1 MDRND
6 DRRHRLL
13 EPLKRG
19 LAALLCC
26 TVTWTSLPLYAQ
38 VAPVANPD
46 GRQPGQQAAA
56 NGVPVVDIVAPN
68 ARGVSHN
75 RYSRFD
81 VGSNGLILNNSAQIS
96 KTELGGY
103 IAGND
108 NLKNSG
114 AATLIL
120 NEVTS
125 TTSRLQGY
133 TEIAGAKAQLVIA
146 NPNGIVCDG
155 CGFLNTSRVTLATGT
170 PLLGAD
176 GALNGFSITGGA
188 LSIGSNGL
196 DAYNVDRLDLLSR
209 QLSVGG
215 SVWAKDLLASAGAQ
229 RIGYDGMLLE
239 VLPGSDGAPP
249 AIGIDVAYL
258 GGMYAD
264 RIRLI
269 ATEAGVGVVS
279 RGTLSAQSGSL
290 QIDSAGQLS
299 LAGTAVARD
308 DVDLRAA
315 GALSQQGVLGSQQAG
330 VRLRAAQLA
339 LSGDTIAHGLLDAAA
354 SGALAHSGRSSAGAI
369 TLFGSELDA
378 GGSLYS
384 GGDLALSASG
394 ELRSSGSAYAG
405 GAAQLQAGAAW
416 LQQGGTVQ
424 SAGSLAVQ
432 AARIDAA
439 GVLDAGAGLRLRSD
453 ADMRLSGLAQSWQD
467 ASAQAGGRL
476 DTLGQLSAGG
486 RLDLGAAAIGNA
498 AGAVVSAG
506 GDVALATPG
515 ALDNAGTLYAGR
527 DLRIDAASVG
537 NSGGSYAGRNATLAS
552 TAALNNSGS
561 LVAGAAL
568 SVDAAQLR
576 SSGELGSQGGD
587 VALRSRGDLALAGQV
602 AAKGALTAQAG
613 GALLQSGTL
622 GAGSAQLQAAGD
634 ATLDGVVR
642 TDGDLQLSA
651 DGQLRSS
658 ATLAAGGNAT
668 LHAQGALL
676 QSGQVQT
683 GGALALDGASIAQA
697 GVLDAGT
704 TLALRSVGDLSLA
717 GTVQSRGD
725 LALSSAAALQNQ
737 AQVVAGGALSAD
749 ASSLSNAAGASLSA
763 LGDAS
768 LSSATVLS
776 NDGHLYAG
784 GALGLRAASLTQTGS
799 ANAGTTL
806 TLSVDGAVANQG
818 DLVGGGDV
826 QIDAGSLASSGQ
838 LGSQHGQ
845 VVLNSRGDVQL
856 DGVVVAAGALNAQAL
871 GDLQQRGSL
880 RAAGVQLAAAG
891 DLGVAGTVQSTDALQ
906 LQAQRALRVD
916 GQASASGA
924 VGVNAASVA
933 LGNGAILQSAT
944 ALQVDTAA
952 LDSQGT
958 LDAGTDLRLHS
969 TGDIHLAGIAQAGR
983 DVAVLV
989 GGTLDNQAKVFAGRA
1004 LQLTAASAR
1013 NQAQGQW
1020 LAQTT
1025 LDANVQGNVDNAGL
1039 LQAGQAATLT
1049 VGSLQQSGRSYA
1061 GDTLTV
1067 QAATALTNSGDLIG
1081 KHDVAIS
1088 AGSVTSSGQLGSQD
1102 GQLGVV
1108 SAGDLQVTG
1117 TQIAGT
1123 VLRLQAAGDLLHA
1136 GTSKAQ
1142 SVQLEAGRDLSM
1154 AGTVQSASTLQ
1165 AQAQHALQLDG
1176 QALAGG
1182 SVQLRGAS
1190 VGTGSAAV
1198 LQSTA
1203 AIAVDGGSIDSR
1215 GALDAGTDLTLHSQ
1229 DALRLAGIAQ
1239 GGNDVR
1245 LTAAGAFDN
1254 SARVVAGRDLQVQ
1267 AASAVNR
1274 AAGTL
1279 AAGRGLD
1286 LHVDGLL
1293 DNAGLL
1299 RGEQSLQLQAGSV
1312 QHGGTLSTG
1321 QALTLRSSGAM
1332 DNRGNV
1338 IAGGDLLVDVG
1349 SLSNSGQLGSQNG
1362 QVTLTSQGDLQLGG
1376 SVIAAQALNAT
1387 ALGDLRL
1394 DGVAKARAIALS
1406 GRDVGVAG
1414 GLQSATNATLQAQR
1428 ALRIDGQALTTGDL
1442 QLQGASVA
1450 TGNAAVLQSTAGAI
1464 TLQGGSLDSRGT
1476 LDAATD
1482 LALRSDGT
1490 LAVAGVAQAGR
1501 DVALAAGTQ
1510 LTNAAQVLA
1519 GRDLS
1524 VAATGIANAQG
1535 GSLAA
1540 KGALALTTAGTLANA
1555 GTLQSGQAMT
1565 LQVGDL
1571 QHSGQAYAGD
1581 TLSLRASGAIDS
1593 QGELIAKRDLQLDA
1607 GRIASTGQLGSQS
1620 GQVALTSQGDL
1631 TLGGTVAAASEL
1643 SAQAQGD
1650 LLQTGTLS
1658 AQALDL
1664 RAGRDLSLG
1673 GQLATTQELQAQAQR
1688 DLQVNGSVS
1697 AGRDAT
1703 LQAGGTLRGGSQSV
1717 LHSAGALQLNGTA
1730 IDSQGTVDAGT
1741 TLAMT
1746 STGDLALGGLVQ
1758 AASTLDLR
1766 ATGALTNAAQLV
1778 AGSDLSLTAASA
1790 TNSGSGTLAAL
1801 GNATFTVSGLLSNA
1815 GALRARQR
1823 LQLDVGSLQQTGR
1836 SYGVQRLALT
1846 ANGAVDNRGDLIAGS
1861 ALRVQAASVA
1871 SSGQLG
1877 SETGDVAL
1885 VSQGDL
1891 NLGGTLASAG
1901 GFSAQ
1906 AGGALNQSGALSA
1919 ATTLQLQAHGDLTV
1933 AGTLNANQVVLGSD
1947 AAVLQRG
1954 VVSGADIALQG
1965 QRIDNAGQ
1973 TLSSGN
1979 LRLSGGNVA
1988 IGGVAAAGVRA
1999 DGSLGN
2005 SGALT
2010 LHADGTLSASG
2021 RLIAAGNL
2029 AADAAQLALAGS
2041 TARVGGNATLTASGD
2056 VDHRGADL
2064 LAGGLLTVR
2073 AGGAL
2078 DNSALNGVGG
2088 TLQAAGLDLGAATLR
2103 NGSGSLVQSGSGTT
2117 RIAVTRAFDNGGGR
2131 LVSNGSDLQLGA
2143 ASINNAQ
2150 GRIEHAGSGTL
2161 TVSSTGALGNAGGR
2175 ILTQGHLQ
2183 LSTGNTLDNQGGAIA
2198 AAGDASVTAAGLG
2211 NIGGSVSARGLNVQL
2226 GNGALD
2232 NRLGVVQATGGSL
2245 VLRADSL
2252 ENRGGT
2258 MQALSS
2264 GGAGGDLRVDLAHT
2278 LNNDAGVI
2286 GASTDLTLN
2295 AENASN
2301 SGGTLQAGRDL
2312 ALTARGQLDNH
2323 QSGRIGAARDLSVA
2337 VTGALLNSGGQLD
2350 SGNAMTLSGGRIDN
2364 SQGSVVNNGGG
2375 LTRLTTGGELR
2386 NVGSSLGGRGSVVLD
2401 AASIA
2406 NGSGQ
2411 LVAGGDLVANT
2422 NALDNQGGSVYAGAS
2437 MLLQRS
2443 GATLDNRNGKIKAEQ
2458 AVRLNL
2464 QSLSNSGG
2472 QIGAGSSAGGAGDVV
2487 IDTVGFDGGGSILGQ
2502 NLLDLTI
2509 RSDYTHRAGADI
2521 TSNGDFRLAVGGN
2534 FVNASALQ
2542 AGRSLG
2548 INASSINNVAG
2559 ASMRSGNVQLNT
2571 GGSVSNAGDLSASGN
2586 LQVTAGSVSN
2596 TGSLVGGNVLVD
2608 TGTLVNGADLGGA
2621 TDNAAYGSALIG
2633 ATSGMTLL
2641 VRDQLVNRDAKIFS
2655 LGNIAIGAARDG
2667 NGTLTAR
2674 TGTLDNV
2681 SGSIEADGSILVA
2694 ANQINNRRRVLSTQT
2709 GPLSDADKAAA
2720 NAAMPSELIEGRG
2733 IIYPNQP
2740 YYIRVPYQGPSPGVY
2755 REYSVEQRERLIA
2768 ASAEGRIAA
2777 GGNIALSGSVTNN
2790 ASTIAAA
2797 GALMVNQR
2805 GVAGL
2810 YDGMVTGSE
2819 SVANQALALKQQVV
2833 QRDVEHKVIAYI
2845 DDCAMTQVSGP
2856 NARKSPIC
2864 GYNREN
2870 NVLSTTTVDSSYI
2883 ALAANMT
2890 GGQGVSISG
2899 ATISNGAVGS
2909 DGRSIGGASFN
2920 ATQGGALNRYGT
2932 MSADGA
2938 GGIAVQAQTAATP
2951 TKANVGNRIATA
2963 SLGAIRIDDGQATL
2977 VGGSSATASQVQASG
2992 VQAQLGGAGSGGRSQ
3007 VQAGTAQAV
3016 LTAGSVPTQY
3026 QQIDPGTG
3034 QVPQVVGGV
3043 GAPLGNIVLPMGGL
3057 YRLVGS
3063 SGASVNTLGRAANGL
3078 GGVKANNSAPG
3089 RRYLIETDPRF
3100 VDYNNFISSDYL
3112 LDKLGVDP
3120 QWTQTRL
3127 GDGFYEQR
3135 LVLDQ
3140 ITQLT
3145 GRRYLGNYAD
3155 GVAQYRAL
3163 LDGGVAEAGTLH
3175 LSVGVALTADQVAA
3189 LTHDIVWMV
3198 EQEYQGQKVLVP
3210 VVYLSSKT
3218 ALTLRSDGALL
3229 ASDNGD
3235 VSLNATAGLSNTGT
3249 IGGANVSAN
3258 VGNLLNQGRIVSS
3271 GTVQL
3276 QANQD
3281 LLNLGGQIAGRD
3293 VLLSAGRDLTSTTRD
3308 ALAGGDLRSG
3318 ITADN
3323 NLLLQ
3328 AGRDLSLTGTT
3339 VQAGN
3344 SAALLA
3350 GNNLTLQP
3358 TALRNDGGLMRGG
3371 DGTSLTIG
3379 NNLSL
3384 QAGNDLQLH
3393 GVAIAAGGDAALQ
3406 AGHDLSLLTPV
3417 TDANGKATVRTSI
3430 ATGGSLQLAAGNDLT
3445 IRQAQIKAD
3454 GNLIAAAGHDLNVTS
3469 VLGDSRTVTD
3479 QSRQGKTRVVTTTT
3493 TQDIDQQALT
3503 AGGNLVL
3510 SAGHDVNLTAAKLDA
3525 GSGLAVV
3532 AGNDLNST
3540 TLTTVDSSS
3549 TLETRKR
3556 FKQTTSTRDETV
3568 HGTEFTAGG
3577 DIALQSGRDVNLT
3590 AANLFT
3596 DKGALAVSAGNDVNL
3611 LTEQEQHDAVQD
3623 MQKKK
3628 KGFLSSKTTTTHD
3641 EWHDSLAVGTSLD
3654 AGSVQIKAGND
3665 IAVVGSTVLA
3675 QQDARLVAGND
3686 VAIVSA
3692 QDQSSE
3698 AHSSAQ
3704 KKSGFSASFSGGVAS
3719 LGYGKSR
3726 SSSDSSTESTTQVAS
3741 AVGAKN
3747 GNLLISAGDQLTI
3760 GASDVAAGK
3769 DLTLAAKDIALL
3781 AAQDTVDNQSNQSSK
3796 SSGFSIGVTYDPAA
3810 AYRSARDAATS
3821 NMPDS
3826 GSTMGKLSRR
3836 AEGDT
3841 AGTAAALTPVVIQ
3854 AGSHRSNANQNDS
3867 TSTARV
3873 SQVSAGGNLTLLASD
3888 GSITSQGTQLSAEG
3902 NALLLASQNIDLG
3915 VAHTTESSGN
3925 DSRGKGWSFNNA
3937 AGLPFGNYNQKGNGT
3952 GQTDTITGT
3961 QLSVGGNASLSTTQG
3976 DITLTASN
3984 IAAQGDVTMHAAGD
3998 LTIQSGQDTAG
4009 NANVSDNKAIGTVVI
4024 SDTERFSGYHTEK
4037 HRDDNATVTQVAS
4050 SVGSLGGNV
4059 NLSAGG
4065 TYTQSASNV
4074 VAAKDVDVT
4083 AASIQLLT
4091 ANDSHAASSQDDTLK
4106 IGAFAR
4112 VKSPLIDL
4120 INNVDAAR
4128 NSDGR
4133 LSAMQGMAALA
4144 NGYQTA
4150 SAISGVAQKGG
4161 SGVLVQAEAG
4171 VGYATSTEA
4180 YKAGSQ
4186 TAQASTISG
4195 GGNVSLTS
4203 TKGDLHVVQGNLKAG
4218 DTLRLDAARDLVLE
4232 AGNSTATEQSKGSNA
4247 GVEVGVG
4254 VSVGAKTGYYAY
4266 LQANFG
4272 SHSSNVDGATWK
4284 NTELAAQNIS
4294 LTSKGDTTLRGA
4306 VAKADRIDVQTGGDL
4321 TIESLQDTANV
4332 QSKESGYGG
4341 RIQVAIG
4348 SAWDLSGYASTAK
4361 ANGNSTGVTE
4371 QSGLFAGKGGYHV
4384 DAGNV
4389 NLVGG
4394 AIASTNAGNSELTA
4408 TSLTFSD
4415 LQNRMGYSA
4424 SSGSVSG
4431 GFGSSGDGGKDANGN
4446 PTSTPSAGDQL
4457 KDIKNTVATGNYGS
4471 VNNGGLGGGLPMS
4484 ESGKDSTTTRATL
4497 TEGKLVIGG
4506 KTTTAAQTG
4515 INTDA
4520 SKANEA
4526 LATLPDV
4533 RKVLAEQ
4540 QAMGAAA
4547 GTVLETSRQVA
4558 GDIAASAAKKTAE
4571 ARDAY
4576 LKGLNSDEQE
4586 AFAKLDP
4593 TAQQNV
4599 LLSQSTAYSDAYAK
4613 EKQWGTGGEYNRA
4626 LQAVTT
4632 ALVGG
4637 VSGQGGT
4644 QVASNALAPYAAQLI
4659 GQTFDTNHGS
4669 DPNKSLQLL
4678 SHALLGAVLAEA
4690 NGSSAVGGALT
4701 GAGGEAAAQYLTKT
4715 LYGADT
4721 KPSDLSEQDKQT
4733 ILALSQAVGALVGG
4747 MTGGSLSDTA
4757 VGSTV
4762 ARNAVENNFLG
4773 DEQKKQLDALRA
4785 KSKTDGLNAQEAR
4798 DLVILDV
4805 SDQVSDGLLQKYRS
4819 GEQLTPAQMQ
4829 DLRIYLGAYAAQNG
4843 ADAAWGLIKNG
4854 SNPNYGFPYAGLS
4867 ADERAYGDA
4876 NFTWRET
4883 LFGHDKSSNE
4893 QAFVDARNKSGLYYN
4908 TAPNESLTPSGLQFS
4923 SNMAILDT
4931 LGNSVAAGLVY
4942 IGASYFG
4949 ASDRTRD
4956 ALTFTVGQLAE
4967 IGSSFVLPKTGI
4979 SPIFGQTSIDALPIK
4994 NLPPISAVVDD
5005 EIGSL
5010 NRIGQNNTNAWA
5022 NYFHQ
5027 RINERAND
5035 VPLQTRTTNGVDLD
5049 YRLPD
5054 PAAGLDYTP
5063 KLLSSNNPS
5072 IANSHQNGYVEEL
5085 RLANTVANLPDQVVV
5100 KYGDAVGAHGA
5111 DVVSVNVATGEVTL
5125 WDNKFRSG
5133 SSRVGS
5139 SPTFSENS
5147 SALEGA
5153 IDGSIRDIRNSNL
5166 PLEVKEKAVQNLL
5179 SGNFT
5184 ANTVG
5189 SGSAKNSETAVFR
5202 GNKVIN
5208 KGRK

>member
-1 MDRND
+1 MDRTD

-13 EPLKRG
+13 EPLKRS

-209 QLSVGG
+209 QLSVNG

-299 LAGTAVARD
+299 LGGTAVARD

-315 GALSQQGVLGSQQAG
+315 GTLSQQGVLGSQQAG

-354 SGALAHSGRSSAGAI
+354 GGALAHSGRSSAGAI

-416 LQQGGTVQ
+416 LQRGGTVQ

-432 AARIDAA
+432 AARIEAA
-439 GVLDAGAGLRLRSD
+439 GVLDAGAGLSLRSD

-467 ASAQAGGRL
+467 ASVQAGGRL

-537 NSGGSYAGRNATLAS
+537 NTGGSYAGRNATLAT
-552 TAALNNSGS
+552 TATLRNSGS

-568 SVDAAQLR
+568 SVDAAQLL
-576 SSGELGSQGGD
+576 SSGELGSQGGN

-622 GAGSAQLQAAGD
+622 GAGSAQLQAVGD
-634 ATLDGVVR
+634 ATLDGVIR

-683 GGALALDGASIAQA
+683 GGALALDGASIAEA

-704 TLALRSVGDLSLA
+704 TLALRSAGDLSLA

-725 LALSSAAALQNQ
+725 LALSSAGALQNQ
-737 AQVVAGGALSAD
+737 AQVVAGGALSVSAGN
-749 ASSLSNAAGASLSA
+749 LSNAAGASLSA

-784 GALGLRAASLTQTGS
+784 GALGLRAGSLAQTGS

-806 TLSVDGAVANQG
+806 TVNVDGAVANQG
-818 DLVGGGDV
+818 DLVGGDDV
-826 QIDAGSLASSGQ
+826 RLDAGSLASSGQ
-838 LGSQHGQ
+838 LGSQRGQ

-880 RAAGVQLAAAG
+880 RAAGVQLAAGG
-891 DLGVAGTVQSTDALQ
+891 DLGVAGTVQSTDSLQ

-924 VGVNAASVA
+924 VDVNAASVA
-933 LGNGAILQSAT
+933 LGSGAIVQSAT
-944 ALQVDTAA
+944 ALQLDTAA

-969 TGDIHLAGIAQAGR
+969 TGDMHLAGLAQAGR
-983 DVAVLV
+983 DVAVLAD
-989 GGTLDNQAKVFAGRA
+989 GTLANQAKVFAGRA
-1004 LQLTAASAR
+1004 LQLTAASAS

-1025 LDANVQGNVDNAGL
+1025 LDANVRGIFDNAGL
-1039 LQAGQAATLT
+1039 VQAGQAATLT
-1049 VGSLQQSGRSYA
+1049 VGSLQQSGRTYA
-1061 GDTLTV
+1061 GDALTV
-1067 QAATALTNSGDLIG
+1067 QAANALTNSGDLIG
-1081 KHDVAIS
+1081 KHDVAIT

-1117 TQIAGT
+1117 IQIAGT
-1123 VLRLQAAGDLLHA
+1123 ALRVQAAGDLLLG

-1142 SVQLEAGRDLSM
+1142 SVQLDAGRDLSM

-1165 AQAQHALQLDG
+1165 AQALRTLQLDG

-1182 SVQLRGAS
+1182 SVQLRAAS

-1203 AIAVDGGSIDSR
+1203 DIAVDGGSIDSQ

-1229 DALRLAGIAQ
+1229 GALRLAGIAQ
-1239 GGNDVR
+1239 AGNDV
-1245 LTAAGAFDN
+1245 LLSAAGAFDN
-1254 SARVVAGRDLQVQ
+1254 RARVVAGRDLQVQ
-1267 AASAVNR
+1267 AGSAVNR
-1274 AAGTL
+1274 VAGTL

-1299 RGEQSLQLQAGSV
+1299 RGEQALTLQAGSL
-1312 QHGGTLSTG
+1312 QQSGTLSTG
-1321 QALTLRSSGAM
+1321 QALTLRSSGAV

-1349 SLSNSGQLGSQNG
+1349 NLNNSGQLGSQNG

-1414 GLQSATNATLQAQR
+1414 ALQSATSATLQAQR
-1428 ALRIDGQALTTGDL
+1428 ALRVDGQALTTGDL

-1450 TGNAAVLQSTAGAI
+1450 TGNAAVLQSAAGAI

-1482 LALRSDGT
+1482 LALRSDGA

-1510 LTNAAQVLA
+1510 LANAAQVLA
-1519 GRDLS
+1519 GRDLTIN
-1524 VAATGIANAQG
+1524 AAGIANAQG

-1593 QGELIAKRDLQLDA
+1593 QGELIARHDLQLDA
-1607 GRIASTGQLGSQS
+1607 ARIASTGQLGSQS
-1620 GQVALTSQGDL
+1620 GQVTLTSQGDL
-1631 TLGGTVAAASEL
+1631 TLGGTVAAATQL

-1664 RAGRDLSLG
+1664 RAGRDLTLG
-1673 GQLATTQELQAQAQR
+1673 GQLATTQGLQAQAQR
-1688 DLQVNGSVS
+1688 DLQVNASVS
-1697 AGRDAT
+1697 AGQDAT
-1703 LQAGGTLRGGSQSV
+1703 LQAGGALRGGSQSV
-1717 LHSAGALQLNGTA
+1717 LHSAGALRLNGAA

-1758 AASTLDLR
+1758 SASTLDLR
-1766 ATGALTNAAQLV
+1766 ATGAFDNAAQVV

-1790 TNSGSGTLAAL
+1790 TNSGSGLLAAL
-1801 GNATFTVSGLLSNA
+1801 GNGTFTVSGLLSNA

-1901 GFSAQ
+1901 AFSAQ

-1933 AGTLNANQVVLGSD
+1933 AGTLNANQVLLGSD
-1947 AAVLQRG
+1947 AGVLQQG
-1954 VVSGADIALQG
+1954 TVSGADIALQG

-1979 LRLSGGNVA
+1979 LRLSGDNVA

-2005 SGALT
+2005 SGVLT

-2029 AADAAQLALAGS
+2029 AADATQLALAGS
-2041 TARVGGNATLTASGD
+2041 TARVGGDVALTASGD

-2117 RIAVTRAFDNGGGR
+2117 RIAVTGAFDNGSGR

-2161 TVSSTGALGNAGGR
+2161 TVSSSGALGNAGGR
-2175 ILTQGHLQ
+2175 ILTQGQLQ
-2183 LSTGNTLDNQGGAIA
+2183 LSTGNTLDNQGGVIA

-2211 NIGGSVSARGLNVQL
+2211 NVGGSVSARGLNLQL
-2226 GNGALD
+2226 GSGALD
-2232 NRLGVVQATGGSL
+2232 NRSGVLQAAGGSL
-2245 VLRADSL
+2245 VLRADSVD
-2252 ENRGGT
+2252 NRGGT
-2258 MQALSS
+2258 LQAVSVN
-2264 GGAGGDLRVDLAHT
+2264 GAGGDLRADLAHALT
-2278 LNNDAGVI
+2278 NDGGLL
-2286 GASTDLTLN
+2286 GASSDLTLG
-2295 AENASN
+2295 AENVSN
-2301 SGGTLQAGRDL
+2301 AAGTVQAGRDL

-2364 SQGSVVNNGGG
+2364 SQGSIVNNGGG
-2375 LTRLTTGGELR
+2375 LIRLTTGGDLR
-2386 NVGSSLGGRGSVVLD
+2386 NVGGSLGGRGSVVLD

-2411 LVAGGDLVANT
+2411 LVAGGDLIANT
-2422 NALDNQGGSVYAGAS
+2422 NALDNQGGSVYAGGS
-2437 MLLQRS
+2437 MLLQRG

-2521 TSNGDFRLAVGGN
+2521 SSNGDFRLAVGGN
-2534 FVNASALQ
+2534 FVNASTLQ

-2548 INASSINNVAG
+2548 VNASNISNLAG

-2571 GGSVSNAGDLSASGN
+2571 GGSVSNAGDISASGN
-2586 LQVTAGSVSN
+2586 LQVTAGSVAN

-2621 TDNAAYGSALIG
+2621 TDNATYGSALIG

-2667 NGTLTAR
+2667 SGTLIAR

-2681 SGSIEADGSILVA
+2681 SGSIEADGSILIG
-2694 ANQINNRRRVLSTQT
+2694 ANQINNRRRVLNTKT

-2720 NAAMPSELIEGRG
+2720 NAAMPSELIEARS
-2733 IIYPNQP
+2733 IKMPANTSA
-2740 YYIRVPYQGPSPGVY
+2740 RFPYQGKQPGVY
-2755 REYSVEQRERLIA
+2755 REYSVEERESLLA
-2768 ASAEGRIAA
+2768 ASAEGRIVA

-2790 ASTIAAA
+2790 VSTIAAA

-2805 GVAGL
+2805 GVGGMA
-2810 YDGMVTGSE
+2810 DGMITGGE
-2819 SVANQALALKQQVV
+2819 SVANQALALKQVV
-2833 QRDVEHKVIAYI
+2833 KQSDVEYVVKGVV
-2845 DDCAMTQVSGP
+2845 DDCAQTSNGKRMVCYYDTEE
-2856 NARKSPIC
+2856 KPI
-2864 GYNREN
+2864 
-2870 NVLSTTTVDSSYI
+2870 SSTTVDSSYI

-2890 GGQGVSISG
+2890 GGQGVAISG

-2932 MSADGA
+2932 MSADSA

-2951 TKANVGNRIATA
+2951 TKANVGNHIATA

-2977 VGGSSATASQVQASG
+2977 AGGSNANASQVQASG
-2992 VQAQLGGAGSGGRSQ
+2992 VQAQLGGAGSGSRSQ

-3063 SGASVNTLGRAANGL
+3063 NGASVNTLGRAANGL
-3078 GGVKANNSAPG
+3078 GGVKANTSAPG

-3100 VDYNNFISSDYL
+3100 VDYDNFISSDYL

-3249 IGGANVSAN
+3249 ISGANVSAN

-3318 ITADN
+3318 ITAGN

-3358 TALRNDGGLMRGG
+3358 TALRNEGGLMRGG
-3371 DGTSLTIG
+3371 DGTSLTVG

-3406 AGHDLSLLTPV
+3406 AGHDLSLTPV

-3445 IRQAQIKAD
+3445 IRQAQVKAD

-3469 VLGDSRTVTD
+3469 VLGDSRSVTD
-3479 QSRQGKTRVVTTTT
+3479 QTRQGKTRVVTTTT

-3525 GSGLAVV
+3525 GNGLAVV

-3540 TLTTVDSSS
+3540 TLTTVDSST

-3556 FKQTTSTRDETV
+3556 FKQTTRTRDETV
-3568 HGTEFTAGG
+3568 HGSEFTAGG
-3577 DIALQSGRDVNLT
+3577 DIALQSGHDVNLT
-3590 AANLFT
+3590 AAKAFT
-3596 DKGALAVSAGNDVNL
+3596 ETGALAVSAGNDVNL
-3611 LTEQEQHDAVQD
+3611 LAEQEQHDAVQD

-3628 KGFLSSKTTTTHD
+3628 TGFLSSKTTTTHD
-3641 EWHDSLAVGTSLD
+3641 EWHDSTAVATTLSGDT
-3654 AGSVQIKAGND
+3654 VQIAAGHDLLSQGAQVAGTGNVVVAAGND
-3665 IAVVGSTVLA
+3665 LTLETAQNTHSEEHDKKVKKTGLYSGGGFSVTLGASKQTNTLDTTEVSQSGSLVGST
-3675 QQDARLVAGND
+3675 
-3686 VAIVSA
+3686 
-3692 QDQSSE
+3692 
-3698 AHSSAQ
+3698 
-3704 KKSGFSASFSGGVAS
+3704 
-3719 LGYGKSR
+3719 
-3726 SSSDSSTESTTQVAS
+3726 
-3741 AVGAKN
+3741 
-3747 GNLLISAGDQLTI
+3747 
-3760 GASDVAAGK
+3760 
-3769 DLTLAAKDIALL
+3769 
-3781 AAQDTVDNQSNQSSK
+3781 
-3796 SSGFSIGVTYDPAA
+3796 
-3810 AYRSARDAATS
+3810 
-3821 NMPDS
+3821 
-3826 GSTMGKLSRR
+3826 
-3836 AEGDT
+3836 
-3841 AGTAAALTPVVIQ
+3841 
-3854 AGSHRSNANQNDS
+3854 
-3867 TSTARV
+3867 
-3873 SQVSAGGNLTLLASD
+3873 D
-3888 GSITSQGTQLSAEG
+3888 GS
-3902 NALLLASQNIDLG
+3902 
-3915 VAHTTESSGN
+3915 V
-3925 DSRGKGWSFNNA
+3925 
-3937 AGLPFGNYNQKGNGT
+3937 
-3952 GQTDTITGT
+3952 
-3961 QLSVGGNASLSTTQG
+3961 
-3976 DITLTASN
+3976 TL
-3984 IAAQGDVTMHAAGD
+3984 
-3998 LTIQSGQDTAG
+3998 TAG
-4009 NANVSDNKAIGTVVI
+4009 NAVAITGSDVLSKAGTAIVGKDVTI
-4024 SDTERFSGYHTEK
+4024 AAVENRVDTVQTSK
-4037 HRDDNATVTQVAS
+4037 QQ
-4050 SVGSLGGNV
+4050 
-4059 NLSAGG
+4059 SAGITLG
-4065 TYTQSASNV
+4065 
-4074 VAAKDVDVT
+4074 
-4083 AASIQLLT
+4083 LT
-4091 ANDSHAASSQDDTLK
+4091 GGL
-4106 IGAFAR
+4106 
-4112 VKSPLIDL
+4112 
-4120 INNVDAAR
+4120 VDAAQTAYGAVKR
-4128 NSDGR
+4128 GSDVDDDRLKALYAAKAGYAIGDAAGLASNGLKGYNGEAVAGNMTKTGEASADGAQGAANATGVSLRIGIGASSSSSKTTTHEETTGGSRILSDGNVTIAATGGD
-4133 LSAMQGMAALA
+4133 LNVIGSKIAGDNVALA
-4144 NGYQTA
+4144 AANN
-4150 SAISGVAQKGG
+4150 
-4161 SGVLVQAEAG
+4161 LNLL
-4171 VGYATSTEA
+4171 
-4180 YKAGSQ
+4180 SQ
-4186 TAQASTISG
+4186 QETNTTRSE
-4195 GGNVSLTS
+4195 N
-4203 TKGDLHVVQGNLKAG
+4203 K
-4218 DTLRLDAARDLVLE
+4218 
-4232 AGNSTATEQSKGSNA
+4232 NA
-4247 GVEVGVG
+4247 GGEIG
-4254 VSVGAKTGYYAY
+4254 VSVGATTGYYLTVSAGKGNAKGNSNLHTESVVTANDTLTLASGNDTTIKGAQAIGDTVLAKVGGDLLIQSEQDTNDY
-4266 LQANFG
+4266 KSKQQQASLTLATGSGSGGSYSQQKVNSSYTSVKEQSGIQAGNGGFDITVGGDTHLIGAAIASAADADKNRLSTNGLTVEDLQNKAEYKSSGVSVGGGTGSSMVSVAARTGLSMLGNSSDSSSSTTKSDIAAGTVEVRNGDTAALSGLDRKATELQQSGLKEIFDEKKLAEQKELAAVAGEVGFRAAGDVASAMQLKAQQDLINAPDEETRKAAQARLESWSDGGANKILLHGLTGAAVAALGGDGALQGAAAAAGAEAAKSAMSDYLVAHGVTDKETYNALMELGSAAIGGVLGRQDGANTALSGDRFNRQLHPEEVTWIRQNAAAFAFQEGISEEEAKRRLTVEAAARVDAKINGLIGNTNVDESAQAFLSTNTNDYAGERAFQATDAEYNNFHFYGNELASSPDNFLTVYNSLYQAGIRKDTLQANYNPELLTFAQTQIG
-4272 SHSSNVDGATWK
+4272 ASGRGALAVPGAGMLLGVAVEAVPALVTACLSNPYACNLMGIGAVEIASGGATGGH
-4284 NTELAAQNIS
+4284 S
-4294 LTSKGDTTLRGA
+4294 LTPVLPSGG
-4306 VAKADRIDVQTGGDL
+4306 VATVVEEGI
-4321 TIESLQDTANV
+4321 
-4332 QSKESGYGG
+4332 G
-4341 RIQVAIG
+4341 RTIG
-4348 SAWDLSGYASTAK
+4348 STLSRAE
-4361 ANGNSTGVTE
+4361 TGIE
-4371 QSGLFAGKGGYHV
+4371 WGKGIKGQGMPWENY
-4384 DAGNV
+4384 
-4389 NLVGG
+4389 L
-4394 AIASTNAGNSELTA
+4394 A
-4408 TSLTFSD
+4408 TQLPAESRLPQNFKTFD
-4415 LQNRMGYSA
+4415 FFDDVTGFAMSA
-4424 SSGSVSG
+4424 
-4431 GFGSSGDGGKDANGN
+4431 K
-4446 PTSTPSAGDQL
+4446 
-4457 KDIKNTVATGNYGS
+4457 
-4471 VNNGGLGGGLPMS
+4471 
-4484 ESGKDSTTTRATL
+4484 TL
-4497 TEGKLVIGG
+4497 D
-4506 KTTTAAQTG
+4506 TTTAAKVANPAQVYSSLKSNIDAIKDFSKYGLSGVSLKSSQIATRELQVA
-4515 INTDA
+4515 IPSNT
-4520 SKANEA
+4520 
-4526 LATLPDV
+4526 T
-4533 RKVLAEQ
+4533 AEQ
-4540 QAMGAAA
+4540 W
-4547 GTVLETSRQVA
+4547 TEISRA
-4558 GDIAASAAKKTAE
+4558 I
-4571 ARDAY
+4571 
-4576 LKGLNSDEQE
+4576 
-4586 AFAKLDP
+4586 
-4593 TAQQNV
+4593 
-4599 LLSQSTAYSDAYAK
+4599 
-4613 EKQWGTGGEYNRA
+4613 EY
-4626 LQAVTT
+4626 
-4632 ALVGG
+4632 G
-4637 VSGQGGT
+4637 
-4644 QVASNALAPYAAQLI
+4644 
-4659 GQTFDTNHGS
+4659 
-4669 DPNKSLQLL
+4669 
-4678 SHALLGAVLAEA
+4678 
-4690 NGSSAVGGALT
+4690 
-4701 GAGGEAAAQYLTKT
+4701 
-4715 LYGADT
+4715 
-4721 KPSDLSEQDKQT
+4721 
-4733 ILALSQAVGALVGG
+4733 
-4747 MTGGSLSDTA
+4747 
-4757 VGSTV
+4757 
-4762 ARNAVENNFLG
+4762 
-4773 DEQKKQLDALRA
+4773 
-4785 KSKTDGLNAQEAR
+4785 
-4798 DLVILDV
+4798 
-4805 SDQVSDGLLQKYRS
+4805 
-4819 GEQLTPAQMQ
+4819 
-4829 DLRIYLGAYAAQNG
+4829 
-4843 ADAAWGLIKNG
+4843 KN
-4854 SNPNYGFPYAGLS
+4854 
-4867 ADERAYGDA
+4867 
-4876 NFTWRET
+4876 
-4883 LFGHDKSSNE
+4883 
-4893 QAFVDARNKSGLYYN
+4893 
-4908 TAPNESLTPSGLQFS
+4908 
-4923 SNMAILDT
+4923 
-4931 LGNSVAAGLVY
+4931 
-4942 IGASYFG
+4942 
-4949 ASDRTRD
+4949 
-4956 ALTFTVGQLAE
+4956 
-4967 IGSSFVLPKTGI
+4967 
-4979 SPIFGQTSIDALPIK
+4979 
-4994 NLPPISAVVDD
+4994 
-5005 EIGSL
+5005 
-5010 NRIGQNNTNAWA
+5010 
-5022 NYFHQ
+5022 
-5027 RINERAND
+5027 
-5035 VPLQTRTTNGVDLD
+5035 NGV
-5049 YRLPD
+5049 
-5054 PAAGLDYTP
+5054 
-5063 KLLSSNNPS
+5063 
-5072 IANSHQNGYVEEL
+5072 I
-5085 RLANTVANLPDQVVV
+5085 V
-5100 KYGDAVGAHGA
+5100 KI
-5111 DVVSVNVATGEVTL
+5111 
-5125 WDNKFRSG
+5125 F
-5133 SSRVGS
+5133 
-5139 SPTFSENS
+5139 
-5147 SALEGA
+5147 
-5153 IDGSIRDIRNSNL
+5153 
-5166 PLEVKEKAVQNLL
+5166 EVK
-5179 SGNFT
+5179 
-5184 ANTVG
+5184 
-5189 SGSAKNSETAVFR
+5189 
-5202 GNKVIN
+5202 
-5208 KGRK
+5208 

>member
-1 MDRND
+1 MDRTD

-369 TLFGSELDA
+369 SLFGSELDA

-416 LQQGGTVQ
+416 LQRAGTVQ

-439 GVLDAGAGLRLRSD
+439 GVLDAGAGLSLRSD

-467 ASAQAGGRL
+467 ASVQAGGRL

-506 GDVALATPG
+506 GYIALATPG

-622 GAGSAQLQAAGD
+622 GAGRVQLQAAGD

-676 QSGQVQT
+676 QSGQVQS

-725 LALSSAAALQNQ
+725 LALSSAGALQNQ
-737 AQVVAGGALSAD
+737 AQVVAGGALSAN

-776 NDGHLYAG
+776 NDGQLYAG

-799 ANAGTTL
+799 ANAGRTL

-826 QIDAGSLASSGQ
+826 QLDVGSLASSGQ
-838 LGSQHGQ
+838 LGSQRGQ

-924 VGVNAASVA
+924 AGVNAASVA

-969 TGDIHLAGIAQAGR
+969 TGGMHLAGLAQAGR
-983 DVAVLV
+983 DVAVLA

-1020 LAQTT
+1020 LAQAA
-1025 LDANVQGNVDNAGL
+1025 LDASVQGNVDNAGL
-1039 LQAGQAATLT
+1039 VQAGQAAKLT

-1123 VLRLQAAGDLLHA
+1123 ALRLQAAGDLLHA

-1142 SVQLEAGRDLSM
+1142 SLQLEAGRDLSM

-1165 AQAQHALQLDG
+1165 AQALRALQLDG

-1203 AIAVDGGSIDSR
+1203 GIAVEGGSVDSQ

-1239 GGNDVR
+1239 GGNDVL

-1267 AASAVNR
+1267 AGSAVNR

-1299 RGEQSLQLQAGSV
+1299 RGEQALTLQVGSLQHS
-1312 QHGGTLSTG
+1312 GTLSTG
-1321 QALTLRSSGAM
+1321 QALTLRSSGAL

-1387 ALGDLRL
+1387 AQGDLRL
-1394 DGVAKARAIALS
+1394 AGVAKARAIALS
-1406 GRDVGVAG
+1406 GRDVGIAG

-1450 TGNAAVLQSTAGAI
+1450 TGNAAVLQSAAGAI

-1482 LALRSDGT
+1482 LALRSDGA

-1524 VAATGIANAQG
+1524 VAAAGIANAQG

-1581 TLSLRASGAIDS
+1581 TLNLRASGAIDS

-1607 GRIASTGQLGSQS
+1607 ARIASTGQLGSQS
-1620 GQVALTSQGDL
+1620 GQVTLTSQGDL
-1631 TLGGTVAAASEL
+1631 TLGGTVAAATAL

-1658 AQALDL
+1658 AQSLDL

-1673 GQLATTQELQAQAQR
+1673 GQLATTQGVQAQAQR

-1697 AGRDAT
+1697 AGQDAA
-1703 LQAGGTLRGGSQSV
+1703 LQAGRTLRSGSQSV
-1717 LHSAGALQLNGTA
+1717 LHSAGALQLNGAA

-1746 STGDLALGGLVQ
+1746 STGALALGGLVQ
-1758 AASTLDLR
+1758 AASTVDLQ
-1766 ATGALTNAAQLV
+1766 ATGAFNNAAQVV
-1778 AGSDLSLTAASA
+1778 AGTDLSVTAASV
-1790 TNSGSGTLAAL
+1790 TNSSSGLLAAL
-1801 GNATFTVSGLLSNA
+1801 GNGTFTVSGLLSNA

-1901 GFSAQ
+1901 AFSAQ

-1919 ATTLQLQAHGDLTV
+1919 ATTLQLQVHGDLTV
-1933 AGTLNANQVVLGSD
+1933 AGTLNANQVLLGSD
-1947 AAVLQRG
+1947 ASVLQNG
-1954 VVSGADIALQG
+1954 TVSGADIALQG

-2029 AADAAQLALAGS
+2029 AADAAQLTLAGS

-2078 DNSALNGVGG
+2078 DNSTLNGVGG

-2103 NGSGSLVQSGSGTT
+2103 NGSGSLVQSGGGTT
-2117 RIAVTRAFDNGGGR
+2117 RIAVTGAFDNGSGR

-2161 TVSSTGALGNAGGR
+2161 TVSSSGALGNAGGR
-2175 ILTQGHLQ
+2175 ILTQGQLQ

-2226 GNGALD
+2226 GSGALD
-2232 NRLGVVQATGGSL
+2232 NRSGGVLQAAGGSL

-2252 ENRGGT
+2252 DNRGGT
-2258 MQALSS
+2258 LQAVSVN
-2264 GGAGGDLRVDLAHT
+2264 GVGGDLRADLAHALT
-2278 LNNDAGVI
+2278 NDGGLL
-2286 GASTDLTLN
+2286 GASTDLTLG
-2295 AENASN
+2295 AENISN
-2301 SGGTLQAGRDL
+2301 SAGTLQAGRDL

-2364 SQGSVVNNGGG
+2364 SQGSIVNNGGG

-2386 NVGSSLGGRGSVVLD
+2386 NVGGSLGGRGSVVLD

-2411 LVAGGDLVANT
+2411 LVAGGDLIANT

-2458 AVRLNL
+2458 AVRLAL

-2472 QIGAGSSAGGAGDVV
+2472 QIGAGSSTGGAGDVV

-2548 INASSINNVAG
+2548 INASNISNLAG

-2571 GGSVSNAGDLSASGN
+2571 GGSVTNAGDLSASGN
-2586 LQVTAGSVSN
+2586 LQVTSGSVSN

-2608 TGTLVNGADLGGA
+2608 TGTLVNGADLGSA

-2681 SGSIEADGSILVA
+2681 SGSIEADGSILIA

-2709 GPLSDADKAAA
+2709 GPLSAQEQASA
-2720 NAAMPSELIEGRG
+2720 NAGMPDEQLTHTKIRNADGASAQ
-2733 IIYPNQP
+2733 QP
-2740 YYIRVPYQGPSPGVY
+2740 YTGKSPGVWRSY
-2755 REYSVEQRERLIA
+2755 NVIEQERLLA

-2777 GGNIALSGSVTNN
+2777 GGNIFLSGSVSNN
-2790 ASTIAAA
+2790 VSTIAAA
-2797 GALMVNQR
+2797 GVLGVNQR
-2805 GVAGL
+2805 SVGGL
-2810 YDGMVTGSE
+2810 SDGMIVGNE
-2819 SVANQALALKQQVV
+2819 SVLNQALALNRK
-2833 QRDVEHKVIAYI
+2833 VEQKDYEHIVTAITNDCMHPAGKKVICYYEESSE
-2845 DDCAMTQVSGP
+2845 DKGSST
-2856 NARKSPIC
+2856 
-2864 GYNREN
+2864 
-2870 NVLSTTTVDSSYI
+2870 STTSYI

-2977 VGGSSATASQVQASG
+2977 ADGSSATASQVQASG
-2992 VQAQLGGAGSGGRSQ
+2992 VQAQLGGAGSGSRSQ

-3016 LTAGSVPTQY
+3016 LTAGSVPGQY
-3026 QQIDPGTG
+3026 QRIDPGTG

-3063 SGASVNTLGRAANGL
+3063 NGASVNALGRAANGL
-3078 GGVKANNSAPG
+3078 GGVKANTSAPG

-3100 VDYNNFISSDYL
+3100 VDHDNFISSDYL

-3175 LSVGVALTADQVAA
+3175 LSVGVALTADQVAT

-3229 ASDNGD
+3229 ASDSGD

-3249 IGGANVSAN
+3249 ISGANVSAN

-3271 GTVQL
+3271 GTVAL

-3318 ITADN
+3318 ITAGN

-3358 TALRNDGGLMRGG
+3358 TALRNEGGLMRGG
-3371 DGTSLTIG
+3371 DGTSLTVG

-3406 AGHDLSLLTPV
+3406 AGHDLSLTPV

-3445 IRQAQIKAD
+3445 IRQAQVKAD

-3479 QSRQGKTRVVTTTT
+3479 QTRQGKTRVVTTTT

-3510 SAGHDVNLTAAKLDA
+3510 SAGHDVNLNAAKLDA
-3525 GSGLAVV
+3525 GNGLAVV

-3540 TLTTVDSSS
+3540 TLTTVDSST

-3568 HGTEFTAGG
+3568 HGSEFTAGG
-3577 DIALQSGRDVNLT
+3577 DIALQSGHDVNLT
-3590 AANLFT
+3590 AAKAFT

-4074 VAAKDVDVT
+4074 VAAKDVDIT
-4083 AASIQLLT
+4083 AATIQLLT

-4133 LSAMQGMAALA
+4133 LSAMQGMAAVA

-4150 SAISGVAQKGG
+4150 SAISSIAQNGG
-4161 SGVLVQAEAG
+4161 SGALVSVEAG
-4171 VGYATSTEA
+4171 VGYATSTEK

-4186 TAQASTISG
+4186 TAQGSTISG

-4203 TKGDLHVVQGNLKAG
+4203 TSGDLHVVQGNLKAG
-4218 DTLRLDAARDLVLE
+4218 DTLSLDAARDLVLE
-4232 AGNSTATEQSKGSNA
+4232 AGKSSGSEQSKGSNA
-4247 GVEVGVG
+4247 GLEVGVG
-4254 VSVGAKTGYYAY
+4254 ASVGAQTGVYAY
-4266 LQANFG
+4266 AQASVG
-4272 SHSSNVDGATWK
+4272 SHSSNADSATWK
-4284 NTELAAQNIS
+4284 NTELAAQNIA

-4321 TIESLQDTANV
+4321 TIESLQDTSNI

-4341 RIQVAIG
+4341 RIQVSFG
-4348 SAWDLSGYASTAK
+4348 TAWDASGYASTAK
-4361 ANGNSTGVTE
+4361 ANGNSSGVTE

-4389 NLVGG
+4389 NLIGG
-4394 AIASTNAGNSELTA
+4394 AIASTNADNSDLTA
-4408 TSLTFSD
+4408 NSLTFSD

-4424 SSGSVSG
+4424 SSGSLAG
-4431 GFGSSGDGGKDANGN
+4431 GFGSSGTPATDANGN
-4446 PTSTPSAGDQL
+4446 PVAVSAGDQA
-4457 KDIKNTVATGNYGS
+4457 KNIGSNIANGNYGAANS
-4471 VNNGGLGGGLPMS
+4471 GGLGGSLPMY
-4484 ESGKDSTTTRATL
+4484 ESGNDSTTTRATL
-4497 TEGKLVIGG
+4497 TEGNITIGG
-4506 KTTTAAQTG
+4506 KRTTAAETG
-4515 INTDA
+4515 INNDA

-4558 GDIAASAAKKTAE
+4558 GDIAANAAKKTAE
-4571 ARDAY
+4571 AGDAY
-4576 LKGLNSDEQE
+4576 LQELAKNDPDQAKIVAGMSGPDKQAYLLANSADYR
-4586 AFAKLDP
+4586 A
-4593 TAQQNV
+4593 
-4599 LLSQSTAYSDAYAK
+4599 AYTTQT
-4613 EKQWGTGGEYNRA
+4613 QWGTGGDYSRA

-4637 VSGQGGT
+4637 VSGQSGT
-4644 QVASNALAPYAAQLI
+4644 QVASNTLAPYAAQLI
-4659 GQTFDTNHGS
+4659 GQTFDANHGS

-4690 NGSSAVGGALT
+4690 NGSSAGGGALA
-4701 GAGGEAAAQYLTKT
+4701 GASGEVAAQVLTKT
-4715 LYGADT
+4715 LYGANA
-4721 KPSDLSEQDKQT
+4721 KPSDLSEQEKQT

-4747 MTGGSLSDTA
+4747 MTGGSLSDVD
-4757 VGSTV
+4757 VGSV
-4762 ARNAVENNFLG
+4762 IARNAVENNYLNPQEIIALQKEMTRCAQGG
-4773 DEQKKQLDALRA
+4773 DDQCEKRIAEKYSKISQENDAALKSACASDASGSVCQNGIKDAL
-4785 KSKTDGLNAQEAR
+4785 N
-4798 DLVILDV
+4798 
-4805 SDQVSDGLLQKYRS
+4805 
-4819 GEQLTPAQMQ
+4819 
-4829 DLRIYLGAYAAQNG
+4829 
-4843 ADAAWGLIKNG
+4843 
-4854 SNPNYGFPYAGLS
+4854 YAG
-4867 ADERAYGDA
+4867 
-4876 NFTWRET
+4876 
-4883 LFGHDKSSNE
+4883 
-4893 QAFVDARNKSGLYYN
+4893 
-4908 TAPNESLTPSGLQFS
+4908 
-4923 SNMAILDT
+4923 DT
-4931 LGNSVAAGLVY
+4931 SWKEY
-4942 IGASYFG
+4942 PFF
-4949 ASDRTRD
+4949 DR
-4956 ALTFTVGQLAE
+4956 
-4967 IGSSFVLPKTGI
+4967 P
-4979 SPIFGQTSIDALPIK
+4979 
-4994 NLPPISAVVDD
+4994 VVDMKLYQMD
-5005 EIGSL
+5005 GDIDRSRNLVLGTVF
-5010 NRIGQNNTNAWA
+5010 NN
-5022 NYFHQ
+5022 
-5027 RINERAND
+5027 
-5035 VPLQTRTTNGVDLD
+5035 
-5049 YRLPD
+5049 
-5054 PAAGLDYTP
+5054 
-5063 KLLSSNNPS
+5063 K
-5072 IANSHQNGYVEEL
+5072 
-5085 RLANTVANLPDQVVV
+5085 VA
-5100 KYGDAVGAHGA
+5100 Y
-5111 DVVSVNVATGEVTL
+5111 
-5125 WDNKFRSG
+5125 
-5133 SSRVGS
+5133 
-5139 SPTFSENS
+5139 
-5147 SALEGA
+5147 GA
-5153 IDGSIRDIRNSNL
+5153 IDDIESRADFFGAMYQQTGAIWF
-5166 PLEVKEKAVQNLL
+5166 KAAENQSRTNL
-5179 SGNFT
+5179 SGTLFDLGATYNWAAGKGDVMTDWRSAAGNQIMKNGFESFKDIYVDKSMDSLKWSLMQLGNEQRDPVLQKIHEKYLNEMAPGT
-5184 ANTVG
+5184 VTGMQKIGGVDDLLDPEQRVNTG
-5189 SGSAKNSETAVFR
+5189 CRNMGLKNGCAS
-5202 GNKVIN
+5202 K
-5208 KGRK
+5208 

>member
-1 MDRND
+1 M
-6 DRRHRLL
+6 
-13 EPLKRG
+13 
-19 LAALLCC
+19 
-26 TVTWTSLPLYAQ
+26 
-38 VAPVANPD
+38 
-46 GRQPGQQAAA
+46 
-56 NGVPVVDIVAPN
+56 
-68 ARGVSHN
+68 
-75 RYSRFD
+75 
-81 VGSNGLILNNSAQIS
+81 
-96 KTELGGY
+96 
-103 IAGND
+103 
-108 NLKNSG
+108 
-114 AATLIL
+114 
-120 NEVTS
+120 
-125 TTSRLQGY
+125 
-133 TEIAGAKAQLVIA
+133 
-146 NPNGIVCDG
+146 
-155 CGFLNTSRVTLATGT
+155 
-170 PLLGAD
+170 
-176 GALNGFSITGGA
+176 
-188 LSIGSNGL
+188 
-196 DAYNVDRLDLLSR
+196 
-209 QLSVGG
+209 
-215 SVWAKDLLASAGAQ
+215 
-229 RIGYDGMLLE
+229 
-239 VLPGSDGAPP
+239 
-249 AIGIDVAYL
+249 
-258 GGMYAD
+258 
-264 RIRLI
+264 
-269 ATEAGVGVVS
+269 
-279 RGTLSAQSGSL
+279 
-290 QIDSAGQLS
+290 
-299 LAGTAVARD
+299 
-308 DVDLRAA
+308 
-315 GALSQQGVLGSQQAG
+315 
-330 VRLRAAQLA
+330 
-339 LSGDTIAHGLLDAAA
+339 
-354 SGALAHSGRSSAGAI
+354 
-369 TLFGSELDA
+369 
-378 GGSLYS
+378 
-384 GGDLALSASG
+384 
-394 ELRSSGSAYAG
+394 
-405 GAAQLQAGAAW
+405 
-416 LQQGGTVQ
+416 
-424 SAGSLAVQ
+424 
-432 AARIDAA
+432 
-439 GVLDAGAGLRLRSD
+439 
-453 ADMRLSGLAQSWQD
+453 
-467 ASAQAGGRL
+467 
-476 DTLGQLSAGG
+476 
-486 RLDLGAAAIGNA
+486 
-498 AGAVVSAG
+498 
-506 GDVALATPG
+506 
-515 ALDNAGTLYAGR
+515 
-527 DLRIDAASVG
+527 
-537 NSGGSYAGRNATLAS
+537 
-552 TAALNNSGS
+552 
-561 LVAGAAL
+561 
-568 SVDAAQLR
+568 
-576 SSGELGSQGGD
+576 
-587 VALRSRGDLALAGQV
+587 
-602 AAKGALTAQAG
+602 
-613 GALLQSGTL
+613 
-622 GAGSAQLQAAGD
+622 
-634 ATLDGVVR
+634 
-642 TDGDLQLSA
+642 
-651 DGQLRSS
+651 
-658 ATLAAGGNAT
+658 
-668 LHAQGALL
+668 
-676 QSGQVQT
+676 
-683 GGALALDGASIAQA
+683 
-697 GVLDAGT
+697 
-704 TLALRSVGDLSLA
+704 
-717 GTVQSRGD
+717 
-725 LALSSAAALQNQ
+725 
-737 AQVVAGGALSAD
+737 
-749 ASSLSNAAGASLSA
+749 
-763 LGDAS
+763 
-768 LSSATVLS
+768 
-776 NDGHLYAG
+776 
-784 GALGLRAASLTQTGS
+784 
-799 ANAGTTL
+799 
-806 TLSVDGAVANQG
+806 
-818 DLVGGGDV
+818 
-826 QIDAGSLASSGQ
+826 
-838 LGSQHGQ
+838 
-845 VVLNSRGDVQL
+845 
-856 DGVVVAAGALNAQAL
+856 
-871 GDLQQRGSL
+871 
-880 RAAGVQLAAAG
+880 
-891 DLGVAGTVQSTDALQ
+891 
-906 LQAQRALRVD
+906 
-916 GQASASGA
+916 
-924 VGVNAASVA
+924 
-933 LGNGAILQSAT
+933 
-944 ALQVDTAA
+944 
-952 LDSQGT
+952 
-958 LDAGTDLRLHS
+958 
-969 TGDIHLAGIAQAGR
+969 
-983 DVAVLV
+983 
-989 GGTLDNQAKVFAGRA
+989 
-1004 LQLTAASAR
+1004 
-1013 NQAQGQW
+1013 
-1020 LAQTT
+1020 
-1025 LDANVQGNVDNAGL
+1025 
-1039 LQAGQAATLT
+1039 
-1049 VGSLQQSGRSYA
+1049 
-1061 GDTLTV
+1061 
-1067 QAATALTNSGDLIG
+1067 
-1081 KHDVAIS
+1081 
-1088 AGSVTSSGQLGSQD
+1088 
-1102 GQLGVV
+1102 
-1108 SAGDLQVTG
+1108 
-1117 TQIAGT
+1117 
-1123 VLRLQAAGDLLHA
+1123 
-1136 GTSKAQ
+1136 
-1142 SVQLEAGRDLSM
+1142 
-1154 AGTVQSASTLQ
+1154 
-1165 AQAQHALQLDG
+1165 
-1176 QALAGG
+1176 
-1182 SVQLRGAS
+1182 
-1190 VGTGSAAV
+1190 
-1198 LQSTA
+1198 
-1203 AIAVDGGSIDSR
+1203 
-1215 GALDAGTDLTLHSQ
+1215 
-1229 DALRLAGIAQ
+1229 
-1239 GGNDVR
+1239 
-1245 LTAAGAFDN
+1245 
-1254 SARVVAGRDLQVQ
+1254 
-1267 AASAVNR
+1267 
-1274 AAGTL
+1274 
-1279 AAGRGLD
+1279 
-1286 LHVDGLL
+1286 
-1293 DNAGLL
+1293 
-1299 RGEQSLQLQAGSV
+1299 
-1312 QHGGTLSTG
+1312 
-1321 QALTLRSSGAM
+1321 
-1332 DNRGNV
+1332 
-1338 IAGGDLLVDVG
+1338 
-1349 SLSNSGQLGSQNG
+1349 
-1362 QVTLTSQGDLQLGG
+1362 
-1376 SVIAAQALNAT
+1376 
-1387 ALGDLRL
+1387 
-1394 DGVAKARAIALS
+1394 
-1406 GRDVGVAG
+1406 
-1414 GLQSATNATLQAQR
+1414 
-1428 ALRIDGQALTTGDL
+1428 
-1442 QLQGASVA
+1442 
-1450 TGNAAVLQSTAGAI
+1450 
-1464 TLQGGSLDSRGT
+1464 
-1476 LDAATD
+1476 
-1482 LALRSDGT
+1482 
-1490 LAVAGVAQAGR
+1490 
-1501 DVALAAGTQ
+1501 
-1510 LTNAAQVLA
+1510 
-1519 GRDLS
+1519 
-1524 VAATGIANAQG
+1524 
-1535 GSLAA
+1535 
-1540 KGALALTTAGTLANA
+1540 
-1555 GTLQSGQAMT
+1555 
-1565 LQVGDL
+1565 
-1571 QHSGQAYAGD
+1571 
-1581 TLSLRASGAIDS
+1581 
-1593 QGELIAKRDLQLDA
+1593 
-1607 GRIASTGQLGSQS
+1607 
-1620 GQVALTSQGDL
+1620 
-1631 TLGGTVAAASEL
+1631 
-1643 SAQAQGD
+1643 
-1650 LLQTGTLS
+1650 
-1658 AQALDL
+1658 
-1664 RAGRDLSLG
+1664 
-1673 GQLATTQELQAQAQR
+1673 
-1688 DLQVNGSVS
+1688 
-1697 AGRDAT
+1697 
-1703 LQAGGTLRGGSQSV
+1703 
-1717 LHSAGALQLNGTA
+1717 
-1730 IDSQGTVDAGT
+1730 
-1741 TLAMT
+1741 
-1746 STGDLALGGLVQ
+1746 
-1758 AASTLDLR
+1758 
-1766 ATGALTNAAQLV
+1766 
-1778 AGSDLSLTAASA
+1778 
-1790 TNSGSGTLAAL
+1790 
-1801 GNATFTVSGLLSNA
+1801 
-1815 GALRARQR
+1815 
-1823 LQLDVGSLQQTGR
+1823 
-1836 SYGVQRLALT
+1836 
-1846 ANGAVDNRGDLIAGS
+1846 
-1861 ALRVQAASVA
+1861 
-1871 SSGQLG
+1871 
-1877 SETGDVAL
+1877 
-1885 VSQGDL
+1885 
-1891 NLGGTLASAG
+1891 
-1901 GFSAQ
+1901 
-1906 AGGALNQSGALSA
+1906 
-1919 ATTLQLQAHGDLTV
+1919 
-1933 AGTLNANQVVLGSD
+1933 
-1947 AAVLQRG
+1947 
-1954 VVSGADIALQG
+1954 
-1965 QRIDNAGQ
+1965 
-1973 TLSSGN
+1973 
-1979 LRLSGGNVA
+1979 
-1988 IGGVAAAGVRA
+1988 
-1999 DGSLGN
+1999 
-2005 SGALT
+2005 
-2010 LHADGTLSASG
+2010 
-2021 RLIAAGNL
+2021 
-2029 AADAAQLALAGS
+2029 
-2041 TARVGGNATLTASGD
+2041 
-2056 VDHRGADL
+2056 
-2064 LAGGLLTVR
+2064 
-2073 AGGAL
+2073 
-2078 DNSALNGVGG
+2078 
-2088 TLQAAGLDLGAATLR
+2088 
-2103 NGSGSLVQSGSGTT
+2103 QSGSGTT
-2117 RIAVTRAFDNGGGR
+2117 RIAVTGAFDNTSGR
-2131 LVSNGSDLQLGA
+2131 LVSNGGDLQLGA

-2161 TVSSTGALGNAGGR
+2161 TVSSSGALGNAGGR
-2175 ILTQGHLQ
+2175 ILTQGQLQ
-2183 LSTGNTLDNQGGAIA
+2183 LSTGNTFDNQGGAIA

-2226 GNGALD
+2226 GSGALD

-2301 SGGTLQAGRDL
+2301 SAGTLQAGRDL

-2364 SQGSVVNNGGG
+2364 SQGSIVNNGGG

-2386 NVGSSLGGRGSVVLD
+2386 NVGGSLGGRGSVVLD
-2401 AASIA
+2401 AANIA

-2411 LVAGGDLVANT
+2411 LVAGGDLIANT
-2422 NALDNQGGSVYAGAS
+2422 NALDNQGGSVYAGGS

-2443 GATLDNRNGKIKAEQ
+2443 GATLDNRNGRIKAEQ

-2681 SGSIEADGSILVA
+2681 SGSIEADGSILIA
-2694 ANQINNRRRVLSTQT
+2694 ANQINNRRRVVNTALHQLSASEQEAAGKPREDVRVGDSPST
-2709 GPLSDADKAAA
+2709 GGGTGGNGPCTPNNLNGCTKPSN
-2720 NAAMPSELIEGRG
+2720 NASTTAGNTSSSGGRTGIWNSYKTTAIEKVNSASVEGRIVAG
-2733 IIYPNQP
+2733 GTI
-2740 YYIRVPYQGPSPGVY
+2740 GLSG
-2755 REYSVEQRERLIA
+2755 SLIN
-2768 ASAEGRIAA
+2768 STSTIAA
-2777 GGNIALSGSVTNN
+2777 GGAL
-2790 ASTIAAA
+2790 
-2797 GALMVNQR
+2797 LVNQSST
-2805 GVAGL
+2805 GGL
-2810 YDGMVTGSE
+2810 NSGMINGAETVE
-2819 SVANQALALKQQVV
+2819 NRALALSRTLLETTTDYKNG
-2833 QRDVEHKVIAYI
+2833 EPGKVTGTRQI
-2845 DDCAMTQVSGP
+2845 DD
-2856 NARKSPIC
+2856 
-2864 GYNREN
+2864 
-2870 NVLSTTTVDSSYI
+2870 SYI

-2890 GGQGVSISG
+2890 GGQGVAISG

-2920 ATQGGALNRYGT
+2920 ATQGGALSRYGT

-2951 TKANVGNRIATA
+2951 TKANVGNHIATA

-2977 VGGSSATASQVQASG
+2977 ADGSSATASQVQASG
-2992 VQAQLGGAGSGGRSQ
+2992 VQAQLGGSGSGSRSQ

-3063 SGASVNTLGRAANGL
+3063 NGASVNTLGRAANGL
-3078 GGVKANNSAPG
+3078 GGVKASNSAPG

-3198 EQEYQGQKVLVP
+3198 EQEVQGQKVLVP

-3249 IGGANVSAN
+3249 ISGANVSAN

-3318 ITADN
+3318 ITAGN

-3358 TALRNDGGLMRGG
+3358 TALRNEGGLMRGG
-3371 DGTSLTIG
+3371 DGTSLTVG

-3406 AGHDLSLLTPV
+3406 AGHDLSLTPV

-3445 IRQAQIKAD
+3445 IRQAQVKAD

-3479 QSRQGKTRVVTTTT
+3479 QTRQGKTRVVTTTT

-3525 GSGLAVV
+3525 GNGLAVV

-3540 TLTTVDSSS
+3540 TLTTVDSST

-3568 HGTEFTAGG
+3568 HGSEFTAGG
-3577 DIALQSGRDVNLT
+3577 DVALQAGNDVNLT
-3590 AANLFT
+3590 AAKAFT
-3596 DKGALAVSAGNDVNL
+3596 ETGALAVSAGNDVNL
-3611 LTEQEQHDAVQD
+3611 LAAQEQHDAVQD

-3665 IAVVGSTVLA
+3665 IAVVGSIVLA

-3810 AYRSARDAATS
+3810 AYRSARDSATS

-3854 AGSHRSNANQNDS
+3854 AGSHSSTAGQNDS

-3937 AGLPFGNYNQKGNGT
+3937 AGLPFGNYNQKGNGN

-3961 QLSVGGNASLSTTQG
+3961 QLSVGGNANLSTTKG

-3984 IAAQGDVTMHAAGD
+3984 IAATGDVTMHAAGD

-4284 NTELAAQNIS
+4284 NTELAAQNIAF
-4294 LTSKGDTTLRGA
+4294 TSKGDTTLRGA

-4361 ANGNSTGVTE
+4361 ANGSFAGVTE

-4394 AIASTNAGNSELTA
+4394 AIASTNADNSELTA
-4408 TSLTFSD
+4408 ASLTFSD

-4424 SSGSVSG
+4424 SSGSLAG
-4431 GFGSSGDGGKDANGN
+4431 GFGSSGTPATDANGN
-4446 PTSTPSAGDQL
+4446 PVAVSAGDQA
-4457 KDIKNTVATGNYGS
+4457 KNIGSNIANGNYGAANS
-4471 VNNGGLGGGLPMS
+4471 GGLGGGLPMS
-4484 ESGKDSTTTRATL
+4484 QSGNDSTTTRATL
-4497 TEGKLVIGG
+4497 TEGNITIGG
-4506 KTTTAAQTG
+4506 KRTTAAETG

-4558 GDIAASAAKKTAE
+4558 GDIAANAAKKTAE
-4571 ARDAY
+4571 AGDAY
-4576 LKGLNSDEQE
+4576 LQELAKNDPDQAKIVAGMSGPDKQAYLLANSADYR
-4586 AFAKLDP
+4586 A
-4593 TAQQNV
+4593 
-4599 LLSQSTAYSDAYAK
+4599 AYTTQT
-4613 EKQWGTGGEYNRA
+4613 QWGTGGDYSRA

-4637 VSGQGGT
+4637 VSGQSGT

-4669 DPNKSLQLL
+4669 DPNETAQLL

-4690 NGSSAVGGALT
+4690 NGSSAAGGALA

-4715 LYGADT
+4715 LYGADA
-4721 KPSDLSEQDKQT
+4721 KPSDLSEQEKQT

-4747 MTGGSLSDTA
+4747 ITGGSLNDAA
-4757 VGSTV
+4757 VGSTI
-4762 ARNAVENNFLG
+4762 ARNAVENNYL
-4773 DEQKKQLDALRA
+4773 
-4785 KSKTDGLNAQEAR
+4785 SYQEAAR
-4798 DLVILDV
+4798 KALLEKKE
-4805 SDQVSDGLLQKYRS
+4805 SDGSISESEK
-4819 GEQLTPAQMQ
+4819 
-4829 DLRIYLGAYAAQNG
+4829 
-4843 ADAAWGLIKNG
+4843 
-4854 SNPNYGFPYAGLS
+4854 
-4867 ADERAYGDA
+4867 
-4876 NFTWRET
+4876 RE
-4883 LFGHDKSSNE
+4883 
-4893 QAFVDARNKSGLYYN
+4893 
-4908 TAPNESLTPSGLQFS
+4908 
-4923 SNMAILDT
+4923 
-4931 LGNSVAAGLVY
+4931 
-4942 IGASYFG
+4942 
-4949 ASDRTRD
+4949 
-4956 ALTFTVGQLAE
+4956 LAE
-4967 IGSSFVLPKTGI
+4967 IKLKDSARDTAITDACNQGNKGSSACVSLAQGALDAFAGYQSGPNWMISYKDLYPKDAANAEKIASGLDLESRI
-4979 SPIFGQTSIDALPIK
+4979 WDTSIARIAKDSGRSYEGVASDLGYAMATQTLVATLAGVGYSK
-4994 NLPPISAVVDD
+4994 GASLDGVVD
-5005 EIGSL
+5005 
-5010 NRIGQNNTNAWA
+5010 
-5022 NYFHQ
+5022 
-5027 RINERAND
+5027 
-5035 VPLQTRTTNGVDLD
+5035 
-5049 YRLPD
+5049 LP
-5054 PAAGLDYTP
+5054 GLTV
-5063 KLLSSNNPS
+5063 KANNPS
-5072 IANSHQNGYVEEL
+5072 GNAVPSQYVYEPPFDPSGSFGAARAWSKKGRVNYVQLPTQGRIRYVPPEGYNPSNPLPRGPSNGYMDRFGNEWTKGPSRTEGQ
-5085 RLANTVANLPDQVVV
+5085 AFEW
-5100 KYGDAVGAHGA
+5100 
-5111 DVVSVNVATGEVTL
+5111 DVQLSRTGKSQLGWAT
-5125 WDNKFRSG
+5125 R
-5133 SSRVGS
+5133 
-5139 SPTFSENS
+5139 
-5147 SALEGA
+5147 
-5153 IDGSIRDIRNSNL
+5153 DGSHLNVSLDGKITH
-5166 PLEVKEKAVQNLL
+5166 K
-5179 SGNFT
+5179 
-5184 ANTVG
+5184 
-5189 SGSAKNSETAVFR
+5189 
-5202 GNKVIN
+5202 
-5208 KGRK
+5208 

>member
-1 MDRND
+1 MDRTD
-6 DRRHRLL
+6 DRRHCLL

-369 TLFGSELDA
+369 SLFGSELDA

-467 ASAQAGGRL
+467 ASVQAGGRL

-506 GDVALATPG
+506 GDIALATPG

-568 SVDAAQLR
+568 SVEAAQLR
-576 SSGELGSQGGD
+576 SSGELGSQGGN

-622 GAGSAQLQAAGD
+622 GAGSAQLRAAGD

-676 QSGQVQT
+676 QSGQVQA

-704 TLALRSVGDLSLA
+704 TLALRSAGDLSLA

-725 LALSSAAALQNQ
+725 LALSSAGALQNQ
-737 AQVVAGGALSAD
+737 AQVVAGSALSAN
-749 ASSLSNAAGASLSA
+749 AVSLSNAAGASLSA

-776 NDGHLYAG
+776 NDGQLYAG
-784 GALGLRAASLTQTGS
+784 GALGLRAGSLAQTGS

-806 TLSVDGAVANQG
+806 TLTVDGAVANQG
-818 DLVGGGDV
+818 DLVGGSDV

-838 LGSQHGQ
+838 LGSQRGQ
-845 VVLNSRGDVQL
+845 VALNSRGDVQL

-891 DLGVAGTVQSTDALQ
+891 SLGVAGTVQSTDTLQ

-952 LDSQGT
+952 LDSQGA

-983 DVAVLV
+983 DVAVLA

-1025 LDANVQGNVDNAGL
+1025 LDASVQGNVDNAGL
-1039 LQAGQAATLT
+1039 VQAGQAAKLT
-1049 VGSLQQSGRSYA
+1049 VGSLQQTGRSYA

-1088 AGSVTSSGQLGSQD
+1088 AGSVASSGQLGSQD

-1123 VLRLQAAGDLLHA
+1123 ALRLQAAGDLLHG

-1165 AQAQHALQLDG
+1165 AQALRALQLDG

-1182 SVQLRGAS
+1182 NVQLRGAS

-1203 AIAVDGGSIDSR
+1203 AIAVDGGSIDSQ

-1239 GGNDVR
+1239 GGNDVL

-1286 LHVDGLL
+1286 LHIDGLL

-1299 RGEQSLQLQAGSV
+1299 RGEQALTLQAGSL
-1312 QHGGTLSTG
+1312 QHSGTLSTG
-1321 QALTLRSSGAM
+1321 RALTLRSSGAM

-1414 GLQSATNATLQAQR
+1414 ALQSATGATLQAQR
-1428 ALRIDGQALTTGDL
+1428 ALSVDGQALATGDL
-1442 QLQGASVA
+1442 QLQGASVT
-1450 TGNAAVLQSTAGAI
+1450 TGNAAVLQSAAGAI

-1482 LALRSDGT
+1482 LALRSDGALT
-1490 LAVAGVAQAGR
+1490 VAGVAQAGR

-1535 GSLAA
+1535 GSLAP

-1607 GRIASTGQLGSQS
+1607 ARIASTGQLGSQS
-1620 GQVALTSQGDL
+1620 GQVTLTSQGDL
-1631 TLGGTVAAASEL
+1631 TLGGTVAAATAL

-1664 RAGRDLSLG
+1664 RAGRDLTLG
-1673 GQLATTQELQAQAQR
+1673 GQLATTQGLQAQAQR
-1688 DLQVNGSVS
+1688 DLQVNGTVS
-1697 AGRDAT
+1697 AGQSAT
-1703 LQAGGTLRGGSQSV
+1703 LQAGGTLRSGSQSV
-1717 LHSAGALQLNGTA
+1717 LHSAGALQLNGAA

-1758 AASTLDLR
+1758 AASTIDLR

-1933 AGTLNANQVVLGSD
+1933 AGTLNANQVLLGSD
-1947 AAVLQRG
+1947 ASVLQHG
-1954 VVSGADIALQG
+1954 TVSGADIALQG

-1979 LRLSGGNVA
+1979 LRLSGGDVA
-1988 IGGVAAAGVRA
+1988 IDGVAAAGVRA

-2117 RIAVTRAFDNGGGR
+2117 RIAVTGAFDNGGGR

-2150 GRIEHAGSGTL
+2150 GRIEHAGGGTL
-2161 TVSSTGALGNAGGR
+2161 MVSSSGALGNAGGR
-2175 ILTQGHLQ
+2175 ILTQGQLQ

-2211 NIGGSVSARGLNVQL
+2211 NIGGSVSGRGLNVQL
-2226 GNGALD
+2226 GSGALD

-2386 NVGSSLGGRGSVVLD
+2386 NVGGSLGGRGSVVLD
-2401 AASIA
+2401 AVSIA

-2411 LVAGGDLVANT
+2411 LVAGGDLIANT

-2443 GATLDNRNGKIKAEQ
+2443 GATLDNRNGRIKAEQ
-2458 AVRLNL
+2458 AVRLTL

-2548 INASSINNVAG
+2548 INASNISNLAG

-2571 GGSVSNAGDLSASGN
+2571 GGSVSNAGDISASGN
-2586 LQVTAGSVSN
+2586 LQVTSGSVSN

-2608 TGTLVNGADLGGA
+2608 TGTLVNGADLGSA

-2694 ANQINNRRRVLSTQT
+2694 ANQINNRRRVVNAQT
-2709 GPLSDADKAAA
+2709 TPLSDAERDAINATTPPEVLYVGQPMPEQNGPNVGDRVGLGATRTYDVISRDK
-2720 NAAMPSELIEGRG
+2720 LI
-2733 IIYPNQP
+2733 
-2740 YYIRVPYQGPSPGVY
+2740 SA
-2755 REYSVEQRERLIA
+2755 SV
-2768 ASAEGRIAA
+2768 EGRIVA
-2777 GGNIALSGSVTNN
+2777 GGNISMSGGVNN
-2790 ASTIAAA
+2790 YASTIAAA
-2797 GALMVNQR
+2797 GLLSVNRR
-2805 GVAGL
+2805 GTSGL
-2810 YDGMVTGSE
+2810 SDGLISGQEVVS
-2819 SVANQALALKQQVV
+2819 NNALALS
-2833 QRDVEHKVIAYI
+2833 QRTKYTDVEQVAVLQ
-2845 DDCAMTQVSGP
+2845 DGDCARGYRADGCTYEVQENETGSGILD
-2856 NARKSPIC
+2856 N
-2864 GYNREN
+2864 
-2870 NVLSTTTVDSSYI
+2870 SYI

-2899 ATISNGAVGS
+2899 ATIRNGAVGS

-2977 VGGSSATASQVQASG
+2977 ADGGSATASQVQASG
-2992 VQAQLGGAGSGGRSQ
+2992 VQAQLGGAGSGSRSQ

-3016 LTAGSVPTQY
+3016 LTAGTVPGQY

-3063 SGASVNTLGRAANGL
+3063 NGASVNTLGRAANGL
-3078 GGVKANNSAPG
+3078 GGVKANTSAPG

-3210 VVYLSSKT
+3210 VVYLASKT

-3229 ASDNGD
+3229 AGGAGD
-3235 VSLNATAGLSNTGT
+3235 TVLNATAGLSNTGT
-3249 IGGANVSAN
+3249 IGGANVSATA
-3258 VGNLLNQGRIVSS
+3258 GNLLNQGRIVSS

-3318 ITADN
+3318 ITAGN

-3339 VQAGN
+3339 LQAGN
-3344 SAALLA
+3344 NAALQA
-3350 GNNLTLQP
+3350 GNNLLLQP
-3358 TALRNDGGLMRGG
+3358 TALRDESGLMRGG
-3371 DGTSLTIG
+3371 DTSSLTVGG
-3379 NNLSL
+3379 N
-3384 QAGNDLQLH
+3384 
-3393 GVAIAAGGDAALQ
+3393 
-3406 AGHDLSLLTPV
+3406 
-3417 TDANGKATVRTSI
+3417 
-3430 ATGGSLQLAAGNDLT
+3430 LQLAAGNDLI
-3445 IRQAQIKAD
+3445 IRQAQVKAGGD
-3454 GNLIAAAGHDLNVTS
+3454 LMAAAGHDLDVTS
-3469 VLGDSRTVTD
+3469 VLGDSHTTTD
-3479 QSRQGKTRVVTTTT
+3479 ETRQGKTKVVTASNI
-3493 TQDIDQQALT
+3493 QVIDQQALT

-3525 GSGLAVV
+3525 GKGLAVV

-3540 TLTTVDSSS
+3540 TLTTVDTS
-3549 TLETRKR
+3549 TTVETRNR
-3556 FKQTTSTRDETV
+3556 FKQTTRTRDETV

-3577 DIALQSGRDVNLT
+3577 DIALQSGHDVNLT
-3590 AANLFT
+3590 AAKAFT
-3596 DKGALAVSAGNDVNL
+3596 EAGALAVSAGNDVNL
-3611 LTEQEQHDAVQD
+3611 LAAQEQHDAVQD

-3628 KGFLSSKTTTTHD
+3628 TGFLSSKTTTTHD
-3641 EWHDSLAVGTSLD
+3641 EWHDSTAVATTLSGDT
-3654 AGSVQIKAGND
+3654 VQIAAGHDLLSQGAQVAGTGNVVVAAGND
-3665 IAVVGSTVLA
+3665 LTLETAQNTHSEEHDKKVKKTGLYSGGGFSVTLGASKQTNTLDTTEVSQSGSLVGST
-3675 QQDARLVAGND
+3675 
-3686 VAIVSA
+3686 
-3692 QDQSSE
+3692 
-3698 AHSSAQ
+3698 
-3704 KKSGFSASFSGGVAS
+3704 
-3719 LGYGKSR
+3719 
-3726 SSSDSSTESTTQVAS
+3726 
-3741 AVGAKN
+3741 
-3747 GNLLISAGDQLTI
+3747 
-3760 GASDVAAGK
+3760 
-3769 DLTLAAKDIALL
+3769 
-3781 AAQDTVDNQSNQSSK
+3781 
-3796 SSGFSIGVTYDPAA
+3796 
-3810 AYRSARDAATS
+3810 
-3821 NMPDS
+3821 
-3826 GSTMGKLSRR
+3826 
-3836 AEGDT
+3836 
-3841 AGTAAALTPVVIQ
+3841 
-3854 AGSHRSNANQNDS
+3854 
-3867 TSTARV
+3867 
-3873 SQVSAGGNLTLLASD
+3873 D
-3888 GSITSQGTQLSAEG
+3888 GS
-3902 NALLLASQNIDLG
+3902 
-3915 VAHTTESSGN
+3915 V
-3925 DSRGKGWSFNNA
+3925 
-3937 AGLPFGNYNQKGNGT
+3937 
-3952 GQTDTITGT
+3952 
-3961 QLSVGGNASLSTTQG
+3961 
-3976 DITLTASN
+3976 TL
-3984 IAAQGDVTMHAAGD
+3984 
-3998 LTIQSGQDTAG
+3998 TAG
-4009 NANVSDNKAIGTVVI
+4009 NAVAITGSDVLSKTGTAIVGKDVTIAAVENRVDTVQTSKQQSAGITLGLTGGLVDAVQTAYGAVKRGSDVDDDRLKALYAAKAGYAIGDAAGLA
-4024 SDTERFSGYHTEK
+4024 SNGLKGYNGEAVAGNMTRTGEASA
-4037 HRDDNATVTQVAS
+4037 DGAQGAANATGVSLRIGIGAS
-4050 SVGSLGGNV
+4050 SASSKTTTHEETTGGSRILSDGNV
-4059 NLSAGG
+4059 TIAATGGDLNVIGSKIAGDNVALAAANNLNLLSQQETNTTKSENKNAGG
-4065 TYTQSASNV
+4065 E
-4074 VAAKDVDVT
+4074 
-4083 AASIQLLT
+4083 I
-4091 ANDSHAASSQDDTLK
+4091 
-4106 IGAFAR
+4106 
-4112 VKSPLIDL
+4112 
-4120 INNVDAAR
+4120 
-4128 NSDGR
+4128 
-4133 LSAMQGMAALA
+4133 
-4144 NGYQTA
+4144 
-4150 SAISGVAQKGG
+4150 
-4161 SGVLVQAEAG
+4161 
-4171 VGYATSTEA
+4171 
-4180 YKAGSQ
+4180 
-4186 TAQASTISG
+4186 
-4195 GGNVSLTS
+4195 
-4203 TKGDLHVVQGNLKAG
+4203 
-4218 DTLRLDAARDLVLE
+4218 
-4232 AGNSTATEQSKGSNA
+4232 
-4247 GVEVGVG
+4247 G
-4254 VSVGAKTGYYAY
+4254 VSVGATTGYYLTVSAGKGNAKGNSN
-4266 LQANFG
+4266 LHTESVVTANDTLTLASGNDTTIKGAQA
-4272 SHSSNVDGATWK
+4272 
-4284 NTELAAQNIS
+4284 I
-4294 LTSKGDTTLRGA
+4294 GDTVL
-4306 VAKADRIDVQTGGDL
+4306 AKVGGDL
-4321 TIESLQDTANV
+4321 LIQSEQDTNDYK
-4332 QSKESGYGG
+4332 SKQQQASLTLATGSGSGG
-4341 RIQVAIG
+4341 SYSQQKV
-4348 SAWDLSGYASTAK
+4348 
-4361 ANGNSTGVTE
+4361 NSNYISVKE
-4371 QSGLFAGKGGYHV
+4371 QSGIQ
-4384 DAGNV
+4384 AGNGGFDITV
-4389 NLVGG
+4389 GGDTHLIGG
-4394 AIASTNAGNSELTA
+4394 AIASTADAEKNRLSTNGLTVE
-4408 TSLTFSD
+4408 D
-4415 LQNRMGYSA
+4415 LQNKAEYK
-4424 SSGSVSG
+4424 SSGVSVG
-4431 GFGSSGDGGKDANGN
+4431 GGTGSSMVSVAARTGLSMLGN
-4446 PTSTPSAGDQL
+4446 SSD
-4457 KDIKNTVATGNYGS
+4457 S
-4471 VNNGGLGGGLPMS
+4471 S
-4484 ESGKDSTTTRATL
+4484 SSTT
-4497 TEGKLVIGG
+4497 KSDI
-4506 KTTTAAQTG
+4506 
-4515 INTDA
+4515 
-4520 SKANEA
+4520 
-4526 LATLPDV
+4526 
-4533 RKVLAEQ
+4533 
-4540 QAMGAAA
+4540 AA
-4547 GTVLETSRQVA
+4547 GTVEVRNGDTAALSGLDRKTTELQQSGLKEIFDEKKLAEQKELAAVAGEVGFRVA
-4558 GDIAASAAKKTAE
+4558 GDVASAMQ
-4571 ARDAY
+4571 
-4576 LKGLNSDEQE
+4576 LK
-4586 AFAKLDP
+4586 
-4593 TAQQNV
+4593 AQQNLINAPDEETRKAAQARLESWSDGGVNKILLHGLTGAAVAALGGDGALQGAAAAAGAEAAKSAMSDYLVAHGVTDKETYNALMELGSAAIGGV
-4599 LLSQSTAYSDAYAK
+4599 LGGQDGANTALSGDRFNRQLHPEEVTWIRQNAATFALQEGISEEEATRRLTVEAAARVDAKINGLIGNTKVDESAQAFLSTNTNDYAGERAFQATDA
-4613 EKQWGTGGEYNRA
+4613 EYNNFHLYGNELA
-4626 LQAVTT
+4626 SSPDNFLTVYNSLYQAGIHKDTLQANYSPELLTFADTQIGSSGRGVLAVPAAGLVLGGGAAVGVVATPAAIT
-4632 ALVGG
+4632 ACFGNPI
-4637 VSGQGGT
+4637 
-4644 QVASNALAPYAAQLI
+4644 ACNALAVGAADVVLGDATGGHSIGTAASVAERKAAQVIADATEKVALKEGAKLEGAPLELALTSDAARSAKLLEKDAEIAKAGNGEGLFLKENI
-4659 GQTFDTNHGS
+4659 GPYEPPSKVMGQSTEISCVAASCRMAANLEDIPEFYVRGAINTDHSGAWLSDVPNGLRDLGFKGS
-4669 DPNKSLQLL
+4669 AEYL
-4678 SHALLGAVLAEA
+4678 SGASIDRIAEAA
-4690 NGSSAVGGALT
+4690 NGSSSVIVNVRTSGGGLHAIVVDSIDSGRAYIRDPWPLGT
-4701 GAGGEAAAQYLTKT
+4701 GSSYSV
-4715 LYGADT
+4715 
-4721 KPSDLSEQDKQT
+4721 PVNDLRD
-4733 ILALSQAVGALVGG
+4733 V
-4747 MTGGSLSDTA
+4747 
-4757 VGSTV
+4757 
-4762 ARNAVENNFLG
+4762 LG
-4773 DEQKKQLDALRA
+4773 KA
-4785 KSKTDGLNAQEAR
+4785 SKT
-4798 DLVILDV
+4798 
-4805 SDQVSDGLLQKYRS
+4805 
-4819 GEQLTPAQMQ
+4819 GE
-4829 DLRIYLGAYAAQNG
+4829 
-4843 ADAAWGLIKNG
+4843 
-4854 SNPNYGFPYAGLS
+4854 
-4867 ADERAYGDA
+4867 
-4876 NFTWRET
+4876 
-4883 LFGHDKSSNE
+4883 
-4893 QAFVDARNKSGLYYN
+4893 
-4908 TAPNESLTPSGLQFS
+4908 
-4923 SNMAILDT
+4923 
-4931 LGNSVAAGLVY
+4931 
-4942 IGASYFG
+4942 
-4949 ASDRTRD
+4949 
-4956 ALTFTVGQLAE
+4956 
-4967 IGSSFVLPKTGI
+4967 
-4979 SPIFGQTSIDALPIK
+4979 
-4994 NLPPISAVVDD
+4994 
-5005 EIGSL
+5005 
-5010 NRIGQNNTNAWA
+5010 
-5022 NYFHQ
+5022 
-5027 RINERAND
+5027 
-5035 VPLQTRTTNGVDLD
+5035 
-5049 YRLPD
+5049 
-5054 PAAGLDYTP
+5054 
-5063 KLLSSNNPS
+5063 KL
-5072 IANSHQNGYVEEL
+5072 
-5085 RLANTVANLPDQVVV
+5085 
-5100 KYGDAVGAHGA
+5100 
-5111 DVVSVNVATGEVTL
+5111 
-5125 WDNKFRSG
+5125 
-5133 SSRVGS
+5133 
-5139 SPTFSENS
+5139 
-5147 SALEGA
+5147 
-5153 IDGSIRDIRNSNL
+5153 GSIVIIT
-5166 PLEVKEKAVQNLL
+5166 PEVKK
-5179 SGNFT
+5179 
-5184 ANTVG
+5184 
-5189 SGSAKNSETAVFR
+5189 
-5202 GNKVIN
+5202 
-5208 KGRK
+5208 

>member
-1 MDRND
+1 MHMDRTD

-188 LSIGSNGL
+188 LSVGSNGL

-308 DVDLRAA
+308 DIDLRAA

-369 TLFGSELDA
+369 SLFGSELDA

-439 GVLDAGAGLRLRSD
+439 GVLDAGAGLSLRSD

-467 ASAQAGGRL
+467 ASVQAGGRL

-506 GDVALATPG
+506 GDIALATPG

-704 TLALRSVGDLSLA
+704 SLALRSAGDLSLA

-725 LALSSAAALQNQ
+725 LALSSAGALQNQ

-776 NDGHLYAG
+776 NDGQLYAG
-784 GALGLRAASLTQTGS
+784 GALGLRAGSLAQTGS

-818 DLVGGGDV
+818 DLVGGDAVQLDV
-826 QIDAGSLASSGQ
+826 GSLASSGQ
-838 LGSQHGQ
+838 LGSQRGQ

-891 DLGVAGTVQSTDALQ
+891 DLGVAGAVQSTDTLQ

-952 LDSQGT
+952 LDSQGA

-983 DVAVLV
+983 DVAL
-989 GGTLDNQAKVFAGRA
+989 LADDHFDNQAKVFAGRA
-1004 LQLTAASAR
+1004 LQLTAASAS

-1039 LQAGQAATLT
+1039 VQAGQAATLT

-1088 AGSVTSSGQLGSQD
+1088 AGSVASSGQLGSQD

-1123 VLRLQAAGDLLHA
+1123 ALHLQAAGDLLHA

-1165 AQAQHALQLDG
+1165 AQAQRALQLDG

-1182 SVQLRGAS
+1182 NVQLRGAS

-1203 AIAVDGGSIDSR
+1203 AIAVDGGSIDSQ

-1239 GGNDVR
+1239 GGNDVL

-1286 LHVDGLL
+1286 LHIDGLL
-1293 DNAGLL
+1293 NNAGLL
-1299 RGEQSLQLQAGSV
+1299 RGEQSLQLQAGSL
-1312 QHGGTLSTG
+1312 QHSGTLSTG
-1321 QALTLRSSGAM
+1321 RALTLRSSGAM

-1376 SVIAAQALNAT
+1376 SVIAAQVLNAT

-1406 GRDVGVAG
+1406 GRDVDVAG
-1414 GLQSATNATLQAQR
+1414 GLQSATGATLQAQR

-1535 GSLAA
+1535 SSLAA

-1581 TLSLRASGAIDS
+1581 ALSLHASGAIDS

-1607 GRIASTGQLGSQS
+1607 ARIASTGQLGSQS
-1620 GQVALTSQGDL
+1620 GQVTLTSQGDL
-1631 TLGGTVAAASEL
+1631 TLGGTVAAATAL

-1703 LQAGGTLRGGSQSV
+1703 LQAGGTLRSGSQSV
-1717 LHSAGALQLNGTA
+1717 LHSAGALQLNGAA

-1766 ATGALTNAAQLV
+1766 ATGALTNAAQVV

-1901 GFSAQ
+1901 AFSAQ

-2117 RIAVTRAFDNGGGR
+2117 RIAVTGAFDNGGGR

-2161 TVSSTGALGNAGGR
+2161 TVGSSGALGNAGGR
-2175 ILTQGHLQ
+2175 ILTQGQLQ
-2183 LSTGNTLDNQGGAIA
+2183 LSTGSTLDNQGGAIA

-2226 GNGALD
+2226 GSGALD
-2232 NRLGVVQATGGSL
+2232 NRLGVVQAAGGSL

-2286 GASTDLTLN
+2286 GASTDLTVN

-2375 LTRLTTGGELR
+2375 LTRLTTGGDLR
-2386 NVGSSLGGRGSVVLD
+2386 NVGGSLGGRGSVVLD

-2443 GATLDNRNGKIKAEQ
+2443 GATLDNRNGRIKAEQ
-2458 AVRLNL
+2458 AVRLTL

-2571 GGSVSNAGDLSASGN
+2571 GGSVTNAGDLSASGN

-2681 SGSIEADGSILVA
+2681 SGSIEADGSILIA

-2709 GPLSDADKAAA
+2709 GPLSAQEQASA
-2720 NAAMPSELIEGRG
+2720 NAGMPDEQLTHTKIRNADGASAPR
-2733 IIYPNQP
+2733 P
-2740 YYIRVPYQGPSPGVY
+2740 YTGKSPGVWRSY
-2755 REYSVEQRERLIA
+2755 NVIEQERLLA
-2768 ASAEGRIAA
+2768 ASAEGKIAA
-2777 GGNIALSGSVTNN
+2777 GGNIFLSGSVANN

-2797 GALMVNQR
+2797 GALGINQR
-2805 GVAGL
+2805 SVGGL
-2810 YDGMVTGSE
+2810 SDAMLTGNE
-2819 SVANQALALKQQVV
+2819 SVLNQALALNRK
-2833 QRDVEHKVIAYI
+2833 VEQKDYEHIVTAITNDCMQPVGKKVICYYEESSE
-2845 DDCAMTQVSGP
+2845 DKGSST
-2856 NARKSPIC
+2856 
-2864 GYNREN
+2864 
-2870 NVLSTTTVDSSYI
+2870 STTSYI

-2977 VGGSSATASQVQASG
+2977 ANGSSATAPQVQASG
-2992 VQAQLGGAGSGGRSQ
+2992 VQVQLGGAGSGSRSQ

-3016 LTAGSVPTQY
+3016 LTAGSVPGQY

-3078 GGVKANNSAPG
+3078 GGVKANTSAPG

-3189 LTHDIVWMV
+3189 
-3198 EQEYQGQKVLVP
+3198 
-3210 VVYLSSKT
+3210 
-3218 ALTLRSDGALL
+3218 
-3229 ASDNGD
+3229 
-3235 VSLNATAGLSNTGT
+3235 
-3249 IGGANVSAN
+3249 
-3258 VGNLLNQGRIVSS
+3258 
-3271 GTVQL
+3271 
-3276 QANQD
+3276 
-3281 LLNLGGQIAGRD
+3281 
-3293 VLLSAGRDLTSTTRD
+3293 
-3308 ALAGGDLRSG
+3308 
-3318 ITADN
+3318 
-3323 NLLLQ
+3323 
-3328 AGRDLSLTGTT
+3328 
-3339 VQAGN
+3339 
-3344 SAALLA
+3344 
-3350 GNNLTLQP
+3350 
-3358 TALRNDGGLMRGG
+3358 
-3371 DGTSLTIG
+3371 
-3379 NNLSL
+3379 
-3384 QAGNDLQLH
+3384 
-3393 GVAIAAGGDAALQ
+3393 
-3406 AGHDLSLLTPV
+3406 
-3417 TDANGKATVRTSI
+3417 
-3430 ATGGSLQLAAGNDLT
+3430 
-3445 IRQAQIKAD
+3445 
-3454 GNLIAAAGHDLNVTS
+3454 
-3469 VLGDSRTVTD
+3469 
-3479 QSRQGKTRVVTTTT
+3479 
-3493 TQDIDQQALT
+3493 
-3503 AGGNLVL
+3503 
-3510 SAGHDVNLTAAKLDA
+3510 
-3525 GSGLAVV
+3525 
-3532 AGNDLNST
+3532 
-3540 TLTTVDSSS
+3540 
-3549 TLETRKR
+3549 
-3556 FKQTTSTRDETV
+3556 
-3568 HGTEFTAGG
+3568 
-3577 DIALQSGRDVNLT
+3577 
-3590 AANLFT
+3590 
-3596 DKGALAVSAGNDVNL
+3596 
-3611 LTEQEQHDAVQD
+3611 
-3623 MQKKK
+3623 
-3628 KGFLSSKTTTTHD
+3628 
-3641 EWHDSLAVGTSLD
+3641 
-3654 AGSVQIKAGND
+3654 
-3665 IAVVGSTVLA
+3665 
-3675 QQDARLVAGND
+3675 
-3686 VAIVSA
+3686 
-3692 QDQSSE
+3692 
-3698 AHSSAQ
+3698 
-3704 KKSGFSASFSGGVAS
+3704 
-3719 LGYGKSR
+3719 
-3726 SSSDSSTESTTQVAS
+3726 
-3741 AVGAKN
+3741 
-3747 GNLLISAGDQLTI
+3747 
-3760 GASDVAAGK
+3760 
-3769 DLTLAAKDIALL
+3769 
-3781 AAQDTVDNQSNQSSK
+3781 
-3796 SSGFSIGVTYDPAA
+3796 
-3810 AYRSARDAATS
+3810 
-3821 NMPDS
+3821 
-3826 GSTMGKLSRR
+3826 
-3836 AEGDT
+3836 
-3841 AGTAAALTPVVIQ
+3841 
-3854 AGSHRSNANQNDS
+3854 
-3867 TSTARV
+3867 
-3873 SQVSAGGNLTLLASD
+3873 
-3888 GSITSQGTQLSAEG
+3888 
-3902 NALLLASQNIDLG
+3902 
-3915 VAHTTESSGN
+3915 
-3925 DSRGKGWSFNNA
+3925 
-3937 AGLPFGNYNQKGNGT
+3937 
-3952 GQTDTITGT
+3952 
-3961 QLSVGGNASLSTTQG
+3961 
-3976 DITLTASN
+3976 
-3984 IAAQGDVTMHAAGD
+3984 
-3998 LTIQSGQDTAG
+3998 
-4009 NANVSDNKAIGTVVI
+4009 
-4024 SDTERFSGYHTEK
+4024 
-4037 HRDDNATVTQVAS
+4037 
-4050 SVGSLGGNV
+4050 
-4059 NLSAGG
+4059 
-4065 TYTQSASNV
+4065 
-4074 VAAKDVDVT
+4074 
-4083 AASIQLLT
+4083 
-4091 ANDSHAASSQDDTLK
+4091 
-4106 IGAFAR
+4106 
-4112 VKSPLIDL
+4112 
-4120 INNVDAAR
+4120 
-4128 NSDGR
+4128 
-4133 LSAMQGMAALA
+4133 
-4144 NGYQTA
+4144 
-4150 SAISGVAQKGG
+4150 
-4161 SGVLVQAEAG
+4161 
-4171 VGYATSTEA
+4171 
-4180 YKAGSQ
+4180 
-4186 TAQASTISG
+4186 
-4195 GGNVSLTS
+4195 
-4203 TKGDLHVVQGNLKAG
+4203 
-4218 DTLRLDAARDLVLE
+4218 
-4232 AGNSTATEQSKGSNA
+4232 
-4247 GVEVGVG
+4247 
-4254 VSVGAKTGYYAY
+4254 
-4266 LQANFG
+4266 
-4272 SHSSNVDGATWK
+4272 
-4284 NTELAAQNIS
+4284 
-4294 LTSKGDTTLRGA
+4294 
-4306 VAKADRIDVQTGGDL
+4306 
-4321 TIESLQDTANV
+4321 
-4332 QSKESGYGG
+4332 
-4341 RIQVAIG
+4341 
-4348 SAWDLSGYASTAK
+4348 
-4361 ANGNSTGVTE
+4361 
-4371 QSGLFAGKGGYHV
+4371 
-4384 DAGNV
+4384 
-4389 NLVGG
+4389 
-4394 AIASTNAGNSELTA
+4394 
-4408 TSLTFSD
+4408 
-4415 LQNRMGYSA
+4415 
-4424 SSGSVSG
+4424 
-4431 GFGSSGDGGKDANGN
+4431 
-4446 PTSTPSAGDQL
+4446 
-4457 KDIKNTVATGNYGS
+4457 
-4471 VNNGGLGGGLPMS
+4471 
-4484 ESGKDSTTTRATL
+4484 
-4497 TEGKLVIGG
+4497 
-4506 KTTTAAQTG
+4506 
-4515 INTDA
+4515 
-4520 SKANEA
+4520 
-4526 LATLPDV
+4526 
-4533 RKVLAEQ
+4533 
-4540 QAMGAAA
+4540 
-4547 GTVLETSRQVA
+4547 
-4558 GDIAASAAKKTAE
+4558 
-4571 ARDAY
+4571 
-4576 LKGLNSDEQE
+4576 
-4586 AFAKLDP
+4586 
-4593 TAQQNV
+4593 
-4599 LLSQSTAYSDAYAK
+4599 
-4613 EKQWGTGGEYNRA
+4613 
-4626 LQAVTT
+4626 
-4632 ALVGG
+4632 
-4637 VSGQGGT
+4637 
-4644 QVASNALAPYAAQLI
+4644 
-4659 GQTFDTNHGS
+4659 
-4669 DPNKSLQLL
+4669 
-4678 SHALLGAVLAEA
+4678 
-4690 NGSSAVGGALT
+4690 
-4701 GAGGEAAAQYLTKT
+4701 
-4715 LYGADT
+4715 
-4721 KPSDLSEQDKQT
+4721 
-4733 ILALSQAVGALVGG
+4733 
-4747 MTGGSLSDTA
+4747 
-4757 VGSTV
+4757 
-4762 ARNAVENNFLG
+4762 
-4773 DEQKKQLDALRA
+4773 
-4785 KSKTDGLNAQEAR
+4785 
-4798 DLVILDV
+4798 
-4805 SDQVSDGLLQKYRS
+4805 
-4819 GEQLTPAQMQ
+4819 
-4829 DLRIYLGAYAAQNG
+4829 
-4843 ADAAWGLIKNG
+4843 
-4854 SNPNYGFPYAGLS
+4854 
-4867 ADERAYGDA
+4867 
-4876 NFTWRET
+4876 
-4883 LFGHDKSSNE
+4883 
-4893 QAFVDARNKSGLYYN
+4893 
-4908 TAPNESLTPSGLQFS
+4908 
-4923 SNMAILDT
+4923 
-4931 LGNSVAAGLVY
+4931 
-4942 IGASYFG
+4942 
-4949 ASDRTRD
+4949 
-4956 ALTFTVGQLAE
+4956 
-4967 IGSSFVLPKTGI
+4967 
-4979 SPIFGQTSIDALPIK
+4979 
-4994 NLPPISAVVDD
+4994 
-5005 EIGSL
+5005 
-5010 NRIGQNNTNAWA
+5010 
-5022 NYFHQ
+5022 
-5027 RINERAND
+5027 
-5035 VPLQTRTTNGVDLD
+5035 
-5049 YRLPD
+5049 
-5054 PAAGLDYTP
+5054 
-5063 KLLSSNNPS
+5063 
-5072 IANSHQNGYVEEL
+5072 
-5085 RLANTVANLPDQVVV
+5085 
-5100 KYGDAVGAHGA
+5100 
-5111 DVVSVNVATGEVTL
+5111 
-5125 WDNKFRSG
+5125 
-5133 SSRVGS
+5133 
-5139 SPTFSENS
+5139 
-5147 SALEGA
+5147 
-5153 IDGSIRDIRNSNL
+5153 
-5166 PLEVKEKAVQNLL
+5166 
-5179 SGNFT
+5179 
-5184 ANTVG
+5184 
-5189 SGSAKNSETAVFR
+5189 
-5202 GNKVIN
+5202 
-5208 KGRK
+5208 

>member
-1 MDRND
+1 MDRTD

-13 EPLKRG
+13 DPLKRG

-188 LSIGSNGL
+188 LSVGSNGL

-239 VLPGSDGAPP
+239 VLPGTDGAPP

-308 DVDLRAA
+308 DVDLHAA
-315 GALSQQGVLGSQQAG
+315 GTLSQQGVLGSQQAG
-330 VRLRAAQLA
+330 VRLRAAQLTM
-339 LSGDTIAHGLLDAAA
+339 SGDTIAHDLLDAAA

-369 TLFGSELDA
+369 TLFGSELDV

-384 GGDLALSASG
+384 GGTLALSASG

-416 LQQGGTVQ
+416 LQRGGTVQ

-439 GVLDAGAGLRLRSD
+439 GVLDAGAGLSLRSD
-453 ADMRLSGLAQSWQD
+453 TDMRLSGLAQSWQD

-486 RLDLGAAAIGNA
+486 RMDLGAAAIGNA
-498 AGAVVSAG
+498 AGAVISAG
-506 GDVALATPG
+506 GDIALATPG

-537 NSGGSYAGRNATLAS
+537 NTGGSYAGRNATLAT
-552 TAALNNSGS
+552 TAALSNSGS

-587 VALRSRGDLALAGQV
+587 VALRSRGDLALDGQV

-683 GGALALDGASIAQA
+683 GGALALDGASIGQA

-704 TLALRSVGDLSLA
+704 SLTLRSAGDLSLA

-725 LALSSAAALQNQ
+725 LALSSAGALQNQ

-749 ASSLSNAAGASLSA
+749 ASSLSNVAGASLSA

-806 TLSVDGAVANQG
+806 TLTVDGAVANQG
-818 DLVGGGDV
+818 DLVGGDDV
-826 QIDAGSLASSGQ
+826 RFDVGSLASSGQ
-838 LGSQHGQ
+838 LGSQRGQ

-856 DGVVVAAGALNAQAL
+856 DGVVVAAGALSAQAL

-891 DLGVAGTVQSTDALQ
+891 SLGVAGTVQSTDTLQ

-916 GQASASGA
+916 GQASASGT
-924 VGVNAASVA
+924 VGVNAASVT
-933 LGNGAILQSAT
+933 LGSGAILQSAT

-983 DVAVLV
+983 DVALLAD
-989 GGTLDNQAKVFAGRA
+989 GTLDNQAKVFAGRA
-1004 LQLTAASAR
+1004 LQLTAASAS

-1025 LDANVQGNVDNAGL
+1025 LDANVQGNFDNAGL
-1039 LQAGQAATLT
+1039 VQAGQAASLR
-1049 VGSLQQSGRSYA
+1049 VGSLQQRGRTYA

-1081 KHDVAIS
+1081 KRDVAIS
-1088 AGSVTSSGQLGSQD
+1088 AGSVASSGQLGSQD
-1102 GQLGVV
+1102 GQLGIV
-1108 SAGDLQVTG
+1108 SAGDLQLTG

-1123 VLRLQAAGDLLHA
+1123 ALRLQAAGDLLHG

-1142 SVQLEAGRDLSM
+1142 SVQMEAGRDLSM

-1165 AQAQHALQLDG
+1165 AQAQRALQLDG

-1203 AIAVDGGSIDSR
+1203 DIAVDGGSIDSQ

-1239 GGNDVR
+1239 GGNDVL

-1267 AASAVNR
+1267 AGSAANR

-1299 RGEQSLQLQAGSV
+1299 RGEQALMLQAGSL
-1312 QHGGTLSTG
+1312 QHSGTLSTG
-1321 QALTLRSSGAM
+1321 QALTLRSSGAV

-1362 QVTLTSQGDLQLGG
+1362 QVTLSSQGDLQLGG

-1414 GLQSATNATLQAQR
+1414 ALQSATNATLQAQR

-1450 TGNAAVLQSTAGAI
+1450 TGNAAVLQSAAGAI
-1464 TLQGGSLDSRGT
+1464 TLQGGSLDSRGM

-1581 TLSLRASGAIDS
+1581 TLSLRTSGAIDS

-1607 GRIASTGQLGSQS
+1607 ARIASTGQLGSQS
-1620 GQVALTSQGDL
+1620 GQVTLTSQGDL
-1631 TLGGTVAAASEL
+1631 QLGGTVAAGTGL

-1650 LLQTGTLS
+1650 LLQAGMLN

-1664 RAGRDLSLG
+1664 RAGRDLTLG
-1673 GQLATTQELQAQAQR
+1673 GQLATTQGLQAQAQR

-1697 AGRDAT
+1697 AGQDAT
-1703 LQAGGTLRGGSQSV
+1703 LQAGGTLRSGSQSV
-1717 LHSAGALQLNGTA
+1717 LHSAGALQLNGAA

-1758 AASTLDLR
+1758 SASTLDLR
-1766 ATGALTNAAQLV
+1766 ATGALTNAAQVV

-1947 AAVLQRG
+1947 AGVLQRG
-1954 VVSGADIALQG
+1954 TVSGADIALQG

-1979 LRLSGGNVA
+1979 LRLSGGDVA
-1988 IGGVAAAGVRA
+1988 IGGVAAAGVRS
-1999 DGSLGN
+1999 DGSLGT

-2029 AADAAQLALAGS
+2029 TADATQLALAGS
-2041 TARVGGNATLTASGD
+2041 TTRVGGNATLTASGD

-2088 TLQAAGLDLGAATLR
+2088 TLQAAGLDLGAAALR
-2103 NGSGSLVQSGSGTT
+2103 NGNGSLVQSGSGIT
-2117 RIAVTRAFDNGGGR
+2117 RIAVTGAFDNTSGR
-2131 LVSNGSDLQLGA
+2131 LVSNGGDLQLGA
-2143 ASINNAQ
+2143 ASINNTQ

-2161 TVSSTGALGNAGGR
+2161 TVGSSGALGNAGGR
-2175 ILTQGHLQ
+2175 ILTQGQLQ

-2211 NIGGSVSARGLNVQL
+2211 NVGGNVSARGLNVQL
-2226 GNGALD
+2226 GSGALD

-2264 GGAGGDLRVDLAHT
+2264 GGAGGDMRVDLAHT

-2286 GASTDLTLN
+2286 GASTDLTVG

-2337 VTGALLNSGGQLD
+2337 VNGALLNSGGQLD

-2364 SQGSVVNNGGG
+2364 SQGSIVNNGGG

-2386 NVGSSLGGRGSVVLD
+2386 NVGGSLGGRGSVVLD

-2422 NALDNQGGSVYAGAS
+2422 NSLDNQGGSVYAGGS

-2443 GATLDNRNGKIKAEQ
+2443 GATLDNRNGRIKAEQ
-2458 AVRLNL
+2458 AVRLSL
-2464 QSLSNSGG
+2464 QNLSNSGG
-2472 QIGAGSSAGGAGDVV
+2472 QIGAGSSVGGAGDVV

-2571 GGSVSNAGDLSASGN
+2571 GGSVTNAGDLSASGN

-2655 LGNIAIGAARDG
+2655 LGSIAIGAARDG

-2681 SGSIEADGSILVA
+2681 SGSIEADGSILIA
-2694 ANQINNRRRVLSTQT
+2694 ANQINNRRRVLNTQT

-2720 NAAMPSELIEGRG
+2720 NAAMPSELIEARS
-2733 IIYPNQP
+2733 IKMPANTSARFP
-2740 YYIRVPYQGPSPGVY
+2740 YKGKQPGVY
-2755 REYSVEQRERLIA
+2755 REYSVEQRESLLA
-2768 ASAEGRIAA
+2768 ASAEGRIVA
-2777 GGNIALSGSVTNN
+2777 GGNIALSGSVTNTT
-2790 ASTIAAA
+2790 STIAAA
-2797 GALMVNQR
+2797 GALLVNQR
-2805 GVAGL
+2805 GVGGMA
-2810 YDGMVTGSE
+2810 DGMITGGE
-2819 SVANQALALKQQVV
+2819 SVANQALSLKQVV
-2833 QRDVEHKVIAYI
+2833 KQSDVEYVVTGVV
-2845 DDCAMTQVSGP
+2845 DDCAQTANGKRMVCYYDTEE
-2856 NARKSPIC
+2856 KPIS
-2864 GYNREN
+2864 
-2870 NVLSTTTVDSSYI
+2870 STTIDSSYT

-2890 GGQGVSISG
+2890 GGQGVSING
-2899 ATISNGAVGS
+2899 ASISNGAVGS
-2909 DGRSIGGASFN
+2909 DGRSISGATFN
-2920 ATQGGALNRYGT
+2920 ATQGGALNRRGT
-2932 MSADGA
+2932 QSAAGA

-2951 TKANVGNRIATA
+2951 TKANVGNHIATA

-2977 VGGSSATASQVQASG
+2977 VGGSNTNASQVQASG

-3016 LTAGSVPTQY
+3016 LTAGTVPGQY

-3063 SGASVNTLGRAANGL
+3063 NGASVNTLGRAANGL

-3089 RRYLIETDPRF
+3089 RRYLIETDTRF
-3100 VDYNNFISSDYL
+3100 VDYDNFISSDYL

-3229 ASDNGD
+3229 AGGAGD
-3235 VSLNATAGLSNTGT
+3235 TVLNATANLSNSGT
-3249 IGGANVSAN
+3249 ISGANVSATA
-3258 VGNLLNQGRIVSS
+3258 GNLLNQGRIVSS
-3271 GTVQL
+3271 GTVAL
-3276 QANQD
+3276 QAKQD

-3308 ALAGGDLRSG
+3308 AIAGGDLRSG
-3318 ITADN
+3318 ITASN

-3358 TALRNDGGLMRGG
+3358 TALRDESGLMRGG

-3406 AGHDLSLLTPV
+3406 AGHDLSLTPV
-3417 TDANGKATVRTSI
+3417 TDANGKATVRTSL

-3445 IRQAQIKAD
+3445 IRQAQVKAGGD
-3454 GNLIAAAGHDLNVTS
+3454 LIAAAGHDLDVTS

-3479 QSRQGKTRVVTTTT
+3479 QTRQGKTKVVTTTT
-3493 TQDIDQQALT
+3493 TQDLDQQALT

-3525 GSGLAVV
+3525 GNGLAVV

-3540 TLTTVDSSS
+3540 TLTTVDSST

-3577 DIALQSGRDVNLT
+3577 DIALQASNDVNLT
-3590 AANLFT
+3590 AAKAFT

-3611 LTEQEQHDAVQD
+3611 LAEQEQHDAVQD

-3628 KGFLSSKTTTTHD
+3628 TGFLSSKTTTTHD
-3641 EWHDSLAVGTSLD
+3641 EWHDSTAVATTLSGDT
-3654 AGSVQIKAGND
+3654 VQIAAGHDLLSQGAQVAGTGNVVVAAGND
-3665 IAVVGSTVLA
+3665 LTLETAQNTHSEEHEKKTKKSGMFGSGGIGVTFGTQKIQNNADTADVTHVGSTVGSVA
-3675 QQDARLVAGND
+3675 GDVTLVAGNRYAQTGSD
-3686 VAIVSA
+3686 VLA
-3692 QDQSSE
+3692 
-3698 AHSSAQ
+3698 
-3704 KKSGFSASFSGGVAS
+3704 
-3719 LGYGKSR
+3719 
-3726 SSSDSSTESTTQVAS
+3726 
-3741 AVGAKN
+3741 N
-3747 GNLLISAGDQLTI
+3747 AGDIT
-3760 GASDVAAGK
+3760 VK
-3769 DLTLAAKDIALL
+3769 AKDIAITEVHDTTDAEQRSKFSQGGLSITLSSAALNLAQSAYDTAKAGSKVSGDARMQALAAGSAAYSAYGAASSLSQTGSALASGSAASAAQGANISIAVTVGGSKSESKSTQSADQAKGSKLQAGGDVNLIATGGGDASNLLVRGSDVTAGHDLLL
-3781 AAQDTVDNQSNQSSK
+3781 AADHDVTIEAAKNTAEQHSTSK
-3796 SSGFSIGVTYDPAA
+3796 SSSAAVGVAITYGADGFAAGVTLSASGARGKANGEDVSYTNSHVAA
-3810 AYRSARDAATS
+3810 GNNATII
-3821 NMPDS
+3821 S
-3826 GSTMGKLSRR
+3826 GN
-3836 AEGDT
+3836 DT
-3841 AGTAAALTPVVIQ
+3841 TLKGA
-3854 AGSHRSNANQNDS
+3854 
-3867 TSTARV
+3867 
-3873 SQVSAGGNLTLLASD
+3873 QVSADKVIADVGGNL
-3888 GSITSQGTQLSAEG
+3888 
-3902 NALLLASQNIDLG
+3902 N
-3915 VAHTTESSGN
+3915 
-3925 DSRGKGWSFNNA
+3925 
-3937 AGLPFGNYNQKGNGT
+3937 
-3952 GQTDTITGT
+3952 
-3961 QLSVGGNASLSTTQG
+3961 
-3976 DITLTASN
+3976 
-3984 IAAQGDVTMHAAGD
+3984 
-3998 LTIQSGQDTAG
+3998 
-4009 NANVSDNKAIGTVVI
+4009 
-4024 SDTERFSGYHTEK
+4024 
-4037 HRDDNATVTQVAS
+4037 
-4050 SVGSLGGNV
+4050 
-4059 NLSAGG
+4059 
-4065 TYTQSASNV
+4065 
-4074 VAAKDVDVT
+4074 
-4083 AASIQLLT
+4083 
-4091 ANDSHAASSQDDTLK
+4091 
-4106 IGAFAR
+4106 
-4112 VKSPLIDL
+4112 
-4120 INNVDAAR
+4120 
-4128 NSDGR
+4128 
-4133 LSAMQGMAALA
+4133 
-4144 NGYQTA
+4144 
-4150 SAISGVAQKGG
+4150 
-4161 SGVLVQAEAG
+4161 
-4171 VGYATSTEA
+4171 
-4180 YKAGSQ
+4180 
-4186 TAQASTISG
+4186 
-4195 GGNVSLTS
+4195 
-4203 TKGDLHVVQGNLKAG
+4203 
-4218 DTLRLDAARDLVLE
+4218 
-4232 AGNSTATEQSKGSNA
+4232 
-4247 GVEVGVG
+4247 
-4254 VSVGAKTGYYAY
+4254 
-4266 LQANFG
+4266 
-4272 SHSSNVDGATWK
+4272 
-4284 NTELAAQNIS
+4284 
-4294 LTSKGDTTLRGA
+4294 
-4306 VAKADRIDVQTGGDL
+4306 
-4321 TIESLQDTANV
+4321 IESLQDT
-4332 QSKESGYGG
+4332 ST
-4341 RIQVAIG
+4341 
-4348 SAWDLSGYASTAK
+4348 YASKDKSIGGSVTFGMGFSASASYSSNK
-4361 ANGNSTGVTE
+4361 VNGDYASVTE
-4371 QSGLFAGKGGYHV
+4371 QSGIQAGKGGF
-4384 DAGNV
+4384 DIT
-4389 NLVGG
+4389 VGG
-4394 AIASTNAGNSELTA
+4394 NTDLKGAVIASSQDAIDQGKNRLSTGTLTYSDIA
-4408 TSLTFSD
+4408 NTSSYDAKGISLSG
-4415 LQNRMGYSA
+4415 GYSVGTDDDKSKGSEGQTPSTTNNGSNWSWQNYNTGA
-4424 SSGSVSG
+4424 NGSAAGYGHESGDAQSTTHSGISG
-4431 GFGSSGDGGKDANGN
+4431 GALVITDEAGQQAKTGKSVADALAGLKRDVVTGDDANG
-4446 PTSTPSAGDQL
+4446 
-4457 KDIKNTVATGNYGS
+4457 
-4471 VNNGGLGGGLPMS
+4471 
-4484 ESGKDSTTTRATL
+4484 L
-4497 TEGKLVIGG
+4497 TKQWDGQKLQEQV
-4506 KTTTAAQTG
+4506 AAQAEIT
-4515 INTDA
+4515 
-4520 SKANEA
+4520 
-4526 LATLPDV
+4526 ATFG
-4533 RKVLAEQ
+4533 Q
-4540 QAMGAAA
+4540 QAGQF
-4547 GTVLETSRQVA
+4547 V
-4558 GDIAASAAKKTAE
+4558 
-4571 ARDAY
+4571 
-4576 LKGLNSDEQE
+4576 
-4586 AFAKLDP
+4586 
-4593 TAQQNV
+4593 
-4599 LLSQSTAYSDAYAK
+4599 
-4613 EKQWGTGGEYNRA
+4613 GEYA
-4626 LQAVTT
+4626 
-4632 ALVGG
+4632 
-4637 VSGQGGT
+4637 
-4644 QVASNALAPYAAQLI
+4644 
-4659 GQTFDTNHGS
+4659 
-4669 DPNKSLQLL
+4669 
-4678 SHALLGAVLAEA
+4678 
-4690 NGSSAVGGALT
+4690 
-4701 GAGGEAAAQYLTKT
+4701 TKK
-4715 LYGADT
+4715 A
-4721 KPSDLSEQDKQT
+4721 
-4733 ILALSQAVGALVGG
+4733 
-4747 MTGGSLSDTA
+4747 
-4757 VGSTV
+4757 
-4762 ARNAVENNFLG
+4762 
-4773 DEQKKQLDALRA
+4773 
-4785 KSKTDGLNAQEAR
+4785 
-4798 DLVILDV
+4798 
-4805 SDQVSDGLLQKYRS
+4805 
-4819 GEQLTPAQMQ
+4819 
-4829 DLRIYLGAYAAQNG
+4829 
-4843 ADAAWGLIKNG
+4843 
-4854 SNPNYGFPYAGLS
+4854 
-4867 ADERAYGDA
+4867 
-4876 NFTWRET
+4876 
-4883 LFGHDKSSNE
+4883 
-4893 QAFVDARNKSGLYYN
+4893 
-4908 TAPNESLTPSGLQFS
+4908 
-4923 SNMAILDT
+4923 
-4931 LGNSVAAGLVY
+4931 
-4942 IGASYFG
+4942 
-4949 ASDRTRD
+4949 
-4956 ALTFTVGQLAE
+4956 
-4967 IGSSFVLPKTGI
+4967 
-4979 SPIFGQTSIDALPIK
+4979 
-4994 NLPPISAVVDD
+4994 
-5005 EIGSL
+5005 
-5010 NRIGQNNTNAWA
+5010 
-5022 NYFHQ
+5022 
-5027 RINERAND
+5027 
-5035 VPLQTRTTNGVDLD
+5035 
-5049 YRLPD
+5049 
-5054 PAAGLDYTP
+5054 
-5063 KLLSSNNPS
+5063 
-5072 IANSHQNGYVEEL
+5072 EEL
-5085 RLANTVANLPDQVVV
+5085 RLAGREDEAAKWDEGGAYRVAAHAVVGLLGGQAEGAIGAAGAAIAAPALNRLTADLPDGVRE
-5100 KYGDAVGAHGA
+5100 AVGLAVAAGIGSVAGEGGVAAAINEDANNRLLHPAEAKTIADYSEAFARYLNDGKDPSPEQVEEAKRRLTERALYQIDSGFADNASAKSDIQAASFINTLSKRLGA
-5111 DVVSVNVATGEVTL
+5111 NVGDVGGGMLFDARGTDAFDNHIINSAYIVDNLSLYNSINTENLGKKYLPGYSGAYLAYANAVTDRRWAEDGTTLQEAAQLVNQGNFLKHFATNGVEAPM
-5125 WDNKFRSG
+5125 
-5133 SSRVGS
+5133 VGS
-5139 SPTFSENS
+5139 LNGILFSNLEHAGKLDPLNGKSVLENWVITQTIVD
-5147 SALEGA
+5147 ALEGPVGVGEVGGRGRLSREPESPKDLTDSVA
-5153 IDGSIRDIRNSNL
+5153 VKTSLGKNVENPLDEPQILTNQRIGSEFERQVIDAFNHVDGVKNMDTITVTLPNGKQVTTIPDMWGRNVGGKI
-5166 PLEVKEKAVQNLL
+5166 EVKNVIKLDMSDQLRAQLQHSKVTGEPMNIIVSDRTKRISKILQKEVRGTGGDIYVYDPKTGNLTK
-5179 SGNFT
+5179 F
-5184 ANTVG
+5184 
-5189 SGSAKNSETAVFR
+5189 
-5202 GNKVIN
+5202 
-5208 KGRK
+5208 

>member
-1 MDRND
+1 MGFAAVCGTRETTMHMDRND

-81 VGSNGLILNNSAQIS
+81 VGSNGLILNNNAQIS

-188 LSIGSNGL
+188 LSVGSNGL

-209 QLSVGG
+209 QLSVNG

-384 GGDLALSASG
+384 AGDLALSATG

-416 LQQGGTVQ
+416 LQRAGTVQ

-439 GVLDAGAGLRLRSD
+439 GVLDAGAGLSLRSD

-467 ASAQAGGRL
+467 ASVQAGGRL

-506 GDVALATPG
+506 GDIALATPG

-537 NSGGSYAGRNATLAS
+537 NSGGSYAGRNATLAT

-561 LVAGAAL
+561 LVAGAVL

-576 SSGELGSQGGD
+576 SSGELGSQGGN

-622 GAGSAQLQAAGD
+622 GAGSAHLQAAGD

-676 QSGQVQT
+676 QGGQVQT

-704 TLALRSVGDLSLA
+704 TLALRSAGDLSLA

-799 ANAGTTL
+799 ANAGRTL

-826 QIDAGSLASSGQ
+826 QLDVGSLASSGQ
-838 LGSQHGQ
+838 LGSQRGQ

-891 DLGVAGTVQSTDALQ
+891 DLGVAGAVQSTDTLQ

-952 LDSQGT
+952 LDSQGA

-983 DVAVLV
+983 DVALLAD
-989 GGTLDNQAKVFAGRA
+989 GHFDNQAKVFAGRA
-1004 LQLTAASAR
+1004 LQLTAASAS

-1039 LQAGQAATLT
+1039 VQAGQAATLT

-1088 AGSVTSSGQLGSQD
+1088 AGSVASSGQLGSQD

-1123 VLRLQAAGDLLHA
+1123 ALHLQAAGDLLHA

-1165 AQAQHALQLDG
+1165 AQAQRALQLDG

-1182 SVQLRGAS
+1182 NVQLRGAS

-1203 AIAVDGGSIDSR
+1203 AIAVDGGSIDSQ

-1239 GGNDVR
+1239 GGNDVL

-1299 RGEQSLQLQAGSV
+1299 RGEQTLTLQAGSL
-1312 QHGGTLSTG
+1312 QHSGTLSTG

-1349 SLSNSGQLGSQNG
+1349 SLSSSGQLGSQNG

-1428 ALRIDGQALTTGDL
+1428 ALRIDGQALTSGDL

-1555 GTLQSGQAMT
+1555 GNLQSGQAMT

-1607 GRIASTGQLGSQS
+1607 ARIASTGQLGSQS
-1620 GQVALTSQGDL
+1620 GQVTLTSQSDL
-1631 TLGGTVAAASEL
+1631 TLGGTVAAATGL

-1650 LLQTGTLS
+1650 LLQAGTLS

-1703 LQAGGTLRGGSQSV
+1703 LQAGGTLRSGSQSV
-1717 LHSAGALQLNGTA
+1717 LHSAGALQLNGAA

-1758 AASTLDLR
+1758 AASTIDLR
-1766 ATGALTNAAQLV
+1766 ATGVLTNAAQVV
-1778 AGSDLSLTAASA
+1778 AGSDLTLTAASA
-1790 TNSGSGTLAAL
+1790 TNGSSGLLAAL
-1801 GNATFTVSGLLSNA
+1801 GNGTFTVSGLLSNA

-1933 AGTLNANQVVLGSD
+1933 AGTLNANQVLLGSD
-1947 AAVLQRG
+1947 ASVLQHG
-1954 VVSGADIALQG
+1954 TVSGADVALQG

-1979 LRLSGGNVA
+1979 LRLSGGDVA

-2005 SGALT
+2005 SGVLT

-2117 RIAVTRAFDNGGGR
+2117 RIAVTGAFDNTSGR
-2131 LVSNGSDLQLGA
+2131 LVSNGGDLQLGA

-2161 TVSSTGALGNAGGR
+2161 TVSSSGALGNAGGR
-2175 ILTQGHLQ
+2175 ILTQGQLQ
-2183 LSTGNTLDNQGGAIA
+2183 LSTGNTFDNQGGAIA

-2226 GNGALD
+2226 GSGALD

-2301 SGGTLQAGRDL
+2301 SAGTLQAGRDL

-2364 SQGSVVNNGGG
+2364 SQGSIVNNGGG

-2386 NVGSSLGGRGSVVLD
+2386 NVGGSLGGRGSVVLD
-2401 AASIA
+2401 AANIA

-2411 LVAGGDLVANT
+2411 LVAGGDLIANT
-2422 NALDNQGGSVYAGAS
+2422 NALDNQGGSVYAGGS

-2443 GATLDNRNGKIKAEQ
+2443 GATLDNRNGRIKAEQ

-2571 GGSVSNAGDLSASGN
+2571 GGSVTNAGDLSASGN

-2596 TGSLVGGNVLVD
+2596 TGSVVGGNVLVD

-2681 SGSIEADGSILVA
+2681 SGSIEADGSILIA
-2694 ANQINNRRRVLSTQT
+2694 ANQINNRRRVVNTALHQLSASEQEAAGKPREDVRVGDSPST
-2709 GPLSDADKAAA
+2709 GGGTGGNGPCTPNNLNGCTKPSN
-2720 NAAMPSELIEGRG
+2720 NASTTAGNTSSSGGRTGIWNSYKTTAIEKVNSASVEGRIVAG
-2733 IIYPNQP
+2733 GTI
-2740 YYIRVPYQGPSPGVY
+2740 GLSG
-2755 REYSVEQRERLIA
+2755 SLIN
-2768 ASAEGRIAA
+2768 STSTIAA
-2777 GGNIALSGSVTNN
+2777 GGAL
-2790 ASTIAAA
+2790 
-2797 GALMVNQR
+2797 LVNQSST
-2805 GVAGL
+2805 GGL
-2810 YDGMVTGSE
+2810 NSGMINGAETVE
-2819 SVANQALALKQQVV
+2819 NRALALSRTLLETTTDYKNG
-2833 QRDVEHKVIAYI
+2833 EPGKVTGTRQI
-2845 DDCAMTQVSGP
+2845 DD
-2856 NARKSPIC
+2856 
-2864 GYNREN
+2864 
-2870 NVLSTTTVDSSYI
+2870 SYI

-2890 GGQGVSISG
+2890 GGQGVAISG

-2920 ATQGGALNRYGT
+2920 ATQGGALSRYGT

-2951 TKANVGNRIATA
+2951 TKANVGNHIATA

-2977 VGGSSATASQVQASG
+2977 ADGSSATASQVQASG
-2992 VQAQLGGAGSGGRSQ
+2992 VQAQLGGSGSGSRSQ

-3063 SGASVNTLGRAANGL
+3063 NGASVNTLGRAANGL
-3078 GGVKANNSAPG
+3078 GGVKASNSAPG

-3198 EQEYQGQKVLVP
+3198 EQEVQGQKVLVP

-3249 IGGANVSAN
+3249 ISGANVSAN

-3318 ITADN
+3318 ITAGN

-3358 TALRNDGGLMRGG
+3358 TALRNEGGLMRGG
-3371 DGTSLTIG
+3371 DGTSLTVG

-3406 AGHDLSLLTPV
+3406 AGHDLSLTPV

-3445 IRQAQIKAD
+3445 IRQAQVKAD

-3479 QSRQGKTRVVTTTT
+3479 QTRQGKTRVVSTTT

-3525 GSGLAVV
+3525 GNGLAVV

-3540 TLTTVDSSS
+3540 TLTTVDSST

-3568 HGTEFTAGG
+3568 HGSEFTAGG
-3577 DIALQSGRDVNLT
+3577 DIALQSGHDVNLT

-3611 LTEQEQHDAVQD
+3611 LAAQEQHDAVQD

-3747 GNLLISAGDQLTI
+3747 GNLLINAGDQLTI

-3810 AYRSARDAATS
+3810 AYRSARDSATS

-3937 AGLPFGNYNQKGNGT
+3937 AGLPFGNYNQKGNGN

-3984 IAAQGDVTMHAAGD
+3984 IAAQGDVNMHAAGD

-4074 VAAKDVDVT
+4074 VAAKDVDIT
-4083 AASIQLLT
+4083 AATIQLLT

-4186 TAQASTISG
+4186 TAQGSTISG

-4203 TKGDLHVVQGNLKAG
+4203 TSGDLHVVQGNLKAG
-4218 DTLRLDAARDLVLE
+4218 DTLSLDAARDLVLE

-4284 NTELAAQNIS
+4284 NTELAAQNIAF
-4294 LTSKGDTTLRGA
+4294 TSKGDTTLRGA

-4321 TIESLQDTANV
+4321 TIESLQDTSNI

-4341 RIQVAIG
+4341 RIQVSFG
-4348 SAWDLSGYASTAK
+4348 TAWDASGYASTAK

-4389 NLVGG
+4389 NLIGG
-4394 AIASTNAGNSELTA
+4394 AIASTNADNSDLTA

-4424 SSGSVSG
+4424 SSGSLAG
-4431 GFGSSGDGGKDANGN
+4431 GFGYSGTPATDANGN
-4446 PTSTPSAGDQL
+4446 PVAVSAGDQA
-4457 KDIKNTVATGNYGS
+4457 KNIGSNIANGNYGAANS
-4471 VNNGGLGGGLPMS
+4471 GGLGGGLPMS
-4484 ESGKDSTTTRATL
+4484 QSGNDSTTTRATL
-4497 TEGKLVIGG
+4497 TEGNITIGG
-4506 KTTTAAQTG
+4506 KRTTAAETG

-4558 GDIAASAAKKTAE
+4558 GDIAANAAKKTAE
-4571 ARDAY
+4571 AGDAY
-4576 LKGLNSDEQE
+4576 LQELAKNDPDQAKIVAGMSGPDKQAYLLANSADYR
-4586 AFAKLDP
+4586 A
-4593 TAQQNV
+4593 
-4599 LLSQSTAYSDAYAK
+4599 AYTTQT
-4613 EKQWGTGGEYNRA
+4613 QWGTGGDYSRA

-4637 VSGQGGT
+4637 VSGQSGT

-4659 GQTFDTNHGS
+4659 GQTFDANHGS
-4669 DPNKSLQLL
+4669 DPNKAAQLL

-4690 NGSSAVGGALT
+4690 NGSSAGGGALA
-4701 GAGGEAAAQYLTKT
+4701 GASGEVAAQVLTKT
-4715 LYGADT
+4715 LYGANA
-4721 KPSDLSEQDKQT
+4721 KPSDLSEQEKQT

-4747 MTGGSLSDTA
+4747 MTGGSLSDVD
-4757 VGSTV
+4757 VGSV
-4762 ARNAVENNFLG
+4762 IARNAVENNYLNPQEIIALQKEMTRCAQGG
-4773 DEQKKQLDALRA
+4773 DDQCEKRIAEKYSKISQENDAALKSACASDASGSVCQNGIKDAL
-4785 KSKTDGLNAQEAR
+4785 N
-4798 DLVILDV
+4798 
-4805 SDQVSDGLLQKYRS
+4805 
-4819 GEQLTPAQMQ
+4819 
-4829 DLRIYLGAYAAQNG
+4829 
-4843 ADAAWGLIKNG
+4843 
-4854 SNPNYGFPYAGLS
+4854 YAG
-4867 ADERAYGDA
+4867 
-4876 NFTWRET
+4876 
-4883 LFGHDKSSNE
+4883 
-4893 QAFVDARNKSGLYYN
+4893 
-4908 TAPNESLTPSGLQFS
+4908 
-4923 SNMAILDT
+4923 DT
-4931 LGNSVAAGLVY
+4931 SWKEY
-4942 IGASYFG
+4942 PFF
-4949 ASDRTRD
+4949 DR
-4956 ALTFTVGQLAE
+4956 
-4967 IGSSFVLPKTGI
+4967 P
-4979 SPIFGQTSIDALPIK
+4979 
-4994 NLPPISAVVDD
+4994 VVDMKLYQMD
-5005 EIGSL
+5005 GDIDRSRNLVLGTVF
-5010 NRIGQNNTNAWA
+5010 NN
-5022 NYFHQ
+5022 
-5027 RINERAND
+5027 
-5035 VPLQTRTTNGVDLD
+5035 
-5049 YRLPD
+5049 
-5054 PAAGLDYTP
+5054 
-5063 KLLSSNNPS
+5063 K
-5072 IANSHQNGYVEEL
+5072 
-5085 RLANTVANLPDQVVV
+5085 VA
-5100 KYGDAVGAHGA
+5100 Y
-5111 DVVSVNVATGEVTL
+5111 
-5125 WDNKFRSG
+5125 
-5133 SSRVGS
+5133 
-5139 SPTFSENS
+5139 
-5147 SALEGA
+5147 GA
-5153 IDGSIRDIRNSNL
+5153 IDDIESRADFFGAMYQQTGAIWF
-5166 PLEVKEKAVQNLL
+5166 KAAENQSRTNL
-5179 SGNFT
+5179 SGTLFDLGATYNWAAGKGDVMTDWRSAAGNQIMKNGFESFKDIYVDKSMDSLKWSLMQLGNEQRDPVLQKIHEKYLNEMAPGT
-5184 ANTVG
+5184 VTGMQKIGGVDDLLDPEQRVNTG
-5189 SGSAKNSETAVFR
+5189 CRNMGLKNGCAS
-5202 GNKVIN
+5202 K
-5208 KGRK
+5208 

>member
-1 MDRND
+1 MHMDRT

-188 LSIGSNGL
+188 LSVGSNGL

-239 VLPGSDGAPP
+239 VLPGSDGAAP

-308 DVDLRAA
+308 DVDLRAS

-330 VRLRAAQLA
+330 VRLRAAQLT
-339 LSGDTIAHGLLDAAA
+339 LGGDTIAHGLLDAAA
-354 SGALAHSGRSSAGAI
+354 SGALVHSGRSSAGAI

-384 GGDLALSASG
+384 GGDLALSTSG

-439 GVLDAGAGLRLRSD
+439 GVLDAGTGLSLRSD

-467 ASAQAGGRL
+467 ASVQAGGRV

-537 NSGGSYAGRNATLAS
+537 NTGGSYAGRNATLAT

-613 GALLQSGTL
+613 GALLQAGTL

-704 TLALRSVGDLSLA
+704 TLALRSAGDLSLA

-725 LALSSAAALQNQ
+725 LTLTGVGALQNQ
-737 AQVVAGGALSAD
+737 AQVVAGGALSAN

-776 NDGHLYAG
+776 NDGQLYAG
-784 GALGLRAASLTQTGS
+784 GALGLRAGSLAQAGS

-806 TLSVDGAVANQG
+806 TLTVDGAVANQG
-818 DLVGGGDV
+818 DLVGGSDV

-845 VVLNSRGDVQL
+845 VLLNSRGDLQL

-891 DLGVAGTVQSTDALQ
+891 DLGVAGTVQSTDTLQ

-933 LGNGAILQSAT
+933 LGSGAILQSAT
-944 ALQVDTAA
+944 ALQVDTAV

-969 TGDIHLAGIAQAGR
+969 TGDMHLAGLAQGGR
-983 DVAVLV
+983 DVAVLAD
-989 GGTLDNQAKVFAGRA
+989 GTLDNQAKVFAGRA
-1004 LQLTAASAR
+1004 LQLTAASAS

-1025 LDANVQGNVDNAGL
+1025 LDASVQGTFDNAGL
-1039 LQAGQAATLT
+1039 VQAGQAATLT
-1049 VGSLQQSGRSYA
+1049 VGSLQQSGRTYA

-1067 QAATALTNSGDLIG
+1067 QATTALGNTGDLIG

-1102 GQLGVV
+1102 GQLRVT
-1108 SAGDLQVTG
+1108 SAGDVTLG
-1117 TQIAGT
+1117 GSVIAA
-1123 VLRLQAAGDLLHA
+1123 QALSATAVGDLCLDGVA
-1136 GTSKAQ
+1136 KA
-1142 SVQLEAGRDLSM
+1142 SAIALSGRDVGV
-1154 AGTVQSASTLQ
+1154 AGALQSATGATLQ
-1165 AQAQHALQLDG
+1165 AQRALGVDG
-1176 QALAGG
+1176 QALATGDL
-1182 SVQLRGAS
+1182 QLQGAS
-1190 VGTGSAAV
+1190 IATGSNAV

-1203 AIAVDGGSIDSR
+1203 GAITLQGGSIDSQ
-1215 GALDAGTDLTLHSQ
+1215 GALDAATDLTLHTQ

-1239 GGNDVR
+1239 GGNDVL

-1267 AASAVNR
+1267 AGSAVNR

-1299 RGEQSLQLQAGSV
+1299 RGEQALTLQAGSL
-1312 QHGGTLSTG
+1312 QHSGTLSTG

-1414 GLQSATNATLQAQR
+1414 GLQSATGATLQAQR
-1428 ALRIDGQALTTGDL
+1428 ALSVDGQALTSGDL

-1464 TLQGGSLDSRGT
+1464 TLQGGSIDSRGT
-1476 LDAATD
+1476 LDAGTD
-1482 LALRSDGT
+1482 LGLHSDGA

-1501 DVALAAGTQ
+1501 DLALTAGAQ
-1510 LTNAAQVLA
+1510 LTNAGQVLA
-1519 GRDLS
+1519 GRDLT
-1524 VAATGIANAQG
+1524 VTAAGIANVTGA
-1535 GSLAA
+1535 SLAA
-1540 KGALALTTAGTLANA
+1540 RGALGLTTAGTLANA

-1581 TLSLRASGAIDS
+1581 ALGLHASGAIDS

-1607 GRIASTGQLGSQS
+1607 ARIASTGQLGSQS
-1620 GQVALTSQGDL
+1620 GQVTLTSQGDL
-1631 TLGGTVAAASEL
+1631 TLGGTVAAATGL
-1643 SAQAQGD
+1643 SARAQGD
-1650 LLQTGTLS
+1650 LLQAGTLS

-1673 GQLATTQELQAQAQR
+1673 GQLATTQGLQAQAQR
-1688 DLQVNGSVS
+1688 DLQVNGSLS
-1697 AGRDAT
+1697 AGQDAT
-1703 LQAGGTLRGGSQSV
+1703 LQAGGTLRSGNQSV
-1717 LHSAGALQLNGTA
+1717 LHSAGALQLNGAA

-1758 AASTLDLR
+1758 SASTLDLR
-1766 ATGALTNAAQLV
+1766 ATGALNNAAQVV
-1778 AGSDLSLTAASA
+1778 AGTDLSITAASA
-1790 TNSGSGTLAAL
+1790 TNSASGMLAAL
-1801 GNATFTVSGLLSNA
+1801 GNGTFTVSGLLSNA

-1846 ANGAVDNRGDLIAGS
+1846 ANGAIDNRGDLIAGS

-1891 NLGGTLASAG
+1891 TLGGTLASAG
-1901 GFSAQ
+1901 AFSAQ
-1906 AGGALNQSGALSA
+1906 AGGALTQSGALSA

-1947 AAVLQRG
+1947 AGVLQHG
-1954 VVSGADIALQG
+1954 TVSGADIALQG

-1999 DGSLGN
+1999 DGGLGN

-2029 AADAAQLALAGS
+2029 AADATQLALAGS
-2041 TARVGGNATLTASGD
+2041 TARVGGDVALTASGD

-2117 RIAVTRAFDNGGGR
+2117 RIAVTGAFDNGSGR
-2131 LVSNGSDLQLGA
+2131 LVSNGSALQLGA

-2161 TVSSTGALGNAGGR
+2161 TVSSSGALGNAGGR
-2175 ILTQGHLQ
+2175 ILTQGQLQ
-2183 LSTGNTLDNQGGAIA
+2183 LSAGSTLDNQGGAIA

-2211 NIGGSVSARGLNVQL
+2211 NVGGNVSARGLNLQL

-2232 NRLGVVQATGGSL
+2232 NRSGVLQAAGGSL

-2252 ENRGGT
+2252 DNRGGT
-2258 MQALSS
+2258 LQAVSAN
-2264 GGAGGDLRVDLAHT
+2264 GAGGDLRADLAHALT
-2278 LNNDAGVI
+2278 NDGGLL
-2286 GASTDLTLN
+2286 GASTDLALS
-2295 AENASN
+2295 AENVSN
-2301 SGGTLQAGRDL
+2301 SAGTLQAGRDL
-2312 ALTARGQLDNH
+2312 ALTTRGQLDNH

-2364 SQGSVVNNGGG
+2364 SQGSIANNGGG

-2386 NVGSSLGGRGSVVLD
+2386 NVGGSLGGRGSVVLD

-2406 NGSGQ
+2406 NASGQ
-2411 LVAGGDLVANT
+2411 LVAGGDLIANT
-2422 NALDNQGGSVYAGAS
+2422 NALDNQGGNAYAGGS

-2458 AVRLNL
+2458 AVRLTL

-2571 GGSVSNAGDLSASGN
+2571 GGSVTNAGDLSASGN

-2681 SGSIEADGSILVA
+2681 SGSIEADGSILIA
-2694 ANQINNRRRVLSTQT
+2694 ANQINNRRRTIATATSAMT
-2709 GPLSDADKAAA
+2709 ADERAAA
-2720 NAAMPSELIEGRG
+2720 NQAMPEQELRNDPEPAGHRG
-2733 IIYPNQP
+2733 HNLGLFRTFDAQ
-2740 YYIRVPYQGPSPGVY
+2740 S
-2755 REYSVEQRERLIA
+2755 RERVTA
-2768 ASAEGRIAA
+2768 ASAEGRIVA
-2777 GGNIALSGSVTNN
+2777 GGNIALSGSVANT
-2790 ASTIAAA
+2790 ASTIAA
-2797 GALMVNQR
+2797 GGGLWVNQR
-2805 GVAGL
+2805 GVSGL
-2810 YDGMVTGSE
+2810 ADGMIGGNE
-2819 SVANQALALKQQVV
+2819 SVLNQALALKQTVNYTDTEYTDSP
-2833 QRDVEHKVIAYI
+2833 RSGGCTPPPGKTACSI
-2845 DDCAMTQVSGP
+2845 DDSESQSGTGSIGGTRASVVGTGTLQ
-2856 NARKSPIC
+2856 N
-2864 GYNREN
+2864 
-2870 NVLSTTTVDSSYI
+2870 TYI

-2890 GGQGVSISG
+2890 GGQGVAING

-2909 DGRSIGGASFN
+2909 DGRSISGAAFN
-2920 ATQGGALNRYGT
+2920 ATQGGVLNRRGAQ
-2932 MSADGA
+2932 SAGGA
-2938 GGIAVQAQTAATP
+2938 GGIAVQAQTAAATG
-2951 TKANVGNRIATA
+2951 KAAVGNRIVAA
-2963 SLGAIRIDDGQATL
+2963 SLDAIRIDDGQATL
-2977 VGGSSATASQVQASG
+2977 ANGGSATASQVQASG
-2992 VQAQLGGAGSGGRSQ
+2992 VQAQLGGASSGSRSQ

-3016 LTAGSVPTQY
+3016 LTAGTVPGQY
-3026 QQIDPGTG
+3026 QQVDPGTG

-3163 LDGGVAEAGTLH
+3163 LDGGVAEADALH

-3229 ASDNGD
+3229 AGGAGD
-3235 VSLNATAGLSNTGT
+3235 TVLNATADLSNSGT
-3249 IGGANVSAN
+3249 ISGANVSATA
-3258 VGNLLNQGRIVSS
+3258 GNLLNQGRIASG
-3271 GTVQL
+3271 GTVAL
-3276 QANQD
+3276 QAKQD

-3293 VLLSAGRDLTSTTRD
+3293 VLLSAGRDLTSSTSGD
-3308 ALAGGDLRSG
+3308 AMNGRSSIVAQG
-3318 ITADN
+3318 

-3328 AGRDLSLTGTT
+3328 AGRDISLTGTT
-3339 VQAGN
+3339 VQTGN
-3344 SAALLA
+3344 SAALQA
-3350 GNNLTLQP
+3350 GRDLILQP
-3358 TALRNDGGLMRGG
+3358 TASTREKGELHDGV
-3371 DGTSLTIG
+3371 GTSLTIG

-3393 GVAIAAGGDAALQ
+3393 GVTIAAGGDAALQ
-3406 AGHDLSLLTPV
+3406 AGHDLSLTPA

-3430 ATGGSLQLAAGNDLT
+3430 DTGGSLQLAAGNDLT
-3445 IRQAQIKAD
+3445 IRQAQVTAD
-3454 GNLIAAAGHDLNVTS
+3454 GNLIASAGHDLNVTS
-3469 VLGDSRTVTD
+3469 VLGDSHTVTEA
-3479 QSRQGKTRVVTTTT
+3479 SRQGKTKVVTTTT
-3493 TQDIDQQALT
+3493 TQDIDQQSLN
-3503 AGGNLVL
+3503 AGGNLVF

-3525 GSGLAVV
+3525 GNGLAVV

-3540 TLTTVDSSS
+3540 TLTTVDSST

-3556 FKQTTSTRDETV
+3556 YKQTTSTRDETV

-3577 DIALQSGRDVNLT
+3577 DIALQSGHDVNLT
-3590 AANLFT
+3590 AANVFT
-3596 DKGALAVSAGNDVNL
+3596 DKGTLAVSAGNDVNL
-3611 LTEQEQHDAVQD
+3611 LAEQEQHDAVQD

-3747 GNLLISAGDQLTI
+3747 GNLLINAGDHLTI

-3769 DLTLAAKDIALL
+3769 DLTLVAKDIALL

-3810 AYRSARDAATS
+3810 AYRSARDSATS

-3854 AGSHRSNANQNDS
+3854 AGSHSSTAGQNDS

-3937 AGLPFGNYNQKGNGT
+3937 AGLPFGNYNQKGNGN

-3961 QLSVGGNASLSTTQG
+3961 QLSVGGNANLSTTKG

-3984 IAAQGDVTMHAAGD
+3984 IASTGDVTMHAAGD

-4133 LSAMQGMAALA
+4133 LSAMQGMAAVA
-4144 NGYQTA
+4144 NGYQAA
-4150 SAISGVAQKGG
+4150 SAISSIAQNGG
-4161 SGVLVQAEAG
+4161 SGALVSVEAG
-4171 VGYATSTEA
+4171 VGYATSTEK

-4186 TAQASTISG
+4186 TAQGSTISG

-4203 TKGDLHVVQGNLKAG
+4203 TSGDLHVVQGNLKAG
-4218 DTLRLDAARDLVLE
+4218 DTLSLDAARDLVLE
-4232 AGNSTATEQSKGSNA
+4232 AGNSSGSEQSKGSNA
-4247 GVEVGVG
+4247 GLEVGVG
-4254 VSVGAKTGYYAY
+4254 ASVGAQTGVYAY
-4266 LQANFG
+4266 VQASVG
-4272 SHSSNVDGATWK
+4272 SHSSNADSATWK
-4284 NTELAAQNIS
+4284 NTELAAQNIA

-4321 TIESLQDTANV
+4321 TIESLQDTSNI

-4341 RIQVAIG
+4341 RIQVSFG
-4348 SAWDLSGYASTAK
+4348 TAWDASGYASTAN
-4361 ANGNSTGVTE
+4361 ANGTSSGVTE

-4394 AIASTNAGNSELTA
+4394 AIASTNADNSELTA

-4424 SSGSVSG
+4424 SSGSLAG
-4431 GFGSSGDGGKDANGN
+4431 GFGSSGTGQSSTGADGSTVGGQARDIGNTIAN
-4446 PTSTPSAGDQL
+4446 
-4457 KDIKNTVATGNYGS
+4457 GNYGS
-4471 VNNGGLGGGLPMS
+4471 VNSGGLGGGLPMS
-4484 ESGKDSTTTRATL
+4484 QSGNDSTTTRATL
-4497 TEGKLVIGG
+4497 TEGNITIGG
-4506 KTTTAAQTG
+4506 KRTTAAETG

-4520 SKANEA
+4520 SKATEA

-4558 GDIAASAAKKTAE
+4558 GDIAANAAQKTAE

-4576 LKGLNSDEQE
+4576 LEGLNGDQQA

-4593 TAQQNV
+4593 TQQQDL
-4599 LLSQSTAYSDAYAK
+4599 LLSQSAAYRDAYTSQT
-4613 EKQWGTGGEYNRA
+4613 QWGTGGEYSRA

-4637 VSGQGGT
+4637 VSGQSGT
-4644 QVASNALAPYAAQLI
+4644 QAASNALAPYAAQLI
-4659 GQTFDTNHGS
+4659 GRTFDGDHGS
-4669 DPNKSLQLL
+4669 DPNAAAQLL

-4690 NGSSAVGGALT
+4690 NGSSAAGGALV
-4701 GAGGEAAAQYLTKT
+4701 GAGGELAAQYLTKT
-4715 LYGADT
+4715 LYGADA

-4747 MTGGSLSDTA
+4747 ITGGSLNDTA
-4757 VGSTV
+4757 VGSAIT
-4762 ARNAVENNFLG
+4762 RNAVENNRMLTDIEINRIKELSKGDTAEEARLTAAACALVKCSAQYADGSEEQKFWAAVEAAGVPLK
-4773 DEQKKQLDALRA
+4773 DEQDLLSTQTYKNFGTSLAAKTGKAPDEQLFDYGVLDVATDATTKWDNSNGHPFARLGGA
-4785 KSKTDGLNAQEAR
+4785 LQAATGAAAMSAGSGGCLETAISCVLIPWGADQTAAGFETAATGEATSTLGGMLLSKTGLP
-4798 DLVILDV
+4798 
-4805 SDQVSDGLLQKYRS
+4805 
-4819 GEQLTPAQMQ
+4819 T
-4829 DLRIYLGAYAAQNG
+4829 
-4843 ADAAWGLIKNG
+4843 
-4854 SNPNYGFPYAGLS
+4854 PYAEALYSLIG
-4867 ADERAYGDA
+4867 
-4876 NFTWRET
+4876 
-4883 LFGHDKSSNE
+4883 
-4893 QAFVDARNKSGLYYN
+4893 FV
-4908 TAPNESLTPSGLQFS
+4908 PSGAVPS
-4923 SNMAILDT
+4923 
-4931 LGNSVAAGLVY
+4931 LGRSAG
-4942 IGASYFG
+4942 
-4949 ASDRTRD
+4949 T
-4956 ALTFTVGQLAE
+4956 
-4967 IGSSFVLPKTGI
+4967 
-4979 SPIFGQTSIDALPIK
+4979 LPIK
-4994 NLPPISAVVDD
+4994 NLEPVDAVVDD
-5005 EIGSL
+5005 AARLGLGTPNNLLPDAIWGDGMINHPVRVNNRVLENPRIGSANKL
-5010 NRIGQNNTNAWA
+5010 DDGQHGFSDFIDNYADDASVFSIPVRGPKGVILGTAELRQLEGSNRG
-5022 NYFHQ
+5022 
-5027 RINERAND
+5027 
-5035 VPLQTRTTNGVDLD
+5035 VNGVFEWIVDSD
-5049 YRLPD
+5049 GVTHRRFIPGGKVTGYPNQ
-5054 PAAGLDYTP
+5054 TP
-5063 KLLSSNNPS
+5063 
-5072 IANSHQNGYVEEL
+5072 
-5085 RLANTVANLPDQVVV
+5085 
-5100 KYGDAVGAHGA
+5100 
-5111 DVVSVNVATGEVTL
+5111 
-5125 WDNKFRSG
+5125 
-5133 SSRVGS
+5133 SRG
-5139 SPTFSENS
+5139 
-5147 SALEGA
+5147 
-5153 IDGSIRDIRNSNL
+5153 
-5166 PLEVKEKAVQNLL
+5166 K
-5179 SGNFT
+5179 
-5184 ANTVG
+5184 
-5189 SGSAKNSETAVFR
+5189 
-5202 GNKVIN
+5202 
-5208 KGRK
+5208 

>member
-1 MDRND
+1 MGFAASGGTRDTTMHMDRTD

-209 QLSVGG
+209 QLSVNG

-369 TLFGSELDA
+369 SLFGSELDA

-405 GAAQLQAGAAW
+405 GATQLQAGAAW

-439 GVLDAGAGLRLRSD
+439 GVLDAGAGLSLRSD

-467 ASAQAGGRL
+467 ASVQAGGRL

-498 AGAVVSAG
+498 DGAVVSAG

-704 TLALRSVGDLSLA
+704 SLALRSAGDLSLA

-725 LALSSAAALQNQ
+725 LALSSAGALQNQ

-776 NDGHLYAG
+776 NDGQLYAG
-784 GALGLRAASLTQTGS
+784 GALGLRAGSLAQTGS

-818 DLVGGGDV
+818 DLVGGDAVQLDV
-826 QIDAGSLASSGQ
+826 GSLASSGQ
-838 LGSQHGQ
+838 LGSQRGQ

-891 DLGVAGTVQSTDALQ
+891 DLGVAGAVQSTDTLQ

-933 LGNGAILQSAT
+933 LGNGAILQSAN
-944 ALQVDTAA
+944 ALQMDTAA
-952 LDSQGT
+952 LDSQGA

-969 TGDIHLAGIAQAGR
+969 TGDIHLAGLAQAGR
-983 DVAVLV
+983 DVAVLAD
-989 GGTLDNQAKVFAGRA
+989 GTLDNQAKVFAGRA

-1039 LQAGQAATLT
+1039 VQAGQAAKLT
-1049 VGSLQQSGRSYA
+1049 VGSLQQTGRSYA

-1088 AGSVTSSGQLGSQD
+1088 AGSVASGGQLGSQD

-1108 SAGDLQVTG
+1108 SAGDLQLTG

-1123 VLRLQAAGDLLHA
+1123 ALRLQAAGDLLHA

-1165 AQAQHALQLDG
+1165 AQAQRALQLDG

-1182 SVQLRGAS
+1182 NVQLRGAS

-1203 AIAVDGGSIDSR
+1203 AIAVDGGSIDSQ

-1239 GGNDVR
+1239 GGNDVL

-1299 RGEQSLQLQAGSV
+1299 RGEQTLTLQAGSL
-1312 QHGGTLSTG
+1312 QHSGTLSTG

-1349 SLSNSGQLGSQNG
+1349 SLSSSGQLGSQNG

-1394 DGVAKARAIALS
+1394 DGVAKARAIALN

-1414 GLQSATNATLQAQR
+1414 ALQSATNATLQAQR
-1428 ALRIDGQALTTGDL
+1428 ALRIDGQALTTDDL

-1450 TGNAAVLQSTAGAI
+1450 TGNAAVLQSAAGAI

-1482 LALRSDGT
+1482 LALRSDGA

-1524 VAATGIANAQG
+1524 VAAAGIANAQG

-1555 GTLQSGQAMT
+1555 GILQSGQAMT

-1607 GRIASTGQLGSQS
+1607 ARIASTGQLGSQS
-1620 GQVALTSQGDL
+1620 GQVTMTSQGDL
-1631 TLGGTVAAASEL
+1631 TLGGTVAAATGL

-1673 GQLATTQELQAQAQR
+1673 GQLATTQGLQAQAQR

-1703 LQAGGTLRGGSQSV
+1703 LQAGGTLRSGSQSV
-1717 LHSAGALQLNGTA
+1717 LHSAGALQLNGAA

-1758 AASTLDLR
+1758 AASTIDLR
-1766 ATGALTNAAQLV
+1766 ATGVLTNAAQVV
-1778 AGSDLSLTAASA
+1778 AGSDLTLTAASA
-1790 TNSGSGTLAAL
+1790 TNGSSGLLAAL
-1801 GNATFTVSGLLSNA
+1801 GNGTFTVSGLLSNA

-1901 GFSAQ
+1901 AFSAQ

-1947 AAVLQRG
+1947 AGVLQRG
-1954 VVSGADIALQG
+1954 TVSGADIALQG

-1979 LRLSGGNVA
+1979 LRLSGTDVA

-2073 AGGAL
+2073 AGGTL

-2117 RIAVTRAFDNGGGR
+2117 RIAVTGAFDNGSGR

-2161 TVSSTGALGNAGGR
+2161 TVSSSGALGNAGGR
-2175 ILTQGHLQ
+2175 ILTQGQLQ
-2183 LSTGNTLDNQGGAIA
+2183 LSTGNTLDNQGGVIA

-2301 SGGTLQAGRDL
+2301 SAGTLQAGRDL

-2364 SQGSVVNNGGG
+2364 SQGSIVNNGGG

-2386 NVGSSLGGRGSVVLD
+2386 NVGGSLGGRGSVVLD
-2401 AASIA
+2401 AANIA

-2411 LVAGGDLVANT
+2411 LVAGGDLIANT
-2422 NALDNQGGSVYAGAS
+2422 NALDNQGGSVYAGGS

-2443 GATLDNRNGKIKAEQ
+2443 GATLDNRNGRIKAEQ

-2571 GGSVSNAGDLSASGN
+2571 GGSVTNAGDLSASGN

-2596 TGSLVGGNVLVD
+2596 TGSVVGGNVLVD

-2681 SGSIEADGSILVA
+2681 SGSIEADGSILIA
-2694 ANQINNRRRVLSTQT
+2694 ANQINNRRRVVNTALHQLSASEQEAAGKPREDVRVGDSPST
-2709 GPLSDADKAAA
+2709 GGGTGGNGPCTPNNLNGCTKPSN
-2720 NAAMPSELIEGRG
+2720 NASTTAGNTSSSGGRTGIWNSYKTTAIEKVNSASVEGRIVAG
-2733 IIYPNQP
+2733 GTI
-2740 YYIRVPYQGPSPGVY
+2740 GLSG
-2755 REYSVEQRERLIA
+2755 SLIN
-2768 ASAEGRIAA
+2768 STSTIAA
-2777 GGNIALSGSVTNN
+2777 GGAL
-2790 ASTIAAA
+2790 
-2797 GALMVNQR
+2797 LVNQSST
-2805 GVAGL
+2805 GGL
-2810 YDGMVTGSE
+2810 NSGMINGAETVE
-2819 SVANQALALKQQVV
+2819 NRALALSRTLLETTTDYKNG
-2833 QRDVEHKVIAYI
+2833 EPGKVTGTRQI
-2845 DDCAMTQVSGP
+2845 DD
-2856 NARKSPIC
+2856 
-2864 GYNREN
+2864 
-2870 NVLSTTTVDSSYI
+2870 SYI

-2890 GGQGVSISG
+2890 GGQGVAISG

-2920 ATQGGALNRYGT
+2920 ATQGGALSRYGT

-2951 TKANVGNRIATA
+2951 TKANVGNHIATA

-2977 VGGSSATASQVQASG
+2977 ADGSSATASQVQASG
-2992 VQAQLGGAGSGGRSQ
+2992 VQAQLGGSGSGSRSQ

-3063 SGASVNTLGRAANGL
+3063 NGASVNTLGRAANGL
-3078 GGVKANNSAPG
+3078 GGVKASNSAPG

-3198 EQEYQGQKVLVP
+3198 EQEVQGQKVLVP

-3249 IGGANVSAN
+3249 ISGANVSAN

-3318 ITADN
+3318 ITAGN

-3358 TALRNDGGLMRGG
+3358 TALRNEGGLMRGG
-3371 DGTSLTIG
+3371 DGTSLTVG

-3406 AGHDLSLLTPV
+3406 AGHDLSLTPV

-3445 IRQAQIKAD
+3445 IRQAQVKAD

-3493 TQDIDQQALT
+3493 TQDLDQQALT

-3525 GSGLAVV
+3525 GNGLAVV

-3540 TLTTVDSSS
+3540 TLTTVDSST

-3568 HGTEFTAGG
+3568 HGSEFTAGG
-3577 DIALQSGRDVNLT
+3577 DIALQSGHDVNL
-3590 AANLFT
+3590 AAAKAFT
-3596 DKGALAVSAGNDVNL
+3596 EAGALAVSAGNDVNL
-3611 LTEQEQHDAVQD
+3611 LAAQEQHDAVQD

-3937 AGLPFGNYNQKGNGT
+3937 AGLPFGNYNQKGNGN

-3961 QLSVGGNASLSTTQG
+3961 QLSVGGNASLSTTKG

-4074 VAAKDVDVT
+4074 VAAKDVDIT
-4083 AASIQLLT
+4083 AATIQLLT

-4186 TAQASTISG
+4186 TAQGSTISG

-4284 NTELAAQNIS
+4284 NTELAAQNIAF
-4294 LTSKGDTTLRGA
+4294 TSKGDTTLRGA

-4321 TIESLQDTANV
+4321 TIESLQDTSNI

-4341 RIQVAIG
+4341 RIQVSFG
-4348 SAWDLSGYASTAK
+4348 TAWDASGYASTAK

-4394 AIASTNAGNSELTA
+4394 AIASTNADNSELTA

-4424 SSGSVSG
+4424 SSGSLAG
-4431 GFGSSGDGGKDANGN
+4431 GFGSSGTPATDANGN
-4446 PTSTPSAGDQL
+4446 PVAVSAGDQA
-4457 KDIKNTVATGNYGS
+4457 KNIGSNIANGNYGA
-4471 VNNGGLGGGLPMS
+4471 VNSGGLGGGLPMS
-4484 ESGKDSTTTRATL
+4484 QSGNDSTTTRATL
-4497 TEGKLVIGG
+4497 TEGNITIGG
-4506 KTTTAAQTG
+4506 KRTTAAETG

-4558 GDIAASAAKKTAE
+4558 GDIAANAAKKTAE
-4571 ARDAY
+4571 AGDAY
-4576 LKGLNSDEQE
+4576 LQELAKNDPDQAKIVAGMSGPDKQAYLLANSADYR
-4586 AFAKLDP
+4586 A
-4593 TAQQNV
+4593 
-4599 LLSQSTAYSDAYAK
+4599 AYTTQT
-4613 EKQWGTGGEYNRA
+4613 QWGTGGDYSRA

-4637 VSGQGGT
+4637 VSGQSGT

-4659 GQTFDTNHGS
+4659 GQTFDANHGS
-4669 DPNKSLQLL
+4669 DPNAALQVL

-4690 NGSSAVGGALT
+4690 NGSNGAGGALA
-4701 GAGGEAAAQYLTKT
+4701 GAGGEAAAKYLTKT
-4715 LYGADT
+4715 LYGADA
-4721 KPSDLSEQDKQT
+4721 KPSDLSEQEKQT

-4747 MTGGSLSDTA
+4747 ITGGSLNDAA
-4757 VGSTV
+4757 VGSTI
-4762 ARNAVENNFLG
+4762 ARNAVENNWLKAEENKLKNEVQAECG
-4773 DEQKKQLDALRA
+4773 PQNPLACQLLEELVKLDKTRDE
-4785 KSKTDGLNAQEAR
+4785 G
-4798 DLVILDV
+4798 
-4805 SDQVSDGLLQKYRS
+4805 
-4819 GEQLTPAQMQ
+4819 
-4829 DLRIYLGAYAAQNG
+4829 YAAQVALVNAQMDAEGGQHSQERFDQLMASYWAANG
-4843 ADAAWGLIKNG
+4843 VGGPEDAIPDSTVSRTFPTNGQKLYNALDKIPGGLPGMGIFGMMLPGILDQTGTTVAAWQDLYKPGQATNYFTGASVSGTSAFDERFLGAATVAEIFLTSGGSTVARTGLREVADAAGSTSERSVLHSSAIADSEASAPPLIRSDGMADAASGARLREDLLASMSKPEV
-4854 SNPNYGFPYAGLS
+4854 SNPRLS
-4867 ADERAYGDA
+4867 
-4876 NFTWRET
+4876 
-4883 LFGHDKSSNE
+4883 S
-4893 QAFVDARNKSGLYYN
+4893 
-4908 TAPNESLTPSGLQFS
+4908 
-4923 SNMAILDT
+4923 IIDT
-4931 LGNSVAAGLVY
+4931 LY
-4942 IGASYFG
+4942 RDGA
-4949 ASDRTRD
+4949 
-4956 ALTFTVGQLAE
+4956 
-4967 IGSSFVLPKTGI
+4967 K
-4979 SPIFGQTSIDALPIK
+4979 
-4994 NLPPISAVVDD
+4994 
-5005 EIGSL
+5005 
-5010 NRIGQNNTNAWA
+5010 
-5022 NYFHQ
+5022 
-5027 RINERAND
+5027 
-5035 VPLQTRTTNGVDLD
+5035 
-5049 YRLPD
+5049 
-5054 PAAGLDYTP
+5054 
-5063 KLLSSNNPS
+5063 
-5072 IANSHQNGYVEEL
+5072 
-5085 RLANTVANLPDQVVV
+5085 
-5100 KYGDAVGAHGA
+5100 
-5111 DVVSVNVATGEVTL
+5111 
-5125 WDNKFRSG
+5125 
-5133 SSRVGS
+5133 
-5139 SPTFSENS
+5139 
-5147 SALEGA
+5147 
-5153 IDGSIRDIRNSNL
+5153 
-5166 PLEVKEKAVQNLL
+5166 
-5179 SGNFT
+5179 
-5184 ANTVG
+5184 VG
-5189 SGSAKNSETAVFR
+5189 SGSTADAVRHELKTGQSVGGKFHSQKAADSIIALQRWLDENPGASFSDRSAAQHVMEDMKNALR
-5202 GNKVIN
+5202 GK
-5208 KGRK
+5208 

>member
-1 MDRND
+1 MDRTD

-188 LSIGSNGL
+188 LSVGSNGL

-405 GAAQLQAGAAW
+405 GAAQLQAGATW

-453 ADMRLSGLAQSWQD
+453 TDMRLSGLAQSWQD
-467 ASAQAGGRL
+467 ASVQAGGRL

-506 GDVALATPG
+506 GDIALATPG

-537 NSGGSYAGRNATLAS
+537 NTGGSYAGRNATLAS
-552 TAALNNSGS
+552 TAALSNSGS

-568 SVDAAQLR
+568 RVDAAQLR

-622 GAGSAQLQAAGD
+622 GAGSAQLQAVGD

-642 TDGDLQLSA
+642 TDGNLQLSA

-676 QSGQVQT
+676 QSGQVQS

-704 TLALRSVGDLSLA
+704 TLALRSAGDLSLA

-725 LALSSAAALQNQ
+725 LALSSAGVLQNQ
-737 AQVVAGGALSAD
+737 AQVVAGGALGAN

-768 LSSATVLS
+768 LTSATALS

-784 GALGLRAASLTQTGS
+784 GALGLRAGSLAQTGS

-806 TLSVDGAVANQG
+806 TLTVDGAVANQG
-818 DLVGGGDV
+818 DLVGGSDV
-826 QIDAGSLASSGQ
+826 QIEAGSLASSGQ

-845 VVLNSRGDVQL
+845 VVLNSRGDLQL
-856 DGVVVAAGALNAQAL
+856 DGVVAAAGAMNAQAL

-891 DLGVAGTVQSTDALQ
+891 DLGVAGTVQSTDTLQ

-952 LDSQGT
+952 LDSQGA

-969 TGDIHLAGIAQAGR
+969 TGDMQLAGLAQAGR
-983 DVAVLV
+983 DVAVLAD
-989 GGTLDNQAKVFAGRA
+989 GTLDNQAKVLAGRA
-1004 LQLTAASAR
+1004 LQLTAASAN

-1025 LDANVQGNVDNAGL
+1025 LDANVQGDFDNAGL
-1039 LQAGQAATLT
+1039 VQAGQAATLN
-1049 VGSLQQSGRSYA
+1049 VGSLQQSGRTYA
-1061 GDTLTV
+1061 GDTLSV
-1067 QAATALTNSGDLIG
+1067 QASTALTNSGDLIG
-1081 KHDVAIS
+1081 KRDVAIS
-1088 AGSVTSSGQLGSQD
+1088 AGSVASSGQLGSQD
-1102 GQLGVV
+1102 GQLSVT
-1108 SAGDLQVTG
+1108 SAGDLQLAGSVVAAQALNTTALG
-1117 TQIAGT
+1117 DLRLDGVAKARALALSGRDVGIAGA
-1123 VLRLQAAGDLLHA
+1123 L
-1136 GTSKAQ
+1136 
-1142 SVQLEAGRDLSM
+1142 
-1154 AGTVQSASTLQ
+1154 QSATGATLQ
-1165 AQAQHALQLDG
+1165 AQRALSVDGQVLATGDLQL
-1176 QALAGG
+1176 Q
-1182 SVQLRGAS
+1182 GAS
-1190 VGTGSAAV
+1190 VATGSAAV

-1203 AIAVDGGSIDSR
+1203 GAINVQGGSLDSQ
-1215 GALDAGTDLTLHSQ
+1215 GALDAGTDLILHSQ
-1229 DALRLAGIAQ
+1229 DALRLSGIAQ

-1267 AASAVNR
+1267 AGSAVNR

-1286 LHVDGLL
+1286 LHVAGLL

-1299 RGEQSLQLQAGSV
+1299 RGEQALTLQAGSL
-1312 QHGGTLSTG
+1312 QHSGTLSTG

-1349 SLSNSGQLGSQNG
+1349 SLSSSGQLGSRNG

-1464 TLQGGSLDSRGT
+1464 ALQGGSLDSRGT

-1482 LALRSDGT
+1482 LTLRSDGA
-1490 LAVAGVAQAGR
+1490 LSVAGVAQAGR
-1501 DVALAAGTQ
+1501 DVVLTAGTQ

-1519 GRDLS
+1519 KRDLS
-1524 VAATGIANAQG
+1524 VAAAGIANAQG

-1540 KGALALTTAGTLANA
+1540 QGALALTTAGTLANA

-1581 TLSLRASGAIDS
+1581 TLTLHASGAIDS

-1607 GRIASTGQLGSQS
+1607 ARIASTGQLGSQR
-1620 GQVALTSQGDL
+1620 GQVTLTSQGDL
-1631 TLGGTVAAASEL
+1631 TLGGTVAAATAL

-1650 LLQTGTLS
+1650 LLQAGTLS

-1664 RAGRDLSLG
+1664 RAGRDLTLG
-1673 GQLATTQELQAQAQR
+1673 GQLATTQGLQAQAQR
-1688 DLQVNGSVS
+1688 DLQLDGSVS
-1697 AGRDAT
+1697 AGQDAT
-1703 LQAGGTLRGGSQSV
+1703 LQAGGTLRSGSQSV
-1717 LHSAGALQLNGTA
+1717 LHSAGALQLNGAA

-1758 AASTLDLR
+1758 AASTVDLQ
-1766 ATGALTNAAQLV
+1766 ATGAFNNAAQVV
-1778 AGSDLSLTAASA
+1778 AGTDLSVTAASV
-1790 TNSGSGTLAAL
+1790 TNSGSGLLAAL
-1801 GNATFTVSGLLSNA
+1801 GNGTFTVSGLLSNA

-1823 LQLDVGSLQQTGR
+1823 LQLDVGALQQTGR

-1861 ALRVQAASVA
+1861 ALRVQAASIA

-1877 SETGDVAL
+1877 SETGEVAL

-1891 NLGGTLASAG
+1891 TLGGTLASAG
-1901 GFSAQ
+1901 AFSAQ

-1947 AAVLQRG
+1947 AGVLQRG
-1954 VVSGADIALQG
+1954 TVSGADVALQG

-2021 RLIAAGNL
+2021 RLIAAGTL

-2041 TARVGGNATLTASGD
+2041 TARVGGDVALTASGD
-2056 VDHRGADL
+2056 LDHRGADL

-2088 TLQAAGLDLGAATLR
+2088 QLQAAGLDLGAGTLR

-2117 RIAVTRAFDNGGGR
+2117 RLAIGGAFDNTSGR
-2131 LVSNGSDLQLGA
+2131 LVSNGGDLQLSA
-2143 ASINNAQ
+2143 ASITNAQ

-2161 TVSSTGALGNAGGR
+2161 TVGSAGALGNAGGR
-2175 ILTQGHLQ
+2175 ILTRGQLQ
-2183 LSTGNTLDNQGGAIA
+2183 LSAGNTLDNQGGAIA

-2211 NIGGSVSARGLNVQL
+2211 NIGGSVSGRGLNLQL

-2232 NRLGVVQATGGSL
+2232 NRLGVVQAAGGSL

-2258 MQALSS
+2258 LQSVGS
-2264 GGAGGDLRVDLAHT
+2264 GGAGGDLRIDLAHT

-2375 LTRLTTGGELR
+2375 LTRLTTGGDLR
-2386 NVGSSLGGRGSVVLD
+2386 NVGGSLGGRGSVVLD

-2443 GATLDNRNGKIKAEQ
+2443 GATLDNRNGRIKAEQ
-2458 AVRLNL
+2458 AVRLTL

-2472 QIGAGSSAGGAGDVV
+2472 QIGAGSSTGGAGDVV

-2571 GGSVSNAGDLSASGN
+2571 GGSVTNAGDLSASGN

-2681 SGSIEADGSILVA
+2681 SGSIEADGSILIA
-2694 ANQINNRRRVLSTQT
+2694 ANQINNRRRVVNAVTT
-2709 GPLSDADKAAA
+2709 PLSDSEREEINRSTPDEVLYVGDQMPPRDGRNHGAEIRLGASRTYDVMSRDK
-2720 NAAMPSELIEGRG
+2720 LI
-2733 IIYPNQP
+2733 
-2740 YYIRVPYQGPSPGVY
+2740 S
-2755 REYSVEQRERLIA
+2755 
-2768 ASAEGRIAA
+2768 ASAEGRIVS
-2777 GGNIALSGSVTNN
+2777 GGNILISGSFNN
-2790 ASTIAAA
+2790 AASTVAAA
-2797 GALMVNQR
+2797 GALQINKA
-2805 GVAGL
+2805 GSAGL
-2810 YDGMVTGSE
+2810 SDSLINHGEVIS
-2819 SVANQALALKQQVV
+2819 NNALALSQKTKYTDIETVAV
-2833 QRDVEHKVIAYI
+2833 LEDG
-2845 DDCAMTQVSGP
+2845 DCARGYTDQGCTYAVQTNEIGSGVID
-2856 NARKSPIC
+2856 N
-2864 GYNREN
+2864 
-2870 NVLSTTTVDSSYI
+2870 SYI

-2899 ATISNGAVGS
+2899 ATIRNGAVGS

-2920 ATQGGALNRYGT
+2920 VAQGGALNQYGT

-2938 GGIAVQAQTAATP
+2938 GGIAVQAQTAAAP
-2951 TKANVGNRIATA
+2951 TKANVGNHIATA

-2977 VGGSSATASQVQASG
+2977 ADGSSATASQVQTSG
-2992 VQAQLGGAGSGGRSQ
+2992 VQAQLGGAGSGSRSQ

-3063 SGASVNTLGRAANGL
+3063 NGASVNTLGRAANGL
-3078 GGVKANNSAPG
+3078 GGIKANTSAPG

-3100 VDYNNFISSDYL
+3100 VDYDNFISSDYL

-3198 EQEYQGQKVLVP
+3198 EQEVQGQKVLVP

-3249 IGGANVSAN
+3249 ISGANVSAN

-3293 VLLSAGRDLTSTTRD
+3293 VLLSTGRDLTSTTRD

-3318 ITADN
+3318 ITAGN

-3344 SAALLA
+3344 NAALQA
-3350 GNNLTLQP
+3350 GNNLLLQP
-3358 TALRNDGGLMRGG
+3358 TALRDESGLMRGG
-3371 DGTSLTIG
+3371 DTSSLTVGG
-3379 NNLSL
+3379 N
-3384 QAGNDLQLH
+3384 
-3393 GVAIAAGGDAALQ
+3393 
-3406 AGHDLSLLTPV
+3406 
-3417 TDANGKATVRTSI
+3417 
-3430 ATGGSLQLAAGNDLT
+3430 LQLAAGNDLT
-3445 IRQAQIKAD
+3445 IRQAQLKAGGD
-3454 GNLIAAAGHDLNVTS
+3454 LMAAAGHDLDVTS
-3469 VLGDSRTVTD
+3469 VLGDSHTTTD
-3479 QSRQGKTRVVTTTT
+3479 ETRQGKTKVVSASNIQT
-3493 TQDIDQQALT
+3493 IDQQVLT

-3525 GSGLAVV
+3525 GKGLAVV

-3540 TLTTVDSSS
+3540 TLTTVDTS
-3549 TLETRKR
+3549 TTVETRKR

-3568 HGTEFTAGG
+3568 HGSEFTAGG
-3577 DIALQSGRDVNLT
+3577 DIALQSGHDVNLT
-3590 AANLFT
+3590 AAKAFT
-3596 DKGALAVSAGNDVNL
+3596 EAGALAVSAGNDVNL
-3611 LTEQEQHDAVQD
+3611 LAEQEQHDAVQD

-3641 EWHDSLAVGTSLD
+3641 EWHDSTAVATTLSGDT
-3654 AGSVQIKAGND
+3654 VQIAAGHDLLSQGAQVAGTGDVVVAAGND
-3665 IAVVGSTVLA
+3665 LTLETAQNTHSEEHEKKTKKSGMFGSGGIGVTFGTQKIQNNADTADITHAGSTVGSVEG
-3675 QQDARLVAGND
+3675 DVTLVAGNRYAQTGSD
-3686 VAIVSA
+3686 VLA
-3692 QDQSSE
+3692 
-3698 AHSSAQ
+3698 
-3704 KKSGFSASFSGGVAS
+3704 
-3719 LGYGKSR
+3719 
-3726 SSSDSSTESTTQVAS
+3726 
-3741 AVGAKN
+3741 N
-3747 GNLLISAGDQLTI
+3747 AGDIT
-3760 GASDVAAGK
+3760 VK
-3769 DLTLAAKDIALL
+3769 AKDIAITEVHDTTDAEQRSKFSQGGLSITLSSAALNLAQSAYDTAKAGSKVSGDARMQALAAGSAAYSAYGAASSLSQTGSALASGSAASAAQGANISIAVTVGGSKSESKSTQSADQAKGSKLQAGGDVNLIATGGGDASNLLVRGSDVTAGHDLLL
-3781 AAQDTVDNQSNQSSK
+3781 AADHDVTIEAAKNTAEQHSTSK
-3796 SSGFSIGVTYDPAA
+3796 SSSAAVGVAITYGADGFAAGVTLSASGARGKANGEDVSYTNSHVAA
-3810 AYRSARDAATS
+3810 GNNATII
-3821 NMPDS
+3821 S
-3826 GSTMGKLSRR
+3826 GN
-3836 AEGDT
+3836 DT
-3841 AGTAAALTPVVIQ
+3841 TLKGA
-3854 AGSHRSNANQNDS
+3854 
-3867 TSTARV
+3867 
-3873 SQVSAGGNLTLLASD
+3873 QVSADKVIADVSGNL
-3888 GSITSQGTQLSAEG
+3888 
-3902 NALLLASQNIDLG
+3902 N
-3915 VAHTTESSGN
+3915 
-3925 DSRGKGWSFNNA
+3925 
-3937 AGLPFGNYNQKGNGT
+3937 
-3952 GQTDTITGT
+3952 
-3961 QLSVGGNASLSTTQG
+3961 
-3976 DITLTASN
+3976 
-3984 IAAQGDVTMHAAGD
+3984 
-3998 LTIQSGQDTAG
+3998 
-4009 NANVSDNKAIGTVVI
+4009 
-4024 SDTERFSGYHTEK
+4024 
-4037 HRDDNATVTQVAS
+4037 
-4050 SVGSLGGNV
+4050 
-4059 NLSAGG
+4059 
-4065 TYTQSASNV
+4065 
-4074 VAAKDVDVT
+4074 
-4083 AASIQLLT
+4083 
-4091 ANDSHAASSQDDTLK
+4091 
-4106 IGAFAR
+4106 
-4112 VKSPLIDL
+4112 
-4120 INNVDAAR
+4120 
-4128 NSDGR
+4128 
-4133 LSAMQGMAALA
+4133 
-4144 NGYQTA
+4144 
-4150 SAISGVAQKGG
+4150 
-4161 SGVLVQAEAG
+4161 
-4171 VGYATSTEA
+4171 
-4180 YKAGSQ
+4180 
-4186 TAQASTISG
+4186 
-4195 GGNVSLTS
+4195 
-4203 TKGDLHVVQGNLKAG
+4203 
-4218 DTLRLDAARDLVLE
+4218 
-4232 AGNSTATEQSKGSNA
+4232 
-4247 GVEVGVG
+4247 
-4254 VSVGAKTGYYAY
+4254 
-4266 LQANFG
+4266 
-4272 SHSSNVDGATWK
+4272 
-4284 NTELAAQNIS
+4284 
-4294 LTSKGDTTLRGA
+4294 
-4306 VAKADRIDVQTGGDL
+4306 
-4321 TIESLQDTANV
+4321 IESLQDT
-4332 QSKESGYGG
+4332 ST
-4341 RIQVAIG
+4341 
-4348 SAWDLSGYASTAK
+4348 YASKDKSIGGSVTFGMGFSASASYSSNK
-4361 ANGNSTGVTE
+4361 VNGDYASVTE
-4371 QSGLFAGKGGYHV
+4371 QSGIQAGKGGF
-4384 DAGNV
+4384 DIT
-4389 NLVGG
+4389 VGG
-4394 AIASTNAGNSELTA
+4394 NTDLKGAVIASSQDAIDQGKNRLSTGTLTYSDIANTSSYDAKGFSLSGGYSVGTGDDKSKGSEGQTPSTTNNGTKWSWQNYNTGANGSAAGYGHESGDAQSTTHTGISGGALVITDEAGQQAKTGKSVADTLAGLKRDVVTGDGANGLTKQWDGQKLQERVAAQAQITATFGQQATQAVGNYAQKKMTEAAALRLQADSTVDPEQKAQLTA
-4408 TSLTFSD
+4408 QADQLES
-4415 LQNRMGYSA
+4415 QWG
-4424 SSGSVSG
+4424 
-4431 GFGSSGDGGKDANGN
+4431 ANG
-4446 PTSTPSAGDQL
+4446 SLRVLAH
-4457 KDIKNTVATGNYGS
+4457 TV
-4471 VNNGGLGGGLPMS
+4471 VGGLTGGLK
-4484 ESGKDSTTTRATL
+4484 GAT
-4497 TEGKLVIGG
+4497 
-4506 KTTTAAQTG
+4506 
-4515 INTDA
+4515 
-4520 SKANEA
+4520 
-4526 LATLPDV
+4526 
-4533 RKVLAEQ
+4533 
-4540 QAMGAAA
+4540 GAAA
-4547 GTVLETSRQVA
+4547 GTLAAPAVATALREAGVTGPLADTLTALASTAAGAMAGGTAGAATASNEVVNNYLSHPQRDEKARELSKCTTEECRENVERKWDDVSLAQSREMKDRYFDYLTPEQQAALLSLKPGTQEYDAILAAGVAQATSKSTIGVGSSYSLDYQLLTERDWNGQQVKALIGGSSLEDRNRLDTAVLGIFGSPARLTALFGGSSEQVA
-4558 GDIAASAAKKTAE
+4558 AANQFGASMFDVAGAVEVLGPRST
-4571 ARDAY
+4571 RSG
-4576 LKGLNSDEQE
+4576 KGSSVDE
-4586 AFAKLDP
+4586 
-4593 TAQQNV
+4593 
-4599 LLSQSTAYSDAYAK
+4599 S
-4613 EKQWGTGGEYNRA
+4613 
-4626 LQAVTT
+4626 
-4632 ALVGG
+4632 
-4637 VSGQGGT
+4637 SGQ
-4644 QVASNALAPYAAQLI
+4644 I
-4659 GQTFDTNHGS
+4659 
-4669 DPNKSLQLL
+4669 
-4678 SHALLGAVLAEA
+4678 E
-4690 NGSSAVGGALT
+4690 SSAGYSSTRDSVPTLDAINVVAEKPKSNSVDTTSTL
-4701 GAGGEAAAQYLTKT
+4701 AYEAAALKRIAQ
-4715 LYGADT
+4715 
-4721 KPSDLSEQDKQT
+4721 
-4733 ILALSQAVGALVGG
+4733 
-4747 MTGGSLSDTA
+4747 
-4757 VGSTV
+4757 
-4762 ARNAVENNFLG
+4762 NN
-4773 DEQKKQLDALRA
+4773 
-4785 KSKTDGLNAQEAR
+4785 
-4798 DLVILDV
+4798 
-4805 SDQVSDGLLQKYRS
+4805 S
-4819 GEQLTPAQMQ
+4819 GESASALHQK
-4829 DLRIYLGAYAAQNG
+4829 INSK
-4843 ADAAWGLIKNG
+4843 GL
-4854 SNPNYGFPYAGLS
+4854 P
-4867 ADERAYGDA
+4867 D
-4876 NFTWRET
+4876 
-4883 LFGHDKSSNE
+4883 
-4893 QAFVDARNKSGLYYN
+4893 
-4908 TAPNESLTPSGLQFS
+4908 
-4923 SNMAILDT
+4923 
-4931 LGNSVAAGLVY
+4931 
-4942 IGASYFG
+4942 
-4949 ASDRTRD
+4949 
-4956 ALTFTVGQLAE
+4956 
-4967 IGSSFVLPKTGI
+4967 
-4979 SPIFGQTSIDALPIK
+4979 SPI
-4994 NLPPISAVVDD
+4994 
-5005 EIGSL
+5005 
-5010 NRIGQNNTNAWA
+5010 
-5022 NYFHQ
+5022 
-5027 RINERAND
+5027 
-5035 VPLQTRTTNGVDLD
+5035 
-5049 YRLPD
+5049 
-5054 PAAGLDYTP
+5054 
-5063 KLLSSNNPS
+5063 LSGN
-5072 IANSHQNGYVEEL
+5072 
-5085 RLANTVANLPDQVVV
+5085 V
-5100 KYGDAVGAHGA
+5100 KVY
-5111 DVVSVNVATGEVTL
+5111 
-5125 WDNKFRSG
+5125 
-5133 SSRVGS
+5133 
-5139 SPTFSENS
+5139 P
-5147 SALEGA
+5147 
-5153 IDGSIRDIRNSNL
+5153 DGSIRTPDGKFASIGGRAPPGTKSASDFADFLSRNGVDVVGTEMVVKGPLGDRRYDIVVRDAAGNLQGIEIKTGGAKKTPYQDFTDMFVNQFGARGVGRISGEAVKSNITIYL
-5166 PLEVKEKAVQNLL
+5166 P
-5179 SGNFT
+5179 
-5184 ANTVG
+5184 
-5189 SGSAKNSETAVFR
+5189 
-5202 GNKVIN
+5202 
-5208 KGRK
+5208 

>member
-1 MDRND
+1 MDRTD
-6 DRRHRLL
+6 DRRHCLL

-369 TLFGSELDA
+369 SLFGSELDA

-467 ASAQAGGRL
+467 ASVQAGGRL

-506 GDVALATPG
+506 GDIALATPG

-576 SSGELGSQGGD
+576 SSGELGSQGGN

-622 GAGSAQLQAAGD
+622 GAGSAQLRAAGD

-676 QSGQVQT
+676 QSGQVQA

-704 TLALRSVGDLSLA
+704 TLALRSAGDLSLA

-725 LALSSAAALQNQ
+725 LALSSAGALQNQ
-737 AQVVAGGALSAD
+737 AQVVAGSALSAN
-749 ASSLSNAAGASLSA
+749 AVSLSNAAGASLSA

-776 NDGHLYAG
+776 NDGQLYAG
-784 GALGLRAASLTQTGS
+784 GALGLRAGSLAQTGS

-806 TLSVDGAVANQG
+806 TLTVDGAVANQG
-818 DLVGGGDV
+818 DLVGGSDV

-838 LGSQHGQ
+838 LGSQRGQ
-845 VVLNSRGDVQL
+845 VALNSRGDVQL

-891 DLGVAGTVQSTDALQ
+891 SLGVAGTVQSTDTLQ

-952 LDSQGT
+952 LDSRGA

-983 DVAVLV
+983 DVALLAD
-989 GGTLDNQAKVFAGRA
+989 GHFDNQAKVFAGRA
-1004 LQLTAASAR
+1004 LQLTAASAS

-1039 LQAGQAATLT
+1039 VQAGQAATLT

-1088 AGSVTSSGQLGSQD
+1088 AGSVASSGQLGSQD

-1123 VLRLQAAGDLLHA
+1123 ALHLQAAGDLLHA

-1165 AQAQHALQLDG
+1165 AQALRALQLDG

-1182 SVQLRGAS
+1182 NVQLRGAS

-1203 AIAVDGGSIDSR
+1203 AIAVDGGSIDSQ

-1239 GGNDVR
+1239 GGNDVL

-1286 LHVDGLL
+1286 LHIDGLL

-1299 RGEQSLQLQAGSV
+1299 RGEQSLQLQAGSL
-1312 QHGGTLSTG
+1312 QHSGTLSTG
-1321 QALTLRSSGAM
+1321 RALTLRSSGAM

-1428 ALRIDGQALTTGDL
+1428 ALRIDGQALTSGDL

-1450 TGNAAVLQSTAGAI
+1450 TGNAAVLQSAAGAI

-1482 LALRSDGT
+1482 LALRSDGA

-1524 VAATGIANAQG
+1524 VAAAGIANAQG

-1607 GRIASTGQLGSQS
+1607 ARIASTGQLGSQS
-1620 GQVALTSQGDL
+1620 GQVTLTSQGDL
-1631 TLGGTVAAASEL
+1631 TLGGTVAAASAL

-1664 RAGRDLSLG
+1664 RAGRDLTLG
-1673 GQLATTQELQAQAQR
+1673 GQLATTQGLQAQAQR
-1688 DLQVNGSVS
+1688 DLQVNGTVS
-1697 AGRDAT
+1697 AGQSAT
-1703 LQAGGTLRGGSQSV
+1703 LQAGGTLRSGSQSV
-1717 LHSAGALQLNGTA
+1717 LHSAGALQLNGAA

-1758 AASTLDLR
+1758 AASTIDLR
-1766 ATGALTNAAQLV
+1766 ATGALTNAAQVV

-1790 TNSGSGTLAAL
+1790 TNSGTGTLAAL

-1933 AGTLNANQVVLGSD
+1933 AGTLNANQVLLGSD
-1947 AAVLQRG
+1947 ASVLQHG
-1954 VVSGADIALQG
+1954 TVSGADIALQG

-2029 AADAAQLALAGS
+2029 AADATQLALAGS

-2117 RIAVTRAFDNGGGR
+2117 RIAVTGAFDNGGGR
-2131 LVSNGSDLQLGA
+2131 LVSNGGDLQLGA

-2150 GRIEHAGSGTL
+2150 GRIEHAGGGTL
-2161 TVSSTGALGNAGGR
+2161 MVSSSGALGNAGGR
-2175 ILTQGHLQ
+2175 ILTQGQLQ

-2211 NIGGSVSARGLNVQL
+2211 NIGGSVSARGLNLQL
-2226 GNGALD
+2226 GSGALD

-2337 VTGALLNSGGQLD
+2337 VAGALLNSGGQLD

-2375 LTRLTTGGELR
+2375 LTRLTTGGDLR
-2386 NVGSSLGGRGSVVLD
+2386 NVGGSLGGRGSVVLD

-2422 NALDNQGGSVYAGAS
+2422 NALDNQGGSVYAGGS

-2443 GATLDNRNGKIKAEQ
+2443 GATLDNRNGRIKAEQ

-2548 INASSINNVAG
+2548 INASNISNLAG

-2641 VRDQLVNRDAKIFS
+2641 VRDQLVNRDARIFS

-2681 SGSIEADGSILVA
+2681 SGSIEADGSILIA
-2694 ANQINNRRRVLSTQT
+2694 ANQINNRRRVLNTQT

-2720 NAAMPSELIEGRG
+2720 NAAMPSERIDSRS
-2733 IIYPNQP
+2733 IVYPKVP
-2740 YYIRVPYQGPSPGVY
+2740 YYIYYPYRGEAPGVF
-2755 REYSVEQRERLIA
+2755 RSYSVEQRERLIA

-2810 YDGMVTGSE
+2810 YDGMVTGNE

-2833 QRDVEHKVIAYI
+2833 QRDVEHKVTAYI
-2845 DDCAMTQVSGP
+2845 DDCAGTPVSGI
-2856 NARKSPIC
+2856 NKGKKPIC
-2864 GYNREN
+2864 GYDETQ
-2870 NVLSTTTVDSSYI
+2870 VELSSTTVDSSYI

-2890 GGQGVSISG
+2890 GGQGVAISG

-2951 TKANVGNRIATA
+2951 TKANVGNHIATA

-3016 LTAGSVPTQY
+3016 LTAGSVPGQY

-3063 SGASVNTLGRAANGL
+3063 NGASVNTLGRAANGL

-3163 LDGGVAEAGTLH
+3163 LNGGVAEAGTLH

-3229 ASDNGD
+3229 ASDSGD

-3318 ITADN
+3318 ITASN

-3358 TALRNDGGLMRGG
+3358 TALRDESGLSRGG
-3371 DGTSLTIG
+3371 DGTSLTVG

-3406 AGHDLSLLTPV
+3406 AGHDLSLTPV

-3445 IRQAQIKAD
+3445 IRQAQVKAD

-3525 GSGLAVV
+3525 GNGLAVV

-3540 TLTTVDSSS
+3540 TLTTVDSST

-3568 HGTEFTAGG
+3568 HGSEFTAGG
-3577 DIALQSGRDVNLT
+3577 DIALQSGHDVNLT
-3590 AANLFT
+3590 AAKAFT
-3596 DKGALAVSAGNDVNL
+3596 EKGALAVSAGHDVNL
-3611 LTEQEQHDAVQD
+3611 LAEQEQHDAVQD

-3641 EWHDSLAVGTSLD
+3641 EWHDSTAVVTTLSGDT
-3654 AGSVQIKAGND
+3654 VQIAAGHDLLSQGAQVAGTGNVVVAAGND
-3665 IAVVGSTVLA
+3665 LTLETAQNTHSEEHDKKVKKTGLYSGGGFSVTLGASKQTNTLDTTEVSQSGSLVGST
-3675 QQDARLVAGND
+3675 
-3686 VAIVSA
+3686 
-3692 QDQSSE
+3692 
-3698 AHSSAQ
+3698 
-3704 KKSGFSASFSGGVAS
+3704 
-3719 LGYGKSR
+3719 
-3726 SSSDSSTESTTQVAS
+3726 
-3741 AVGAKN
+3741 
-3747 GNLLISAGDQLTI
+3747 
-3760 GASDVAAGK
+3760 
-3769 DLTLAAKDIALL
+3769 
-3781 AAQDTVDNQSNQSSK
+3781 
-3796 SSGFSIGVTYDPAA
+3796 
-3810 AYRSARDAATS
+3810 
-3821 NMPDS
+3821 
-3826 GSTMGKLSRR
+3826 
-3836 AEGDT
+3836 
-3841 AGTAAALTPVVIQ
+3841 
-3854 AGSHRSNANQNDS
+3854 
-3867 TSTARV
+3867 
-3873 SQVSAGGNLTLLASD
+3873 D
-3888 GSITSQGTQLSAEG
+3888 GS
-3902 NALLLASQNIDLG
+3902 
-3915 VAHTTESSGN
+3915 V
-3925 DSRGKGWSFNNA
+3925 
-3937 AGLPFGNYNQKGNGT
+3937 
-3952 GQTDTITGT
+3952 
-3961 QLSVGGNASLSTTQG
+3961 
-3976 DITLTASN
+3976 TL
-3984 IAAQGDVTMHAAGD
+3984 
-3998 LTIQSGQDTAG
+3998 TAG
-4009 NANVSDNKAIGTVVI
+4009 NAVAITGSDVLSKTGTAIVGKDVTIAAVENRVDTVQT
-4024 SDTERFSGYHTEK
+4024 SK
-4037 HRDDNATVTQVAS
+4037 QQ
-4050 SVGSLGGNV
+4050 
-4059 NLSAGG
+4059 SAGITLG
-4065 TYTQSASNV
+4065 
-4074 VAAKDVDVT
+4074 
-4083 AASIQLLT
+4083 LT
-4091 ANDSHAASSQDDTLK
+4091 GGL
-4106 IGAFAR
+4106 
-4112 VKSPLIDL
+4112 
-4120 INNVDAAR
+4120 VDAAQTAYGAVKR
-4128 NSDGR
+4128 GSDVDDDRLKALYAAKAGYAIGDAAGLASNGLKGYNGEAVAGNMTRTGEASADGAQGAANATGVSLRIGIGASSSSSKTTTHEETTGGSRILSDGNVTIAATGGD
-4133 LSAMQGMAALA
+4133 LNVIGSKIAGDNVALA
-4144 NGYQTA
+4144 AAKN
-4150 SAISGVAQKGG
+4150 
-4161 SGVLVQAEAG
+4161 LNLL
-4171 VGYATSTEA
+4171 
-4180 YKAGSQ
+4180 SQ
-4186 TAQASTISG
+4186 QETNT
-4195 GGNVSLTS
+4195 
-4203 TKGDLHVVQGNLKAG
+4203 TKSENK
-4218 DTLRLDAARDLVLE
+4218 
-4232 AGNSTATEQSKGSNA
+4232 NA
-4247 GVEVGVG
+4247 GGEIG
-4254 VSVGAKTGYYAY
+4254 VSVGATTGYYLTVSAGKGNAKGNSN
-4266 LQANFG
+4266 LHTESVVTASDTLTLASGNDTTIKGAQA
-4272 SHSSNVDGATWK
+4272 
-4284 NTELAAQNIS
+4284 I
-4294 LTSKGDTTLRGA
+4294 GDTVL
-4306 VAKADRIDVQTGGDL
+4306 AKVGGDL
-4321 TIESLQDTANV
+4321 LIQSEQDTNDYK
-4332 QSKESGYGG
+4332 SKQQQASLTLATGSGSGG
-4341 RIQVAIG
+4341 SYSQQKV
-4348 SAWDLSGYASTAK
+4348 
-4361 ANGNSTGVTE
+4361 NSSYTSVKE
-4371 QSGLFAGKGGYHV
+4371 QSGIQ
-4384 DAGNV
+4384 AGNGGFDITV
-4389 NLVGG
+4389 GGDTHLIGG
-4394 AIASTNAGNSELTA
+4394 AIASTADAEKNRLSTNGLTVE
-4408 TSLTFSD
+4408 D
-4415 LQNRMGYSA
+4415 LQNKAEYK
-4424 SSGSVSG
+4424 SSGVSVG
-4431 GFGSSGDGGKDANGN
+4431 GGTGSSMVSVAARTGLSMLGNSSDNSSSTTKSDIAAGMVEVRNGDTAALSGLDRKATELQQSGLKEIFDEKKLAEQKELAAVAGEVGFRVAGDVAVAMQHKAQTDLAQAQAAGDQAGIDDALSRLASWGDGGTAKTLLHGVTGAAVAALGGGDALSGAVGAAVSEKAKQAMFDYLLAQGLSPNDPTFKSVMELGSAALGGLVGQQTGASTALAGEQFNRQLHPIELSFIAAKADDYAAYAGISEKEAVQLLINATLDQVDNDAQQRTRSKDAATYQAAANWLANEAANVNLGFVN
-4446 PTSTPSAGDQL
+4446 EKGQSQQAFTATISQFYDSTLFDGPYRGTIFTKLTDKVLGTNWTGTFSISNDKYLSTAADLKLEGQYQEWRATRPADVSKWSDEDLNTMVGFVHKNDLRKMAQLGVFGPPGATWVSLSDGDY
-4457 KDIKNTVATGNYGS
+4457 KTVATDAAMNIATSVVPVGS
-4471 VNNGGLGGGLPMS
+4471 VGRTLEHATETVADVSQEAKAVDGIIDASIINKIEGAERNAKVIDATPFAQRVMDARAGLPSDLRRSGNVAVATIDVAGIQTEMAAHSQIS
-4484 ESGKDSTTTRATL
+4484 EAGRGFIGAGSG
-4497 TEGKLVIGG
+4497 
-4506 KTTTAAQTG
+4506 
-4515 INTDA
+4515 NF
-4520 SKANEA
+4520 
-4526 LATLPDV
+4526 LATSV
-4533 RKVLAEQ
+4533 
-4540 QAMGAAA
+4540 
-4547 GTVLETSRQVA
+4547 
-4558 GDIAASAAKKTAE
+4558 
-4571 ARDAY
+4571 
-4576 LKGLNSDEQE
+4576 
-4586 AFAKLDP
+4586 
-4593 TAQQNV
+4593 
-4599 LLSQSTAYSDAYAK
+4599 
-4613 EKQWGTGGEYNRA
+4613 
-4626 LQAVTT
+4626 
-4632 ALVGG
+4632 
-4637 VSGQGGT
+4637 
-4644 QVASNALAPYAAQLI
+4644 
-4659 GQTFDTNHGS
+4659 
-4669 DPNKSLQLL
+4669 PNK
-4678 SHALLGAVLAEA
+4678 LGEMV
-4690 NGSSAVGGALT
+4690 
-4701 GAGGEAAAQYLTKT
+4701 YR
-4715 LYGADT
+4715 GADT
-4721 KPSDLSEQDKQT
+4721 EYK
-4733 ILALSQAVGALVGG
+4733 
-4747 MTGGSLSDTA
+4747 
-4757 VGSTV
+4757 
-4762 ARNAVENNFLG
+4762 
-4773 DEQKKQLDALRA
+4773 
-4785 KSKTDGLNAQEAR
+4785 
-4798 DLVILDV
+4798 ILDNIA
-4805 SDQVSDGLLQKYRS
+4805 DQ
-4819 GEQLTPAQMQ
+4819 
-4829 DLRIYLGAYAAQNG
+4829 LRG
-4843 ADAAWGLIKNG
+4843 
-4854 SNPNYGFPYAGLS
+4854 
-4867 ADERAYGDA
+4867 
-4876 NFTWRET
+4876 
-4883 LFGHDKSSNE
+4883 
-4893 QAFVDARNKSGLYYN
+4893 N
-4908 TAPNESLTPSGLQFS
+4908 TAAKGTVTIFTEKAACASCLGVIEQFKEKFPNIT
-4923 SNMAILDT
+4923 
-4931 LGNSVAAGLVY
+4931 
-4942 IGASYFG
+4942 
-4949 ASDRTRD
+4949 
-4956 ALTFTVGQLAE
+4956 
-4967 IGSSFVLPKTGI
+4967 
-4979 SPIFGQTSIDALPIK
+4979 
-4994 NLPPISAVVDD
+4994 
-5005 EIGSL
+5005 
-5010 NRIGQNNTNAWA
+5010 
-5022 NYFHQ
+5022 
-5027 RINERAND
+5027 
-5035 VPLQTRTTNGVDLD
+5035 
-5049 YRLPD
+5049 
-5054 PAAGLDYTP
+5054 
-5063 KLLSSNNPS
+5063 
-5072 IANSHQNGYVEEL
+5072 
-5085 RLANTVANLPDQVVV
+5085 
-5100 KYGDAVGAHGA
+5100 
-5111 DVVSVNVATGEVTL
+5111 VNVL
-5125 WDNKFRSG
+5125 DNK
-5133 SSRVGS
+5133 
-5139 SPTFSENS
+5139 
-5147 SALEGA
+5147 GA
-5153 IDGSIRDIRNSNL
+5153 MLRPPR
-5166 PLEVKEKAVQNLL
+5166 
-5179 SGNFT
+5179 
-5184 ANTVG
+5184 
-5189 SGSAKNSETAVFR
+5189 
-5202 GNKVIN
+5202 KVP
-5208 KGRK
+5208 

>member
-1 MDRND
+1 MDRTD

-46 GRQPGQQAAA
+46 GRQPSQQAAA

-209 QLSVGG
+209 QLSVNGA
-215 SVWAKDLLASAGAQ
+215 VWAKDLLASAGAQ
-229 RIGYDGMLLE
+229 RIGYDGMLLD

-384 GGDLALSASG
+384 GGTLALSASG

-467 ASAQAGGRL
+467 ASVQAGGRL

-506 GDVALATPG
+506 GDIALATPG

-537 NSGGSYAGRNATLAS
+537 NTGGSYAGRNATLAS

-676 QSGQVQT
+676 QSGQVQS

-704 TLALRSVGDLSLA
+704 TLALRSAGDLSLA

-725 LALSSAAALQNQ
+725 LALSSAGALQNQ
-737 AQVVAGGALSAD
+737 AQVVAGGALSAN

-768 LSSATVLS
+768 LSSATTLS
-776 NDGHLYAG
+776 NDGQLYAG
-784 GALGLRAASLTQTGS
+784 GALGLRAGSLAQTGS

-806 TLSVDGAVANQG
+806 TLTVDGAVANQG
-818 DLVGGGDV
+818 DLVGGDAVQLDV
-826 QIDAGSLASSGQ
+826 GSLASSGQ

-845 VVLNSRGDVQL
+845 VVLNSRGDLQL
-856 DGVVVAAGALNAQAL
+856 DGVVMAAGALSAQAL

-880 RAAGVQLAAAG
+880 RAAGVQFAAAG
-891 DLGVAGTVQSTDALQ
+891 DLGVAGTLQSTNALQ

-933 LGNGAILQSAT
+933 LGSGAILQSAT

-969 TGDIHLAGIAQAGR
+969 TGDMHLAGLAQAGR
-983 DVAVLV
+983 DVAVLAD
-989 GGTLDNQAKVFAGRA
+989 GTLDNQAKVFAGRA
-1004 LQLTAASAR
+1004 LQLAAASAS

-1025 LDANVQGNVDNAGL
+1025 LDASVQGNVDNAGL
-1039 LQAGQAATLT
+1039 VQAGQAATLT
-1049 VGSLQQSGRSYA
+1049 VGSLQQSGRTYA

-1067 QAATALTNSGDLIG
+1067 QAATALINSGDLIG

-1088 AGSVTSSGQLGSQD
+1088 AGSMASSGQLGSQD
-1102 GQLGVV
+1102 GLLGVV

-1117 TQIAGT
+1117 AQIAGT
-1123 VLRLQAAGDLLHA
+1123 ALRLQAAGDLLHA

-1142 SVQLEAGRDLSM
+1142 SVQLEAGRDLRM
-1154 AGTVQSASTLQ
+1154 AGTAQSASTLQ
-1165 AQAQHALQLDG
+1165 AQAQRALQLDG

-1198 LQSTA
+1198 LQTTA
-1203 AIAVDGGSIDSR
+1203 DIAVDGGSIDSQ

-1229 DALRLAGIAQ
+1229 DALRLTGIAQ

-1267 AASAVNR
+1267 AGSAVNR

-1279 AAGRGLD
+1279 AAGRGLE

-1299 RGEQSLQLQAGSV
+1299 RGEQALTLQAGSL
-1312 QHGGTLSTG
+1312 QHSGTLSTG

-1450 TGNAAVLQSTAGAI
+1450 TGNAAVLQSAAGAI
-1464 TLQGGSLDSRGT
+1464 TLHGGSLDSRGT

-1482 LALRSDGT
+1482 LALRSDGA
-1490 LAVAGVAQAGR
+1490 LAIAGVAQAGR

-1524 VAATGIANAQG
+1524 VAAAGIGNAQG

-1581 TLSLRASGAIDS
+1581 TLSLHASGAIDS

-1607 GRIASTGQLGSQS
+1607 ARIASTGQLGSQS

-1631 TLGGTVAAASEL
+1631 TLGGTVAAATAL

-1673 GQLATTQELQAQAQR
+1673 GQLATTQGLQAQARR

-1703 LQAGGTLRGGSQSV
+1703 LQAGGTLRSGSQSV
-1717 LHSAGALQLNGTA
+1717 LHSAGALQLNGAA

-1954 VVSGADIALQG
+1954 TVSGADIALQG

-1979 LRLSGGNVA
+1979 LRLSGGDVV

-2103 NGSGSLVQSGSGTT
+2103 NGNGALVQSGSGTT
-2117 RIAVTRAFDNGGGR
+2117 RIAVTGAFDNGSGR

-2161 TVSSTGALGNAGGR
+2161 TVSSSGALGNAGGR
-2175 ILTQGHLQ
+2175 ILTQGQLQ

-2226 GNGALD
+2226 GSGALD
-2232 NRLGVVQATGGSL
+2232 NRSGGVLQAAGGSL

-2252 ENRGGT
+2252 DNRGGT
-2258 MQALSS
+2258 LQAVSVN
-2264 GGAGGDLRVDLAHT
+2264 GVGGDLRADLAHGLT
-2278 LNNDAGVI
+2278 NDGGLL
-2286 GASTDLTLN
+2286 GASTDLTLG
-2295 AENASN
+2295 AENISN
-2301 SGGTLQAGRDL
+2301 SAGTLQAGRDL

-2337 VTGALLNSGGQLD
+2337 VNGALLNSGGQLD

-2364 SQGSVVNNGGG
+2364 SQGSIVNNGGG
-2375 LTRLTTGGELR
+2375 LTRLTTGGDLR
-2386 NVGSSLGGRGSVVLD
+2386 NVGGSLGGRGSVVLD

-2411 LVAGGDLVANT
+2411 LVAGGDLIANT
-2422 NALDNQGGSVYAGAS
+2422 NALDNQGGSVYAGGS

-2571 GGSVSNAGDLSASGN
+2571 GGSVTNAGDLSASGN

-2667 NGTLTAR
+2667 NGIVTAR

-3016 LTAGSVPTQY
+3016 LTAGNVPTQY

-3063 SGASVNTLGRAANGL
+3063 NGASVNTLGRAANGL
-3078 GGVKANNSAPG
+3078 GGVKANNSDPG

-3318 ITADN
+3318 ITAGN

-3358 TALRNDGGLMRGG
+3358 TALRDESGLTRGG

-3384 QAGNDLQLH
+3384 HAGNDLQLH
-3393 GVAIAAGGDAALQ
+3393 GVAIAAGGDAAVQ
-3406 AGHDLSLLTPV
+3406 AGHDLSLTPV

-3445 IRQAQIKAD
+3445 IRQAQVKAD

-3479 QSRQGKTRVVTTTT
+3479 QSRQGKTKVVTTTT

-3525 GSGLAVV
+3525 GKGLAVV

-3540 TLTTVDSSS
+3540 TLTTVDSST

-3568 HGTEFTAGG
+3568 HGSEFTAGG
-3577 DIALQSGRDVNLT
+3577 DIALQSGHDVNLT
-3590 AANLFT
+3590 AAKAFT
-3596 DKGALAVSAGNDVNL
+3596 DTGALAVSAGNDVNL
-3611 LTEQEQHDAVQD
+3611 LAEQEQHDAVQD

-3641 EWHDSLAVGTSLD
+3641 EWHDSTAVATTLSGDT
-3654 AGSVQIKAGND
+3654 VQIAAGHDLLSQGAQVAGTGNVVVAAGND
-3665 IAVVGSTVLA
+3665 LTLETAQNTHSEEHEKKTKKSGMFGSGGIGVTFGTQKIQNNADTSDVTHVGSTVGSVA
-3675 QQDARLVAGND
+3675 GDVTLVAGNRYAQTGSD
-3686 VAIVSA
+3686 VLA
-3692 QDQSSE
+3692 
-3698 AHSSAQ
+3698 
-3704 KKSGFSASFSGGVAS
+3704 
-3719 LGYGKSR
+3719 
-3726 SSSDSSTESTTQVAS
+3726 
-3741 AVGAKN
+3741 N
-3747 GNLLISAGDQLTI
+3747 AGDIT
-3760 GASDVAAGK
+3760 VK
-3769 DLTLAAKDIALL
+3769 AKDIAITEVHDTTDAEQRSKFSQGGLSITLSSAALNLAQSAYDTAKAGSKVSGDARMQALAAGSAAYSAYGAASSLSQTGSALASGSAASAAQGANISIAVTVGGSKSESKSTQSADQAKGSKLQAGGDVNLIATGGGDASNLLVRGSDVTAGHDLLL
-3781 AAQDTVDNQSNQSSK
+3781 AADHDVTIEAAKNTAEQHSTSK
-3796 SSGFSIGVTYDPAA
+3796 SSSAAVGVAITYGADGLAAGVTLSASGARGKANGEDVSYTNSHVAA
-3810 AYRSARDAATS
+3810 GNNATII
-3821 NMPDS
+3821 S
-3826 GSTMGKLSRR
+3826 GN
-3836 AEGDT
+3836 DT
-3841 AGTAAALTPVVIQ
+3841 TLKGA
-3854 AGSHRSNANQNDS
+3854 
-3867 TSTARV
+3867 
-3873 SQVSAGGNLTLLASD
+3873 QVSADKVIADVGGNL
-3888 GSITSQGTQLSAEG
+3888 
-3902 NALLLASQNIDLG
+3902 N
-3915 VAHTTESSGN
+3915 
-3925 DSRGKGWSFNNA
+3925 
-3937 AGLPFGNYNQKGNGT
+3937 
-3952 GQTDTITGT
+3952 
-3961 QLSVGGNASLSTTQG
+3961 
-3976 DITLTASN
+3976 
-3984 IAAQGDVTMHAAGD
+3984 
-3998 LTIQSGQDTAG
+3998 
-4009 NANVSDNKAIGTVVI
+4009 
-4024 SDTERFSGYHTEK
+4024 
-4037 HRDDNATVTQVAS
+4037 
-4050 SVGSLGGNV
+4050 
-4059 NLSAGG
+4059 
-4065 TYTQSASNV
+4065 
-4074 VAAKDVDVT
+4074 
-4083 AASIQLLT
+4083 
-4091 ANDSHAASSQDDTLK
+4091 
-4106 IGAFAR
+4106 
-4112 VKSPLIDL
+4112 
-4120 INNVDAAR
+4120 
-4128 NSDGR
+4128 
-4133 LSAMQGMAALA
+4133 
-4144 NGYQTA
+4144 
-4150 SAISGVAQKGG
+4150 
-4161 SGVLVQAEAG
+4161 
-4171 VGYATSTEA
+4171 
-4180 YKAGSQ
+4180 
-4186 TAQASTISG
+4186 
-4195 GGNVSLTS
+4195 
-4203 TKGDLHVVQGNLKAG
+4203 
-4218 DTLRLDAARDLVLE
+4218 
-4232 AGNSTATEQSKGSNA
+4232 
-4247 GVEVGVG
+4247 
-4254 VSVGAKTGYYAY
+4254 
-4266 LQANFG
+4266 
-4272 SHSSNVDGATWK
+4272 
-4284 NTELAAQNIS
+4284 
-4294 LTSKGDTTLRGA
+4294 
-4306 VAKADRIDVQTGGDL
+4306 
-4321 TIESLQDTANV
+4321 IESLQD
-4332 QSKESGYGG
+4332 SS
-4341 RIQVAIG
+4341 
-4348 SAWDLSGYASTAK
+4348 SYASKDKSIGGNVTFGIGFSASASYSSNK
-4361 ANGNSTGVTE
+4361 VNGDYASVTE
-4371 QSGLFAGKGGYHV
+4371 QSGIQAGKGGF
-4384 DAGNV
+4384 DIT
-4389 NLVGG
+4389 VGG
-4394 AIASTNAGNSELTA
+4394 NTDLKGAVIASSQDAIDQGKNRLSTGTLTYSDIANTSSYDAKGISLSGGYSVGTDDDKAKGSEGQTPSTTNNGSKWSWQNYNTGANGSAAGYGHESGNSQST
-4408 TSLTFSD
+4408 TH
-4415 LQNRMGYSA
+4415 
-4424 SSGSVSG
+4424 SGISG
-4431 GFGSSGDGGKDANGN
+4431 GALVITDEAGQQAKTGKSVADALAGLERDVVTGDDANGLTKQWDGQKLQEQVAAQAQITATFGQQATHVIGEYAEKKMTEAAELRRQAN
-4446 PTSTPSAGDQL
+4446 ATTDPDQKAQLTAQADQL
-4457 KDIKNTVATGNYGS
+4457 ESQWG
-4471 VNNGGLGGGLPMS
+4471 NNGSLRVLAHTVVGGLTGGL
-4484 ESGKDSTTTRATL
+4484 EGAT
-4497 TEGKLVIGG
+4497 
-4506 KTTTAAQTG
+4506 
-4515 INTDA
+4515 
-4520 SKANEA
+4520 
-4526 LATLPDV
+4526 
-4533 RKVLAEQ
+4533 
-4540 QAMGAAA
+4540 GAAA
-4547 GTVLETSRQVA
+4547 GTLAAPAVATALREAGVTGPLADTLTALASTAAGAVAGGTAGAATASNEVVNNYLSHPQRNEKARELSKCTTEECRENVERKWDDVSLAQSREMKDRYFDYLAPEQQAALLNLKPGTQEYDAILAAGVAQAASKSTIGVGSSYSLDYQLLTERDWNGQQVKALIGGSSLEDRNRLDTAVLGIFGSPARLTALFGGSPEQVA
-4558 GDIAASAAKKTAE
+4558 AANQFGASMFDVAGAVEVLGPRST
-4571 ARDAY
+4571 RSG
-4576 LKGLNSDEQE
+4576 KGSSVDE
-4586 AFAKLDP
+4586 
-4593 TAQQNV
+4593 
-4599 LLSQSTAYSDAYAK
+4599 S
-4613 EKQWGTGGEYNRA
+4613 
-4626 LQAVTT
+4626 
-4632 ALVGG
+4632 
-4637 VSGQGGT
+4637 SGQ
-4644 QVASNALAPYAAQLI
+4644 I
-4659 GQTFDTNHGS
+4659 
-4669 DPNKSLQLL
+4669 
-4678 SHALLGAVLAEA
+4678 E
-4690 NGSSAVGGALT
+4690 SSAGYSSTRDSVPTLDAINVVAEQPKPNSVDTTSTL
-4701 GAGGEAAAQYLTKT
+4701 AYEAAALKRIAQ
-4715 LYGADT
+4715 
-4721 KPSDLSEQDKQT
+4721 
-4733 ILALSQAVGALVGG
+4733 
-4747 MTGGSLSDTA
+4747 
-4757 VGSTV
+4757 
-4762 ARNAVENNFLG
+4762 NN
-4773 DEQKKQLDALRA
+4773 
-4785 KSKTDGLNAQEAR
+4785 
-4798 DLVILDV
+4798 
-4805 SDQVSDGLLQKYRS
+4805 S
-4819 GEQLTPAQMQ
+4819 GESASALHQKINS
-4829 DLRIYLGAYAAQNG
+4829 R
-4843 ADAAWGLIKNG
+4843 GL
-4854 SNPNYGFPYAGLS
+4854 P
-4867 ADERAYGDA
+4867 D
-4876 NFTWRET
+4876 
-4883 LFGHDKSSNE
+4883 
-4893 QAFVDARNKSGLYYN
+4893 
-4908 TAPNESLTPSGLQFS
+4908 
-4923 SNMAILDT
+4923 
-4931 LGNSVAAGLVY
+4931 
-4942 IGASYFG
+4942 
-4949 ASDRTRD
+4949 
-4956 ALTFTVGQLAE
+4956 
-4967 IGSSFVLPKTGI
+4967 
-4979 SPIFGQTSIDALPIK
+4979 SPI
-4994 NLPPISAVVDD
+4994 
-5005 EIGSL
+5005 
-5010 NRIGQNNTNAWA
+5010 
-5022 NYFHQ
+5022 
-5027 RINERAND
+5027 
-5035 VPLQTRTTNGVDLD
+5035 
-5049 YRLPD
+5049 
-5054 PAAGLDYTP
+5054 
-5063 KLLSSNNPS
+5063 LSGN
-5072 IANSHQNGYVEEL
+5072 
-5085 RLANTVANLPDQVVV
+5085 V
-5100 KYGDAVGAHGA
+5100 KVY
-5111 DVVSVNVATGEVTL
+5111 
-5125 WDNKFRSG
+5125 
-5133 SSRVGS
+5133 
-5139 SPTFSENS
+5139 P
-5147 SALEGA
+5147 
-5153 IDGSIRDIRNSNL
+5153 DGSIRTPDGKFASIGGRAPPGTKSASDFADFLSRNGVDVVGTEMVVKGPLGDRRYDIVVRDATGNLQGIEIKTGGAKKTPYQDFTDMFVNQFGARGVGRISGETVKSNITIYL
-5166 PLEVKEKAVQNLL
+5166 P
-5179 SGNFT
+5179 
-5184 ANTVG
+5184 
-5189 SGSAKNSETAVFR
+5189 
-5202 GNKVIN
+5202 
-5208 KGRK
+5208 

>member
-1 MDRND
+1 MDRTD

-369 TLFGSELDA
+369 SLFGSELDA
-378 GGSLYS
+378 GGILYS

-416 LQQGGTVQ
+416 LQRAGTVQ

-439 GVLDAGAGLRLRSD
+439 GVLDAGAGLSLRSD

-467 ASAQAGGRL
+467 ASVQAGGRL

-506 GDVALATPG
+506 GDIALATPG

-622 GAGSAQLQAAGD
+622 GAGRAQLQAAGD

-668 LHAQGALL
+668 LHALGALL

-704 TLALRSVGDLSLA
+704 TLALRSAGDLSLA

-725 LALSSAAALQNQ
+725 LALSSAGALQNQ

-826 QIDAGSLASSGQ
+826 QLDVGSLASSGQ
-838 LGSQHGQ
+838 LGSQRGQ
-845 VVLNSRGDVQL
+845 VVLNSRGDLQL

-871 GDLQQRGSL
+871 GNLQQRGSL

-891 DLGVAGTVQSTDALQ
+891 DLGVAGAVQSTDTLQ

-916 GQASASGA
+916 AQASASGA

-952 LDSQGT
+952 LDSQGA

-1039 LQAGQAATLT
+1039 VQAGQAAKLT
-1049 VGSLQQSGRSYA
+1049 VGSLQQTGRSYA

-1088 AGSVTSSGQLGSQD
+1088 AGSVASSGQLGSQD

-1123 VLRLQAAGDLLHA
+1123 ALHLQAAGDLLHG

-1142 SVQLEAGRDLSM
+1142 SVQLEAGRDLTM

-1165 AQAQHALQLDG
+1165 AQALRALQLDG

-1182 SVQLRGAS
+1182 NVQLRGAS

-1203 AIAVDGGSIDSR
+1203 AIAVDGGSIDSQ

-1239 GGNDVR
+1239 GGNDVL

-1267 AASAVNR
+1267 AGSAVNR

-1299 RGEQSLQLQAGSV
+1299 RGEQALTLQVGSLQHS
-1312 QHGGTLSTG
+1312 GTLSTG
-1321 QALTLRSSGAM
+1321 QALTLRSSGAL

-1387 ALGDLRL
+1387 AQGDLRL
-1394 DGVAKARAIALS
+1394 AGVAKARAIALS
-1406 GRDVGVAG
+1406 GRDVGIAG

-1450 TGNAAVLQSTAGAI
+1450 TGNAAVLQSAAGAI

-1482 LALRSDGT
+1482 LALRSDGA

-1524 VAATGIANAQG
+1524 VAAAGIANAQG

-1607 GRIASTGQLGSQS
+1607 ARIASSGQLGSQS
-1620 GQVALTSQGDL
+1620 GQVTLTSQGDL
-1631 TLGGTVAAASEL
+1631 TLGGTVAAASGL

-1650 LLQTGTLS
+1650 LLQAGTLS

-1717 LHSAGALQLNGTA
+1717 LHSAGALQLNGAA

-1790 TNSGSGTLAAL
+1790 TNGGSGTLAAL

-2117 RIAVTRAFDNGGGR
+2117 RIAVTGAFDNGSGR

-2161 TVSSTGALGNAGGR
+2161 TVSSSGALGNAGGR
-2175 ILTQGHLQ
+2175 ILTQGQLQ

-2226 GNGALD
+2226 GSGALD
-2232 NRLGVVQATGGSL
+2232 NRLGVVQAAGGSL

-2312 ALTARGQLDNH
+2312 ALNARGQLDNH

-2375 LTRLTTGGELR
+2375 LTRLTTGGDLR
-2386 NVGSSLGGRGSVVLD
+2386 NVGGSLGGRGSVVLD

-2411 LVAGGDLVANT
+2411 LVAGGDLIANT

-2443 GATLDNRNGKIKAEQ
+2443 GATLDNRNGRIKAEQ

-2548 INASSINNVAG
+2548 INASNISNLAG
-2559 ASMRSGNVQLNT
+2559 ASMRSGNMQLNT

-2586 LQVTAGSVSN
+2586 LQVAAGSVSN

-2681 SGSIEADGSILVA
+2681 SGSIEADGSILIA
-2694 ANQINNRRRVLSTQT
+2694 ANQINNRRRVVNAEAA
-2709 GPLSDADKAAA
+2709 PLSDAEREAI
-2720 NAAMPSELIEGRG
+2720 NATTPSEDLYVGEPAPEPNGPNLGDR
-2733 IIYPNQP
+2733 IIL
-2740 YYIRVPYQGPSPGVY
+2740 
-2755 REYSVEQRERLIA
+2755 RETRTYDVISRDKFIS
-2768 ASAEGRIAA
+2768 ASAEGRILA
-2777 GGNIALSGSVTNN
+2777 GRNISMSGSVNN
-2790 ASTIAAA
+2790 YASTVAAA
-2797 GALMVNQR
+2797 GLLFVNRHSTSGLSDALISGQEIVSN
-2805 GVAGL
+2805 
-2810 YDGMVTGSE
+2810 
-2819 SVANQALALKQQVV
+2819 NALALSQRTKYTDIEQVAV
-2833 QRDVEHKVIAYI
+2833 LQDG
-2845 DDCAMTQVSGP
+2845 DCARGYRADGCEYNVEENEYNSGILD
-2856 NARKSPIC
+2856 N
-2864 GYNREN
+2864 
-2870 NVLSTTTVDSSYI
+2870 SYI

-2899 ATISNGAVGS
+2899 ATIRNGAVGS

-2920 ATQGGALNRYGT
+2920 ATQGTGLNPYVT
-2932 MSADGA
+2932 KSADGA

-2977 VGGSSATASQVQASG
+2977 ADGSSATASQVQASG

-3016 LTAGSVPTQY
+3016 LTAGSVPGQY

-3271 GTVQL
+3271 GTVAL

-3318 ITADN
+3318 ITAGN

-3344 SAALLA
+3344 NAALQA
-3350 GNNLTLQP
+3350 GNNLLLQP
-3358 TALRNDGGLMRGG
+3358 TALRDESGLMRGG
-3371 DGTSLTIG
+3371 DTSSLTVGG
-3379 NNLSL
+3379 N
-3384 QAGNDLQLH
+3384 
-3393 GVAIAAGGDAALQ
+3393 
-3406 AGHDLSLLTPV
+3406 
-3417 TDANGKATVRTSI
+3417 
-3430 ATGGSLQLAAGNDLT
+3430 LQLAAGNDLI
-3445 IRQAQIKAD
+3445 IRQAPVKAGGD
-3454 GNLIAAAGHDLNVTS
+3454 LMAAAGHDLDVTS
-3469 VLGDSRTVTD
+3469 VLGDSHTTTD
-3479 QSRQGKTRVVTTTT
+3479 ETRQGKTKIVTASNI
-3493 TQDIDQQALT
+3493 QAIDQQALT

-3525 GSGLAVV
+3525 GKGLAVV

-3540 TLTTVDSSS
+3540 SLTTVDTS
-3549 TLETRKR
+3549 TTVETRNR
-3556 FKQTTSTRDETV
+3556 FKQTTRTRDETV

-3577 DIALQSGRDVNLT
+3577 DIALQSGHDVNL
-3590 AANLFT
+3590 AAAKAFT
-3596 DKGALAVSAGNDVNL
+3596 EAGALAVSAGNDVNL
-3611 LTEQEQHDAVQD
+3611 LAAQEQHDAVQD

-3628 KGFLSSKTTTTHD
+3628 TGFLSSKTTTTHD
-3641 EWHDSLAVGTSLD
+3641 EWHDSTAVATTLSGDT
-3654 AGSVQIKAGND
+3654 VQIAAGHDLLSQGAQVAGTGNVVVAAGND
-3665 IAVVGSTVLA
+3665 LTLETAQNTHSEEHEKKTKKSGMFGSGGIGVTFGTQKIQNNADTADVTHVGSTVGSVA
-3675 QQDARLVAGND
+3675 GDVTLVAGNRY
-3686 VAIVSA
+3686 A
-3692 QDQSSE
+3692 QT
-3698 AHSSAQ
+3698 
-3704 KKSGFSASFSGGVAS
+3704 G
-3719 LGYGKSR
+3719 
-3726 SSSDSSTESTTQVAS
+3726 
-3741 AVGAKN
+3741 
-3747 GNLLISAGDQLTI
+3747 
-3760 GASDVAAGK
+3760 SDV
-3769 DLTLAAKDIALL
+3769 LANVGDITVKAKDIAITEVHDTTDAEQRSKFSQGGLSITLSSAALNLAQSAYDTAKAGSKVSGDARMQALAAGSAAYSAYGAASSLSQTGSALASGSAASAAQGANISIAVTVGGSKSESKSTQSADQAKGSKLQAGGDVNLIATGGGDASNLLVRGSDVTAGHDLLL
-3781 AAQDTVDNQSNQSSK
+3781 AADHDVTIEAAKNTAEQHSTSK
-3796 SSGFSIGVTYDPAA
+3796 SSSAAVGVAITYGADGLAAGVTLSASGARGKANGEDVSYTNSHVAA
-3810 AYRSARDAATS
+3810 GDNATII
-3821 NMPDS
+3821 S
-3826 GSTMGKLSRR
+3826 GN
-3836 AEGDT
+3836 DT
-3841 AGTAAALTPVVIQ
+3841 TLKGA
-3854 AGSHRSNANQNDS
+3854 
-3867 TSTARV
+3867 
-3873 SQVSAGGNLTLLASD
+3873 QVSADKVIADVGGNL
-3888 GSITSQGTQLSAEG
+3888 
-3902 NALLLASQNIDLG
+3902 N
-3915 VAHTTESSGN
+3915 
-3925 DSRGKGWSFNNA
+3925 
-3937 AGLPFGNYNQKGNGT
+3937 
-3952 GQTDTITGT
+3952 
-3961 QLSVGGNASLSTTQG
+3961 
-3976 DITLTASN
+3976 
-3984 IAAQGDVTMHAAGD
+3984 
-3998 LTIQSGQDTAG
+3998 
-4009 NANVSDNKAIGTVVI
+4009 
-4024 SDTERFSGYHTEK
+4024 
-4037 HRDDNATVTQVAS
+4037 
-4050 SVGSLGGNV
+4050 
-4059 NLSAGG
+4059 
-4065 TYTQSASNV
+4065 
-4074 VAAKDVDVT
+4074 
-4083 AASIQLLT
+4083 
-4091 ANDSHAASSQDDTLK
+4091 
-4106 IGAFAR
+4106 
-4112 VKSPLIDL
+4112 
-4120 INNVDAAR
+4120 
-4128 NSDGR
+4128 
-4133 LSAMQGMAALA
+4133 
-4144 NGYQTA
+4144 
-4150 SAISGVAQKGG
+4150 
-4161 SGVLVQAEAG
+4161 
-4171 VGYATSTEA
+4171 
-4180 YKAGSQ
+4180 
-4186 TAQASTISG
+4186 
-4195 GGNVSLTS
+4195 
-4203 TKGDLHVVQGNLKAG
+4203 
-4218 DTLRLDAARDLVLE
+4218 
-4232 AGNSTATEQSKGSNA
+4232 
-4247 GVEVGVG
+4247 
-4254 VSVGAKTGYYAY
+4254 
-4266 LQANFG
+4266 
-4272 SHSSNVDGATWK
+4272 
-4284 NTELAAQNIS
+4284 
-4294 LTSKGDTTLRGA
+4294 
-4306 VAKADRIDVQTGGDL
+4306 
-4321 TIESLQDTANV
+4321 IESLQDT
-4332 QSKESGYGG
+4332 SS
-4341 RIQVAIG
+4341 
-4348 SAWDLSGYASTAK
+4348 YASKDKSIGGNVTFGIGFSASASYSSNK
-4361 ANGNSTGVTE
+4361 VNGDYASVTE
-4371 QSGLFAGKGGYHV
+4371 QSGIQAGKGGF
-4384 DAGNV
+4384 DIT
-4389 NLVGG
+4389 VGG
-4394 AIASTNAGNSELTA
+4394 NTDLKGAVIASSQDAIDQGKNRLSTGTLTYSDIANTSSYDAKGISLSGGYSVGTDDDKAKGSEGQTPSTTNNGSKWSWQNYNTGANGSAAGYGHESGNSQSTTHSGISGGALVITDEAGQQAKTGKSVADALAGLERDVVTGDDANGLTKQWDGQKLQEQVAAQAQITATFGQQATHVIGDYAEKKMTEAADLRRQANDTTDPDQKAQLTA
-4408 TSLTFSD
+4408 QADQLESQWGDNGSLRVLAHTVVGGLTGGLEGATGATAGTFAAPAVATALREAGVTGPLADTLTALASTAAGAMAGGTAGAATASNEVVNNYLSHPQRD
-4415 LQNRMGYSA
+4415 EKARELSKCTTEECRENVERKWDDVSLAQSREMKDRYFDYLTPEQQTALLSLKPGTQEYDAILAAGVAQAASKSTVGVGSSYSLDYQLLTERDWNGQQVKALIGGSSLEDRNRLDTAVLGIFGSPARLTALFGGSPEQVAAANQFGASMYDVAGAVEILAPRSTRSGDGPPAFELLVKKDNVVEVGFNRGEIPTLDAINVVADKPRSNSFDVTETFNYSSRFSAPDGYSVPILREISA
-4424 SSGSVSG
+4424 SSKQLGKKFKHASE
-4431 GFGSSGDGGKDANGN
+4431 FGIETSKKN
-4446 PTSTPSAGDQL
+4446 PQ
-4457 KDIKNTVATGNYGS
+4457 
-4471 VNNGGLGGGLPMS
+4471 
-4484 ESGKDSTTTRATL
+4484 TL
-4497 TEGKLVIGG
+4497 EQFKLELERHM
-4506 KTTTAAQTG
+4506 
-4515 INTDA
+4515 N
-4520 SKANEA
+4520 A
-4526 LATLPDV
+4526 LATVEYGTYGLVKDSRVFFNPDTNNV
-4533 RKVLAEQ
+4533 V
-4540 QAMGAAA
+4540 
-4547 GTVLETSRQVA
+4547 VV
-4558 GDIAASAAKKTAE
+4558 DAKGNFVT
-4571 ARDAY
+4571 
-4576 LKGLNSDEQE
+4576 G
-4586 AFAKLDP
+4586 FKLDP
-4593 TAQQNV
+4593 
-4599 LLSQSTAYSDAYAK
+4599 
-4613 EKQWGTGGEYNRA
+4613 G
-4626 LQAVTT
+4626 
-4632 ALVGG
+4632 
-4637 VSGQGGT
+4637 
-4644 QVASNALAPYAAQLI
+4644 
-4659 GQTFDTNHGS
+4659 
-4669 DPNKSLQLL
+4669 SLQF
-4678 SHALLGAVLAEA
+4678 
-4690 NGSSAVGGALT
+4690 
-4701 GAGGEAAAQYLTKT
+4701 
-4715 LYGADT
+4715 
-4721 KPSDLSEQDKQT
+4721 
-4733 ILALSQAVGALVGG
+4733 
-4747 MTGGSLSDTA
+4747 
-4757 VGSTV
+4757 
-4762 ARNAVENNFLG
+4762 ENF
-4773 DEQKKQLDALRA
+4773 
-4785 KSKTDGLNAQEAR
+4785 
-4798 DLVILDV
+4798 
-4805 SDQVSDGLLQKYRS
+4805 
-4819 GEQLTPAQMQ
+4819 
-4829 DLRIYLGAYAAQNG
+4829 
-4843 ADAAWGLIKNG
+4843 IKNG
-4854 SNPNYGFPYAGLS
+4854 
-4867 ADERAYGDA
+4867 
-4876 NFTWRET
+4876 
-4883 LFGHDKSSNE
+4883 
-4893 QAFVDARNKSGLYYN
+4893 
-4908 TAPNESLTPSGLQFS
+4908 
-4923 SNMAILDT
+4923 M
-4931 LGNSVAAGLVY
+4931 
-4942 IGASYFG
+4942 
-4949 ASDRTRD
+4949 
-4956 ALTFTVGQLAE
+4956 
-4967 IGSSFVLPKTGI
+4967 
-4979 SPIFGQTSIDALPIK
+4979 
-4994 NLPPISAVVDD
+4994 
-5005 EIGSL
+5005 
-5010 NRIGQNNTNAWA
+5010 
-5022 NYFHQ
+5022 
-5027 RINERAND
+5027 
-5035 VPLQTRTTNGVDLD
+5035 
-5049 YRLPD
+5049 
-5054 PAAGLDYTP
+5054 
-5063 KLLSSNNPS
+5063 
-5072 IANSHQNGYVEEL
+5072 L
-5085 RLANTVANLPDQVVV
+5085 R
-5100 KYGDAVGAHGA
+5100 
-5111 DVVSVNVATGEVTL
+5111 
-5125 WDNKFRSG
+5125 
-5133 SSRVGS
+5133 
-5139 SPTFSENS
+5139 
-5147 SALEGA
+5147 
-5153 IDGSIRDIRNSNL
+5153 
-5166 PLEVKEKAVQNLL
+5166 
-5179 SGNFT
+5179 
-5184 ANTVG
+5184 
-5189 SGSAKNSETAVFR
+5189 
-5202 GNKVIN
+5202 
-5208 KGRK
+5208 

>member
-1 MDRND
+1 MHMDRTD

-46 GRQPGQQAAA
+46 GRQPSQQAAA

-209 QLSVGG
+209 QLSVNG

-330 VRLRAAQLA
+330 VHLRAAQLA

-369 TLFGSELDA
+369 SLFSSELDA

-384 GGDLALSASG
+384 GGDLTLSANG

-467 ASAQAGGRL
+467 ASVQAGGRL
-476 DTLGQLSAGG
+476 DTLGQLSTGG

-506 GDVALATPG
+506 GDIALATPG

-537 NSGGSYAGRNATLAS
+537 NTGGSYAGRNATLAS
-552 TAALNNSGS
+552 TAALSNSGS

-568 SVDAAQLR
+568 RVDAAQLR

-602 AAKGALTAQAG
+602 AAKGTLTAQAG

-676 QSGQVQT
+676 QSGQVQS

-704 TLALRSVGDLSLA
+704 TLALRSAGDLSLA

-725 LALSSAAALQNQ
+725 LALSSAGALQNQ
-737 AQVVAGGALSAD
+737 AQVVAGGALSAN
-749 ASSLSNAAGASLSA
+749 ASSVSNAAGASLSA

-776 NDGHLYAG
+776 NDGHLYAA
-784 GALGLRAASLTQTGS
+784 GALGLRAGSLAQTGS
-799 ANAGTTL
+799 ANAGATL
-806 TLSVDGAVANQG
+806 TLTVDGAVANQG

-891 DLGVAGTVQSTDALQ
+891 DLGVAGTLQSTDTLQ

-969 TGDIHLAGIAQAGR
+969 AGDMHLAGLAQAGR
-983 DVAVLV
+983 DVAVLAD
-989 GGTLDNQAKVFAGRA
+989 GALDNQAKVFAGRA
-1004 LQLTAASAR
+1004 LQLTAASAS

-1025 LDANVQGNVDNAGL
+1025 LDASVQGNFDNAGL
-1039 LQAGQAATLT
+1039 VQAGQAATLN
-1049 VGSLQQSGRSYA
+1049 VGSLQQSGRTYA
-1061 GDTLTV
+1061 GGTLTV

-1081 KHDVAIS
+1081 KHDVAIT
-1088 AGSVTSSGQLGSQD
+1088 AGSVASSGQLGSQD

-1123 VLRLQAAGDLLHA
+1123 ALRLQAAGDLLHA

-1165 AQAQHALQLDG
+1165 AQAQRALQLDG

-1182 SVQLRGAS
+1182 SMQLRGAS

-1203 AIAVDGGSIDSR
+1203 DIAVDGGSIDSQ
-1215 GALDAGTDLTLHSQ
+1215 GALDAGSDLTLHSQ

-1239 GGNDVR
+1239 GGNDVL

-1254 SARVVAGRDLQVQ
+1254 SARIVAGRDLQVQ

-1274 AAGTL
+1274 TAGTL

-1299 RGEQSLQLQAGSV
+1299 RGEQALTLQAGSL
-1312 QHGGTLSTG
+1312 QHSGTLSTG

-1394 DGVAKARAIALS
+1394 DGVAKARTIALS

-1428 ALRIDGQALTTGDL
+1428 ALRIDGQALTSGDL

-1482 LALRSDGT
+1482 LALRSDGA

-1501 DVALAAGTQ
+1501 DVALTAGTQ

-1524 VAATGIANAQG
+1524 VAAAGIANAQG

-1555 GTLQSGQAMT
+1555 GTLQSGHAMT

-1581 TLSLRASGAIDS
+1581 TLSLHASGAIDS

-1607 GRIASTGQLGSQS
+1607 ARIASTGQLGSQS

-1631 TLGGTVAAASEL
+1631 TLGGTVAAATGL

-1664 RAGRDLSLG
+1664 RAGRDLTLG
-1673 GQLATTQELQAQAQR
+1673 GQLATAQGLQAQAQR
-1688 DLQVNGSVS
+1688 DLQVNGSLS
-1697 AGRDAT
+1697 AGQDAT
-1703 LQAGGTLRGGSQSV
+1703 LQAGGTLRSGSQSV
-1717 LHSAGALQLNGTA
+1717 LHSAGALQLNGAA

-1746 STGDLALGGLVQ
+1746 STGALALGGLVQ
-1758 AASTLDLR
+1758 AASTVDLQ
-1766 ATGALTNAAQLV
+1766 ATGAFNNAAQV
-1778 AGSDLSLTAASA
+1778 VTGTDLSVTAASV
-1790 TNSGSGTLAAL
+1790 TNSSSGLLAAL
-1801 GNATFTVSGLLSNA
+1801 GNGTFTVSGLLSNA

-1901 GFSAQ
+1901 AFSAQ

-1919 ATTLQLQAHGDLTV
+1919 ATTLQLQSHGDLTM
-1933 AGTLNANQVVLGSD
+1933 AGTLNANQVLLGSD
-1947 AAVLQRG
+1947 ASVLQNG
-1954 VVSGADIALQG
+1954 TVSGADVALQG

-2041 TARVGGNATLTASGD
+2041 TARVGGDVALTASGD

-2117 RIAVTRAFDNGGGR
+2117 RIAVTGAFDNVSGR
-2131 LVSNGSDLQLGA
+2131 LVSDGSDLQLGA

-2161 TVSSTGALGNAGGR
+2161 TVSSSGALGNAGGR
-2175 ILTQGHLQ
+2175 ILTQGQLQ
-2183 LSTGNTLDNQGGAIA
+2183 LSTGNSLDNQGGAIA
-2198 AAGDASVTAAGLG
+2198 AAGDASVTVAGLG

-2226 GNGALD
+2226 GSGALD
-2232 NRLGVVQATGGSL
+2232 NRSGGVLQAAGGSL

-2252 ENRGGT
+2252 DNRGGT
-2258 MQALSS
+2258 LQAVSVN
-2264 GGAGGDLRVDLAHT
+2264 GVGGDLRADLAHALT
-2278 LNNDAGVI
+2278 NDGGLL
-2286 GASTDLTLN
+2286 GASTDLTLG
-2295 AENASN
+2295 AENISN
-2301 SGGTLQAGRDL
+2301 SAGTLQAGRDL

-2350 SGNAMTLSGGRIDN
+2350 SGNVMTLSGGRIDN
-2364 SQGSVVNNGGG
+2364 SQGSIVNNGGG

-2386 NVGSSLGGRGSVVLD
+2386 NVGGSLGGRGSVVLD

-2422 NALDNQGGSVYAGAS
+2422 NALDNQGGSVYAGGS

-2458 AVRLNL
+2458 AVRLSL

-2534 FVNASALQ
+2534 FVNASTLQ

-2548 INASSINNVAG
+2548 INASNISNLAG
-2559 ASMRSGNVQLNT
+2559 ASMRSGNVQVNT
-2571 GGSVSNAGDLSASGN
+2571 GGSVTNAGDLSASGN

-2596 TGSLVGGNVLVD
+2596 TGSVVGGNVLVD

-2641 VRDQLVNRDAKIFS
+2641 VREQLVNRDAKIFS

-2667 NGTLTAR
+2667 NGTVTAR

-2681 SGSIEADGSILVA
+2681 SGSIEADGSILIA
-2694 ANQINNRRRVLSTQT
+2694 ANQINNRRRVLNTKT

-2720 NAAMPSELIEGRG
+2720 NAAMPSELIEARS
-2733 IIYPNQP
+2733 IKMPANTSA
-2740 YYIRVPYQGPSPGVY
+2740 RVPYQGKQPGVY
-2755 REYSVEQRERLIA
+2755 REYSVEQRESLLA
-2768 ASAEGRIAA
+2768 ASAEGRIVA

-2790 ASTIAAA
+2790 VSTIAAA

-2805 GVAGL
+2805 GVGGMA
-2810 YDGMVTGSE
+2810 DGMITGGE
-2819 SVANQALALKQQVV
+2819 SVANQALALKQVV
-2833 QRDVEHKVIAYI
+2833 KQSDVEYVVTGVV
-2845 DDCAMTQVSGP
+2845 DDCAQTANGKRMVCYYD
-2856 NARKSPIC
+2856 AEEKPI
-2864 GYNREN
+2864 
-2870 NVLSTTTVDSSYI
+2870 SSTTVDSSYT

-2938 GGIAVQAQTAATP
+2938 GGIAVQAQTAASP
-2951 TKANVGNRIATA
+2951 TKANVGNHIATA

-2977 VGGSSATASQVQASG
+2977 ADGSSVNASQVQASG
-2992 VQAQLGGAGSGGRSQ
+2992 VQAQLGGAGSGSRSQ

-3063 SGASVNTLGRAANGL
+3063 NGASVNTLGRAANGL
-3078 GGVKANNSAPG
+3078 SGVKANTSAPG

-3249 IGGANVSAN
+3249 ISGANVSAT

-3271 GTVQL
+3271 GTVAL

-3318 ITADN
+3318 ITAGN

-3358 TALRNDGGLMRGG
+3358 TALRDESGLTRGG
-3371 DGTSLTIG
+3371 DGTRLTVG

-3406 AGHDLSLLTPV
+3406 AGHDLSLTPV

-3445 IRQAQIKAD
+3445 IRQAQVKAGGD
-3454 GNLIAAAGHDLNVTS
+3454 LIAAAGHDLDVTS

-3479 QSRQGKTRVVTTTT
+3479 QSRQGKTRVVTITT
-3493 TQDIDQQALT
+3493 TQDIDQQTLT

-3525 GSGLAVV
+3525 GNGLAVV

-3540 TLTTVDSSS
+3540 TLTTVDSST

-3568 HGTEFTAGG
+3568 HGSEFTAGG
-3577 DIALQSGRDVNLT
+3577 DIALQSGHDVNLT
-3590 AANLFT
+3590 AAKAFT
-3596 DKGALAVSAGNDVNL
+3596 EAGALAVSAGNDVNL
-3611 LTEQEQHDAVQD
+3611 LAEQEQHDAVQD
-3623 MQKKK
+3623 IQKKK

-3641 EWHDSLAVGTSLD
+3641 EWHDSTAVATTLSGDT
-3654 AGSVQIKAGND
+3654 VQIAAGHDLLSQGAQVAGTGNVVVAAGND
-3665 IAVVGSTVLA
+3665 LTLETAQNTHSEEHEKKTKKSGMFGSGGIGVTFGTQKIQNNADTADITHAGSTVGSVEG
-3675 QQDARLVAGND
+3675 DVTLVAGNRYAQTGSD
-3686 VAIVSA
+3686 VLA
-3692 QDQSSE
+3692 
-3698 AHSSAQ
+3698 
-3704 KKSGFSASFSGGVAS
+3704 
-3719 LGYGKSR
+3719 
-3726 SSSDSSTESTTQVAS
+3726 
-3741 AVGAKN
+3741 N
-3747 GNLLISAGDQLTI
+3747 AGDIT
-3760 GASDVAAGK
+3760 VK
-3769 DLTLAAKDIALL
+3769 AKDIAITEVHDTTDAEQRSKFSQGGLSITLSSAALSLAQSAYDTAKAGSKVSGDARMQALAAGSAAYSAYGAASSLSQTGSALASGSAASAAQGANISIAVTVGGSKSESKSTQSADQAKGSKLQAGGDVNLIATGGGDASNLLVRGSDVTAGHDLLL
-3781 AAQDTVDNQSNQSSK
+3781 AADHDVTIEAAKNTAEQHSTSK
-3796 SSGFSIGVTYDPAA
+3796 SSSAAVGVAITYGADGFAAGVTLSASGARGKANGEDVSYTNSHVAA
-3810 AYRSARDAATS
+3810 GNNATII
-3821 NMPDS
+3821 S
-3826 GSTMGKLSRR
+3826 GN
-3836 AEGDT
+3836 DT
-3841 AGTAAALTPVVIQ
+3841 TLKGA
-3854 AGSHRSNANQNDS
+3854 
-3867 TSTARV
+3867 
-3873 SQVSAGGNLTLLASD
+3873 QVSADKVIADVGGNL
-3888 GSITSQGTQLSAEG
+3888 
-3902 NALLLASQNIDLG
+3902 N
-3915 VAHTTESSGN
+3915 
-3925 DSRGKGWSFNNA
+3925 
-3937 AGLPFGNYNQKGNGT
+3937 
-3952 GQTDTITGT
+3952 
-3961 QLSVGGNASLSTTQG
+3961 
-3976 DITLTASN
+3976 
-3984 IAAQGDVTMHAAGD
+3984 
-3998 LTIQSGQDTAG
+3998 
-4009 NANVSDNKAIGTVVI
+4009 
-4024 SDTERFSGYHTEK
+4024 
-4037 HRDDNATVTQVAS
+4037 
-4050 SVGSLGGNV
+4050 
-4059 NLSAGG
+4059 
-4065 TYTQSASNV
+4065 
-4074 VAAKDVDVT
+4074 
-4083 AASIQLLT
+4083 
-4091 ANDSHAASSQDDTLK
+4091 
-4106 IGAFAR
+4106 
-4112 VKSPLIDL
+4112 
-4120 INNVDAAR
+4120 
-4128 NSDGR
+4128 
-4133 LSAMQGMAALA
+4133 
-4144 NGYQTA
+4144 
-4150 SAISGVAQKGG
+4150 
-4161 SGVLVQAEAG
+4161 
-4171 VGYATSTEA
+4171 
-4180 YKAGSQ
+4180 
-4186 TAQASTISG
+4186 
-4195 GGNVSLTS
+4195 
-4203 TKGDLHVVQGNLKAG
+4203 
-4218 DTLRLDAARDLVLE
+4218 
-4232 AGNSTATEQSKGSNA
+4232 
-4247 GVEVGVG
+4247 
-4254 VSVGAKTGYYAY
+4254 
-4266 LQANFG
+4266 
-4272 SHSSNVDGATWK
+4272 
-4284 NTELAAQNIS
+4284 
-4294 LTSKGDTTLRGA
+4294 
-4306 VAKADRIDVQTGGDL
+4306 
-4321 TIESLQDTANV
+4321 IESLQDT
-4332 QSKESGYGG
+4332 ST
-4341 RIQVAIG
+4341 
-4348 SAWDLSGYASTAK
+4348 YASKDKSIGGSVTFGMGFSASASYSSNK
-4361 ANGNSTGVTE
+4361 VNGDYASVTE
-4371 QSGLFAGKGGYHV
+4371 QSGIQAGKGGFDITV
-4384 DAGNV
+4384 DGNTDLKGAVIASSQDAIDQGKNRLSTGTLTYSDIANTSSYDAKGISLSGGYSVGTGDEKSKGSEGQTPSTTNNGSNWSWQNYNTGANGSAAGYGHESGDAQSTTHSGIS
-4389 NLVGG
+4389 GG
-4394 AIASTNAGNSELTA
+4394 ALVITDEAGQQTK
-4408 TSLTFSD
+4408 T
-4415 LQNRMGYSA
+4415 GK
-4424 SSGSVSG
+4424 SVADALAG
-4431 GFGSSGDGGKDANGN
+4431 LKRDVVTGDDANGLTKQWDGQKLQEQVAAQAQITATFGQQATHVIGDYAEKKMTEAADLRRQAN
-4446 PTSTPSAGDQL
+4446 DTTDPDQKAQLTALADQL
-4457 KDIKNTVATGNYGS
+4457 ESQWGDNGSLRVLAHTV
-4471 VNNGGLGGGLPMS
+4471 VGGLTGGL
-4484 ESGKDSTTTRATL
+4484 EGAT
-4497 TEGKLVIGG
+4497 
-4506 KTTTAAQTG
+4506 
-4515 INTDA
+4515 
-4520 SKANEA
+4520 
-4526 LATLPDV
+4526 
-4533 RKVLAEQ
+4533 
-4540 QAMGAAA
+4540 GAAA
-4547 GTVLETSRQVA
+4547 GTLAAPAVATALREAGVTGPLADTLTALASTAAGAMAGGTAGAATASNEVVNNYLSHPQRDEKARELSKCTTEECRENVERKWDDVSLAQSREMKDRYFDYLTPEQQAALLSLKPGTQEYDAILAAGVA
-4558 GDIAASAAKKTAE
+4558 QAASKSTIGAVSSYSLDYQLLTE
-4571 ARDAY
+4571 RDWN
-4576 LKGLNSDEQE
+4576 G
-4586 AFAKLDP
+4586 P
-4593 TAQQNV
+4593 
-4599 LLSQSTAYSDAYAK
+4599 
-4613 EKQWGTGGEYNRA
+4613 
-4626 LQAVTT
+4626 
-4632 ALVGG
+4632 
-4637 VSGQGGT
+4637 
-4644 QVASNALAPYAAQLI
+4644 QVKALI
-4659 GQTFDTNHGS
+4659 G
-4669 DPNKSLQLL
+4669 
-4678 SHALLGAVLAEA
+4678 
-4690 NGSSAVGGALT
+4690 GSSL
-4701 GAGGEAAAQYLTKT
+4701 EDRNRL
-4715 LYGADT
+4715 
-4721 KPSDLSEQDKQT
+4721 
-4733 ILALSQAVGALVGG
+4733 
-4747 MTGGSLSDTA
+4747 DTA
-4757 VGSTV
+4757 VLGIFGSPARLTALFGGSPEQV
-4762 ARNAVENNFLG
+4762 AAANNFGASIYDVMGAVEVL
-4773 DEQKKQLDALRA
+4773 APR
-4785 KSKTDGLNAQEAR
+4785 ST
-4798 DLVILDV
+4798 
-4805 SDQVSDGLLQKYRS
+4805 RS
-4819 GEQLTPAQMQ
+4819 GDGPPAFELLVKKENVLEVGFNRAEIPTLGAINVVADRPRSNSVDVTETFNYSASFRGPDGYGIPSLKNDNQPGWYGSGPTSGVLGLEPGSISSKAINNYFPSTPTKSIEFVYDPTTSMFAVGKPNVDLQGSPHEQLAKT
-4829 DLRIYLGAYAAQNG
+4829 
-4843 ADAAWGLIKNG
+4843 
-4854 SNPNYGFPYAGLS
+4854 
-4867 ADERAYGDA
+4867 
-4876 NFTWRET
+4876 
-4883 LFGHDKSSNE
+4883 
-4893 QAFVDARNKSGLYYN
+4893 
-4908 TAPNESLTPSGLQFS
+4908 
-4923 SNMAILDT
+4923 
-4931 LGNSVAAGLVY
+4931 
-4942 IGASYFG
+4942 IGASPDDVVGGIF
-4949 ASDRTRD
+4949 RRD
-4956 ALTFTVGQLAE
+4956 AVTGEILTNE
-4967 IGSSFVLPKTGI
+4967 SSGH
-4979 SPIFGQTSIDALPIK
+4979 
-4994 NLPPISAVVDD
+4994 
-5005 EIGSL
+5005 
-5010 NRIGQNNTNAWA
+5010 
-5022 NYFHQ
+5022 FHQ
-5027 RINERAND
+5027 NWNNEVRKTFIKDMN
-5035 VPLQTRTTNGVDLD
+5035 NHGVEVNH
-5049 YRLPD
+5049 
-5054 PAAGLDYTP
+5054 
-5063 KLLSSNNPS
+5063 SE
-5072 IANSHQNGYVEEL
+5072 GY
-5085 RLANTVANLPDQVVV
+5085 
-5100 KYGDAVGAHGA
+5100 
-5111 DVVSVNVATGEVTL
+5111 
-5125 WDNKFRSG
+5125 
-5133 SSRVGS
+5133 
-5139 SPTFSENS
+5139 
-5147 SALEGA
+5147 
-5153 IDGSIRDIRNSNL
+5153 
-5166 PLEVKEKAVQNLL
+5166 EK
-5179 SGNFT
+5179 
-5184 ANTVG
+5184 
-5189 SGSAKNSETAVFR
+5189 
-5202 GNKVIN
+5202 
-5208 KGRK
+5208 

>member
-1 MDRND
+1 MHMDRTD

-209 QLSVGG
+209 QLSVNG

-369 TLFGSELDA
+369 SLFGSELDA

-405 GAAQLQAGAAW
+405 GATQLQAGAAW

-439 GVLDAGAGLRLRSD
+439 GVLDAGAGLSLRSD

-467 ASAQAGGRL
+467 ASVQAGGRL

-498 AGAVVSAG
+498 DGAVVSAG

-704 TLALRSVGDLSLA
+704 SLALRSAGDLSLA

-725 LALSSAAALQNQ
+725 LALSSAGALQNQ

-776 NDGHLYAG
+776 NDGQLYAG
-784 GALGLRAASLTQTGS
+784 GALGLRAGSLAQTGS

-818 DLVGGGDV
+818 DLVGGDAVQLDV
-826 QIDAGSLASSGQ
+826 GSLASSGQ
-838 LGSQHGQ
+838 LGSQRGQ

-891 DLGVAGTVQSTDALQ
+891 DLGVAGAVQSTDTLQ

-933 LGNGAILQSAT
+933 LGNGAILQSAN
-944 ALQVDTAA
+944 ALQMDTAA
-952 LDSQGT
+952 LDSQGA

-969 TGDIHLAGIAQAGR
+969 TGDIHLAGLAQAGR
-983 DVAVLV
+983 DVAVLAD
-989 GGTLDNQAKVFAGRA
+989 GTLDNQAKVFAGRA

-1039 LQAGQAATLT
+1039 VQAGQAAKLT
-1049 VGSLQQSGRSYA
+1049 VGSLQQTGRSYA

-1088 AGSVTSSGQLGSQD
+1088 AGSVASGGQLGSQD

-1108 SAGDLQVTG
+1108 SAGDLQLTG

-1123 VLRLQAAGDLLHA
+1123 ALRLQAAGDLLHA

-1165 AQAQHALQLDG
+1165 AQAQRALQLDG

-1182 SVQLRGAS
+1182 NVQLRGAS

-1203 AIAVDGGSIDSR
+1203 AIAVDGGSIDSQ

-1239 GGNDVR
+1239 GGNDVL

-1299 RGEQSLQLQAGSV
+1299 RGEQTLTLQAGSL
-1312 QHGGTLSTG
+1312 QHSGTLSTG

-1349 SLSNSGQLGSQNG
+1349 SLSSSGQLGSQNG

-1394 DGVAKARAIALS
+1394 DGVAKARAIALN

-1414 GLQSATNATLQAQR
+1414 ALQSATNATLQAQR
-1428 ALRIDGQALTTGDL
+1428 ALRIDGQALTTDDL

-1450 TGNAAVLQSTAGAI
+1450 TGNAAVLQSAAGAI

-1482 LALRSDGT
+1482 LALRSDGA

-1524 VAATGIANAQG
+1524 VAAAGIANAQG

-1555 GTLQSGQAMT
+1555 GILQSGQAMT

-1607 GRIASTGQLGSQS
+1607 ARIASTGQLGSQS
-1620 GQVALTSQGDL
+1620 GQVTMTSQGDL
-1631 TLGGTVAAASEL
+1631 TLGGTVAAATGL

-1673 GQLATTQELQAQAQR
+1673 GQLATTQGLQAQAQR

-1703 LQAGGTLRGGSQSV
+1703 LQAGGTLRSGSQSV
-1717 LHSAGALQLNGTA
+1717 LHSAGALQLNGAA

-1758 AASTLDLR
+1758 AASTIDLR
-1766 ATGALTNAAQLV
+1766 ATGVLTNAAQVV
-1778 AGSDLSLTAASA
+1778 AGSDLTLTAASA
-1790 TNSGSGTLAAL
+1790 TNGSSGLLAAL
-1801 GNATFTVSGLLSNA
+1801 GNGTFTVSGLLSNA

-1901 GFSAQ
+1901 AFSAQ

-1947 AAVLQRG
+1947 AGVLQRG
-1954 VVSGADIALQG
+1954 TVSGADIALQG

-1979 LRLSGGNVA
+1979 LRLSGTDVA

-2073 AGGAL
+2073 AGGTL

-2117 RIAVTRAFDNGGGR
+2117 RIAVTGAFDNGSGR

-2161 TVSSTGALGNAGGR
+2161 TVSSSGALGNAGGR
-2175 ILTQGHLQ
+2175 ILTQGQLQ
-2183 LSTGNTLDNQGGAIA
+2183 LSTGNTLDNQGGVIA

-2301 SGGTLQAGRDL
+2301 SAGTLQAGRDL

-2364 SQGSVVNNGGG
+2364 SQGSIVNNGGG

-2386 NVGSSLGGRGSVVLD
+2386 NVGGSLGGRGSVVLD
-2401 AASIA
+2401 AANIA

-2411 LVAGGDLVANT
+2411 LVAGGDLIANT
-2422 NALDNQGGSVYAGAS
+2422 NALDNQGGSVYAGGS

-2443 GATLDNRNGKIKAEQ
+2443 GATLDNRNGRIKAEQ

-2571 GGSVSNAGDLSASGN
+2571 GGSVTNAGDLSASGN

-2596 TGSLVGGNVLVD
+2596 TGSVVGGNVLVD

-2681 SGSIEADGSILVA
+2681 SGSIEADGSILIA
-2694 ANQINNRRRVLSTQT
+2694 ANQINNRRRVVNTALHQLSASEQEAAGKPREDVRVGDSPST
-2709 GPLSDADKAAA
+2709 GGGTGGNGPCTPNNLNGCTKPSN
-2720 NAAMPSELIEGRG
+2720 NASTTAGNTSSSGGRTGIWNSYKTTAIEKVNSASVEGRIVAG
-2733 IIYPNQP
+2733 GTI
-2740 YYIRVPYQGPSPGVY
+2740 GLSG
-2755 REYSVEQRERLIA
+2755 SLIN
-2768 ASAEGRIAA
+2768 STSTIAA
-2777 GGNIALSGSVTNN
+2777 GGAL
-2790 ASTIAAA
+2790 
-2797 GALMVNQR
+2797 LVNQSST
-2805 GVAGL
+2805 GGL
-2810 YDGMVTGSE
+2810 NSGMINGAETVE
-2819 SVANQALALKQQVV
+2819 NRALALSRTLLETTTDYKNG
-2833 QRDVEHKVIAYI
+2833 EPGKVTGTRQI
-2845 DDCAMTQVSGP
+2845 DD
-2856 NARKSPIC
+2856 
-2864 GYNREN
+2864 
-2870 NVLSTTTVDSSYI
+2870 SYI

-2890 GGQGVSISG
+2890 GGQGVAISG

-2920 ATQGGALNRYGT
+2920 ATQGGALSRYGT

-2951 TKANVGNRIATA
+2951 TKANVGNHIATA

-2977 VGGSSATASQVQASG
+2977 ADGSSATASQVQASG
-2992 VQAQLGGAGSGGRSQ
+2992 VQAQLGGSGSGSRSQ

-3063 SGASVNTLGRAANGL
+3063 NGASVNTLGRAANGL
-3078 GGVKANNSAPG
+3078 GGVKASNSAPG

-3198 EQEYQGQKVLVP
+3198 EQEVQGQKVLVP

-3249 IGGANVSAN
+3249 ISGANVSAN

-3318 ITADN
+3318 ITAGN

-3358 TALRNDGGLMRGG
+3358 TALRNEGGLMRGG
-3371 DGTSLTIG
+3371 DGTSLTVG

-3406 AGHDLSLLTPV
+3406 AGHDLSLTPV

-3445 IRQAQIKAD
+3445 IRQAQVKAD

-3493 TQDIDQQALT
+3493 TQDLDQQALT

-3525 GSGLAVV
+3525 GNGLAVV

-3540 TLTTVDSSS
+3540 TLTTVDSST

-3568 HGTEFTAGG
+3568 HGSEFTAGG
-3577 DIALQSGRDVNLT
+3577 DIALQSGHDVNL
-3590 AANLFT
+3590 AAAKAFT
-3596 DKGALAVSAGNDVNL
+3596 EAGALAVSAGNDVNL
-3611 LTEQEQHDAVQD
+3611 LAAQEQHDAVQD

-3937 AGLPFGNYNQKGNGT
+3937 AGLPFGNYNQKGNGN

-3961 QLSVGGNASLSTTQG
+3961 QLSVGGNASLSTTKG

-4074 VAAKDVDVT
+4074 VAAKDVDIT
-4083 AASIQLLT
+4083 AATIQLLT

-4186 TAQASTISG
+4186 TAQGSTISG

-4284 NTELAAQNIS
+4284 NTELAAQNIAF
-4294 LTSKGDTTLRGA
+4294 TSKGDTTLRGA

-4321 TIESLQDTANV
+4321 TIESLQDTSNI

-4341 RIQVAIG
+4341 RIQVSFG
-4348 SAWDLSGYASTAK
+4348 TAWDASGYASTAK

-4394 AIASTNAGNSELTA
+4394 AIASTNADNSELTA

-4424 SSGSVSG
+4424 SSGSLAG
-4431 GFGSSGDGGKDANGN
+4431 GFGSSGTPATDANGN
-4446 PTSTPSAGDQL
+4446 PVAVSAGDQA
-4457 KDIKNTVATGNYGS
+4457 KNIGSNIANGNYGA
-4471 VNNGGLGGGLPMS
+4471 VNSGGLGGGLPMS
-4484 ESGKDSTTTRATL
+4484 QSGNDSTTTRATL
-4497 TEGKLVIGG
+4497 TEGNITIGG
-4506 KTTTAAQTG
+4506 KRTTAAETG

-4558 GDIAASAAKKTAE
+4558 GDIAANAAKKTAE
-4571 ARDAY
+4571 AGDAY
-4576 LKGLNSDEQE
+4576 LQELAKNDPDQAKIVAGMSGPDKQAYLLANSADYR
-4586 AFAKLDP
+4586 A
-4593 TAQQNV
+4593 
-4599 LLSQSTAYSDAYAK
+4599 AYTTQT
-4613 EKQWGTGGEYNRA
+4613 QWGTGGDYSRA

-4637 VSGQGGT
+4637 VSGQSGT

-4659 GQTFDTNHGS
+4659 GQTFDANHGS
-4669 DPNKSLQLL
+4669 DPNAALQVL

-4690 NGSSAVGGALT
+4690 NGSNGAGGALA
-4701 GAGGEAAAQYLTKT
+4701 GAGGEAAAKYLTKT
-4715 LYGADT
+4715 LYGADA
-4721 KPSDLSEQDKQT
+4721 KPSDLSEQEKQT

-4747 MTGGSLSDTA
+4747 ITGGSLNDAA
-4757 VGSTV
+4757 VGSTI
-4762 ARNAVENNFLG
+4762 ARNAVENNWLKAEENKLKNEVQAECG
-4773 DEQKKQLDALRA
+4773 PQNPLACQLLEELVKLDKTRDE
-4785 KSKTDGLNAQEAR
+4785 G
-4798 DLVILDV
+4798 
-4805 SDQVSDGLLQKYRS
+4805 
-4819 GEQLTPAQMQ
+4819 
-4829 DLRIYLGAYAAQNG
+4829 YAAQVALVNAQMDAEGGQHSQERFDQLMASYWAANG
-4843 ADAAWGLIKNG
+4843 VGGPEDAIPDSTVSRTFPTNGQKLYNALDKIPGGLPGMGIFGMMLPGILDQTGTTVAAWQDLYKPGQATNYFTGASVSGTSAFDERFLGAATVAEIFLTSGGSTVARTGLREVADAAGSTSERSVLHSSAIADSEASAPPLIRSDGMADAASGARLREDLLASMSKPEV
-4854 SNPNYGFPYAGLS
+4854 SNPRLS
-4867 ADERAYGDA
+4867 
-4876 NFTWRET
+4876 
-4883 LFGHDKSSNE
+4883 S
-4893 QAFVDARNKSGLYYN
+4893 
-4908 TAPNESLTPSGLQFS
+4908 
-4923 SNMAILDT
+4923 IIDT
-4931 LGNSVAAGLVY
+4931 LY
-4942 IGASYFG
+4942 RDGA
-4949 ASDRTRD
+4949 
-4956 ALTFTVGQLAE
+4956 
-4967 IGSSFVLPKTGI
+4967 K
-4979 SPIFGQTSIDALPIK
+4979 
-4994 NLPPISAVVDD
+4994 
-5005 EIGSL
+5005 
-5010 NRIGQNNTNAWA
+5010 
-5022 NYFHQ
+5022 
-5027 RINERAND
+5027 
-5035 VPLQTRTTNGVDLD
+5035 
-5049 YRLPD
+5049 
-5054 PAAGLDYTP
+5054 
-5063 KLLSSNNPS
+5063 
-5072 IANSHQNGYVEEL
+5072 
-5085 RLANTVANLPDQVVV
+5085 
-5100 KYGDAVGAHGA
+5100 
-5111 DVVSVNVATGEVTL
+5111 
-5125 WDNKFRSG
+5125 
-5133 SSRVGS
+5133 
-5139 SPTFSENS
+5139 
-5147 SALEGA
+5147 
-5153 IDGSIRDIRNSNL
+5153 
-5166 PLEVKEKAVQNLL
+5166 
-5179 SGNFT
+5179 
-5184 ANTVG
+5184 VG
-5189 SGSAKNSETAVFR
+5189 SGSTADAVRHELKTGQSVGGKFHSQKAADSIIALQRWLDENPGASFSDRSAAQHVMEDMKNALR
-5202 GNKVIN
+5202 GK
-5208 KGRK
+5208 

>member
-1 MDRND
+1 MDRT

-155 CGFLNTSRVTLATGT
+155 CGFLNTSRVTLATGV

-188 LSIGSNGL
+188 LSVGSNGL

-308 DVDLRAA
+308 DVELHAA

-330 VRLRAAQLA
+330 VRLRAAQLTM
-339 LSGDTIAHGLLDAAA
+339 SGDTIAHGLLDAAA

-384 GGDLALSASG
+384 GGDLSLSASG

-416 LQQGGTVQ
+416 LQRGGTVQ
-424 SAGSLAVQ
+424 SAGRLAVQ

-439 GVLDAGAGLRLRSD
+439 GALDAGAGLNLRSD
-453 ADMRLSGLAQSWQD
+453 AEMRLSGLAQSWQD
-467 ASAQAGGRL
+467 ASVQAGGRL

-506 GDVALATPG
+506 GDIALATPG
-515 ALDNAGTLYAGR
+515 TLDNAGTLYAGR

-537 NSGGSYAGRNATLAS
+537 NSGGSYAGRNATLAT
-552 TAALNNSGS
+552 TAALSNSGS

-568 SVDAAQLR
+568 SVDAAQLL

-613 GALLQSGTL
+613 GILLQSGTL
-622 GAGSAQLQAAGD
+622 RAGSAQLQTTGD
-634 ATLDGVVR
+634 AALDGVIR

-704 TLALRSVGDLSLA
+704 TLALRSAGDLSLA
-717 GTVQSRGD
+717 GTAQSRSD
-725 LALSSAAALQNQ
+725 LTLTGAGVLQNQ
-737 AQVVAGGALSAD
+737 AQVVAGGALSAS
-749 ASSLSNAAGASLSA
+749 AGSLSNAAGASLSA

-768 LSSATVLS
+768 LSSASALS

-784 GALGLRAASLTQTGS
+784 GALGLRAGSLAQTGS

-806 TLSVDGAVANQG
+806 TLTVDGAVANQG
-818 DLVGGGDV
+818 DLVGGSDV

-856 DGVVVAAGALNAQAL
+856 DGVVAAAGALNAQEL

-891 DLGVAGTVQSTDALQ
+891 DLGVAGTVQSTDTLQ

-916 GQASASGA
+916 GQASANGA
-924 VGVNAASVA
+924 IGVNAASVA
-933 LGNGAILQSAT
+933 LGTGAILQSAT
-944 ALQVDTAA
+944 ALQVETAA
-952 LDSQGT
+952 LDSQGA

-983 DVAVLV
+983 DVAVLAD
-989 GGTLDNQAKVFAGRA
+989 GNLDNQSKVFAGRA
-1004 LQLTAASAR
+1004 LQLTAASAS
-1013 NQAQGQW
+1013 NQAQGQL

-1025 LDANVQGNVDNAGL
+1025 LDATVQGNFDNAGL
-1039 LQAGQAATLT
+1039 VQAGQAASLR
-1049 VGSLQQSGRSYA
+1049 VGSLQQSGRAYA

-1067 QAATALTNSGDLIG
+1067 QAATALGNTGDLIG

-1088 AGSVTSSGQLGSQD
+1088 AGSVASSGQLGSQD
-1102 GQLGVV
+1102 GQLSVT
-1108 SAGDLQVTG
+1108 SAGDLQLAG
-1117 TQIAGT
+1117 TQVAGT
-1123 VLRLQAAGDLLHA
+1123 ALHLQAAGDLLHG

-1142 SVQLEAGRDLSM
+1142 SVQLDAGRDLTL
-1154 AGTVQSASTLQ
+1154 AGTTQSASTLQ
-1165 AQAQHALQLDG
+1165 AQAQRALQLDG

-1182 SVQLRGAS
+1182 SVHLRGAS

-1198 LQSTA
+1198 LQSVA
-1203 AIAVDGGSIDSR
+1203 DIAVDGGSIDSQ

-1229 DALRLAGIAQ
+1229 AVLHLAGIAQ
-1239 GGNDVR
+1239 GGGDVL
-1245 LTAAGAFDN
+1245 LTAAGAFDS
-1254 SARVVAGRDLQVQ
+1254 SARVVAGRDLQLQ

-1299 RGEQSLQLQAGSV
+1299 RGEQSLQLQAGSL
-1312 QHGGTLSTG
+1312 QHSGTLSTG
-1321 QALTLRSSGAM
+1321 QALTLRSSGAV

-1376 SVIAAQALNAT
+1376 SVIAAQALSAT
-1387 ALGDLRL
+1387 AQGDLRL

-1406 GRDVGVAG
+1406 GRDVGLAG

-1428 ALRIDGQALTTGDL
+1428 ALSVDGQALTTGDLHLKGASVATGNAAVLQSTAGAITLQGGSIDSRGTLDAATDLGLRSDGTLAVAGVAQAGRDVVLTAGTQLTNAAQVLAGRDLTVTAAGIANATGASLGARGALALTTGGTLANAGTLQSGQAMTLQVGNLQHSGQAYAGDALTLHATGAVDSQGDLIAKRDLQLDAARIASTGQLGSQSGQVALTSQGDLQLGGSIVAAQALSATALGDLRLDGVAKAGAVALTGRDVGIAGALQSGSTATLQAQRALSVDGQALTVGDL

-1464 TLQGGSLDSRGT
+1464 TLQGGSIDSRGT

-1482 LALRSDGT
+1482 LGLRSDGT

-1501 DVALAAGTQ
+1501 DVVLTAGTQ

-1519 GRDLS
+1519 GRDLT
-1524 VAATGIANAQG
+1524 VTAAGIANATG
-1535 GSLAA
+1535 ASLGAR
-1540 KGALALTTAGTLANA
+1540 GALALTTGGTLANA

-1565 LQVGDL
+1565 LQVGNL

-1581 TLSLRASGAIDS
+1581 ALTLHATGAVDS
-1593 QGELIAKRDLQLDA
+1593 QGDLIAKRDLQLDA
-1607 GRIASTGQLGSQS
+1607 ARIASTGQLGSQS
-1620 GQVALTSQGDL
+1620 GQVVLTSQGDL
-1631 TLGGTVAAASEL
+1631 QLGGTVAAATQL

-1650 LLQTGTLS
+1650 LLQADTLS

-1664 RAGRDLSLG
+1664 RAGRDLTLG
-1673 GQLATTQELQAQAQR
+1673 GQLATTQGLQAQAQR
-1688 DLQVNGSVS
+1688 DLQVNGSLS
-1697 AGRDAT
+1697 AGQDAT
-1703 LQAGGTLRGGSQSV
+1703 LQAGGTLRSGSQSV
-1717 LHSAGALQLNGTA
+1717 LHSTGALRLSGAA
-1730 IDSQGTVDAGT
+1730 IDSQGTADAGT

-1758 AASTLDLR
+1758 SASTLDLR
-1766 ATGALTNAAQLV
+1766 ATGALNNAAQVV
-1778 AGSDLSLTAASA
+1778 AGTDLSLTAASA
-1790 TNSGSGTLAAL
+1790 TNSASGMLAAL
-1801 GNATFTVSGLLSNA
+1801 GNGTFTVSGLLSNA

-1846 ANGAVDNRGDLIAGS
+1846 ANGAVDNRGDLIGGN

-1877 SETGDVAL
+1877 SESGDVAL

-1891 NLGGTLASAG
+1891 TLGGTLASAG
-1901 GFSAQ
+1901 AFSAQ

-1919 ATTLQLQAHGDLTV
+1919 ATTLQLQSHGDLTV
-1933 AGTLNANQVVLGSD
+1933 AGTLSANQVVLGSD
-1947 AAVLQRG
+1947 AGVLQHG
-1954 VVSGADIALQG
+1954 TVNGADIALQG

-1979 LRLSGGNVA
+1979 LRLSGGDVA
-1988 IGGVAAAGVRA
+1988 IGGVAASGVRS

-2029 AADAAQLALAGS
+2029 TADATQLALAGS
-2041 TARVGGNATLTASGD
+2041 TTRVGGNAALTASGD

-2064 LAGGLLTVR
+2064 LAGGQLTVR

-2088 TLQAAGLDLGAATLR
+2088 TLQAAGLDLGASTLR
-2103 NGSGSLVQSGSGTT
+2103 NGSGSLVQSGTGIT
-2117 RIAVTRAFDNGGGR
+2117 RIAVTGAFDNGSGR

-2161 TVSSTGALGNAGGR
+2161 TVSSAGALGNAGGR
-2175 ILTQGHLQ
+2175 ILTQGQLQ
-2183 LSTGNTLDNQGGAIA
+2183 LSAGNTLDNQGGAIA

-2211 NIGGSVSARGLNVQL
+2211 NIGGSVSGRGLNLQL
-2226 GNGALD
+2226 GSGALD

-2258 MQALSS
+2258 IQALSS

-2278 LNNDAGVI
+2278 LNNDSGVI
-2286 GASTDLTLN
+2286 GASTDLTLG
-2295 AENASN
+2295 AENVSN
-2301 SGGTLQAGRDL
+2301 SAGTLQAGRDL

-2323 QSGRIGAARDLSVA
+2323 QSGRIGAARDLTVA
-2337 VTGALLNSGGQLD
+2337 VNGALLNSGGQLD

-2364 SQGSVVNNGGG
+2364 SQGSIVNNGGG
-2375 LTRLTTGGELR
+2375 LTRLTTGGDLR
-2386 NVGSSLGGRGSVVLD
+2386 NVGGSLGGRGSVVLD

-2411 LVAGGDLVANT
+2411 LVAGGDLIANT

-2437 MLLQRS
+2437 MLLQRN

-2458 AVRLNL
+2458 AVRLAL
-2464 QSLSNSGG
+2464 QNLSNSGG

-2548 INASSINNVAG
+2548 INASNISNLAG

-2571 GGSVSNAGDLSASGN
+2571 GGSVGNAGDISASGN

-2608 TGTLVNGADLGGA
+2608 TGTLINGADLGGA

-2655 LGNIAIGAARDG
+2655 LGNIAIGAARDSS
-2667 NGTLTAR
+2667 GTLIAR

-2681 SGSIEADGSILVA
+2681 SGSIEADGSILIA
-2694 ANQINNRRRVLSTQT
+2694 ANQINNRRRVVNARTT
-2709 GPLSDADKAAA
+2709 PLSDSEREAI
-2720 NAAMPSELIEGRG
+2720 NATTPSEVLYVGQPMPEQNGPNVGDRVSLGTTRYYDVISRDQLI
-2733 IIYPNQP
+2733 
-2740 YYIRVPYQGPSPGVY
+2740 S
-2755 REYSVEQRERLIA
+2755 

-2777 GGNIALSGSVTNN
+2777 GGNIAISGSVNNN

-2797 GALMVNQR
+2797 GQLLVNRFGTNGLSDALINGREVVQN
-2805 GVAGL
+2805 
-2810 YDGMVTGSE
+2810 
-2819 SVANQALALKQQVV
+2819 NALALSQKTKYTDIERVAV
-2833 QRDVEHKVIAYI
+2833 LD
-2845 DDCAMTQVSGP
+2845 DGDCARGIRGTGCTYSVEENEVNSGT
-2856 NARKSPIC
+2856 S
-2864 GYNREN
+2864 
-2870 NVLSTTTVDSSYI
+2870 DSGYI

-2890 GGQGVSISG
+2890 GGQGVAISG

-2920 ATQGGALNRYGT
+2920 ATQGGGLNRYGT
-2932 MSADGA
+2932 KSADGA
-2938 GGIAVQAQTAATP
+2938 GGIAVQAQTAAATGG
-2951 TKANVGNRIATA
+2951 ASVGNRIAA
-2963 SLGAIRIDDGQATL
+2963 AGFGQIRVDDGRGSL
-2977 VGGSSATASQVQASG
+2977 VGTTDATAVDVHAQGVQTALNGSSAVNASNVQATG
-2992 VQAQLGGAGSGGRSQ
+2992 VQAQLGGAGNGSRSQ
-3007 VQAGTAQAV
+3007 VQANGAQAV
-3016 LTAGSVPTQY
+3016 LTGGTVPGQY

-3063 SGASVNTLGRAANGL
+3063 NGANPNALGRAANGL
-3078 GGVKANNSAPG
+3078 GGVKANNGAPG

-3175 LSVGVALTADQVAA
+3175 LSVGVALTAAQVAA

-3249 IGGANVSAN
+3249 ISGANVSAN

-3271 GTVQL
+3271 GTVAL

-3281 LLNLGGQIAGRD
+3281 LLNLGGQITGRD

-3308 ALAGGDLRSG
+3308 AVAGGDLRSG
-3318 ITADN
+3318 ISAGN

-3339 VQAGN
+3339 LQVGNNAALQAGSN
-3344 SAALLA
+3344 LL
-3350 GNNLTLQP
+3350 LQP
-3358 TALRNDGGLMRGG
+3358 TALRDESGLMRGG
-3371 DGTSLTIG
+3371 DTSSLIVGG
-3379 NNLSL
+3379 N
-3384 QAGNDLQLH
+3384 
-3393 GVAIAAGGDAALQ
+3393 
-3406 AGHDLSLLTPV
+3406 
-3417 TDANGKATVRTSI
+3417 
-3430 ATGGSLQLAAGNDLT
+3430 LQLAAGNDLT
-3445 IRQAQIKAD
+3445 IRQAQVKTGGD
-3454 GNLIAAAGHDLNVTS
+3454 LIAAAGHNLDVTS
-3469 VLGDSRTVTD
+3469 VLGDSHTVTD
-3479 QSRQGKTRVVTTTT
+3479 ETRQGKTKLVTATT
-3493 TQDIDQQALT
+3493 TQDLEQQALT

-3525 GSGLAVV
+3525 GNGLAVV

-3540 TLTTVDSSS
+3540 TLTTVDSSN

-3568 HGTEFTAGG
+3568 HGSEFTAGG
-3577 DIALQSGRDVNLT
+3577 DIALQSGHDVNLT
-3590 AANLFT
+3590 AAQVFT

-3611 LTEQEQHDAVQD
+3611 LAAQEQHDAVQD

-3641 EWHDSLAVGTSLD
+3641 EWHDSTAVATTLSGDT
-3654 AGSVQIKAGND
+3654 VQIAAGHDLLSQGAQVAGTGNVVVAAGND
-3665 IAVVGSTVLA
+3665 LTLETAQNTHSEEHEKKTKKSGMFGSGGIGVTFGTQKIQNNADTADVTHVGSTVGSVEG
-3675 QQDARLVAGND
+3675 DVTLVAGNRYAQTGSD
-3686 VAIVSA
+3686 VLA
-3692 QDQSSE
+3692 
-3698 AHSSAQ
+3698 
-3704 KKSGFSASFSGGVAS
+3704 
-3719 LGYGKSR
+3719 
-3726 SSSDSSTESTTQVAS
+3726 
-3741 AVGAKN
+3741 N
-3747 GNLLISAGDQLTI
+3747 AGDIT
-3760 GASDVAAGK
+3760 VK
-3769 DLTLAAKDIALL
+3769 AKDIAITEVHDTTDAEQRSKFSQGGLSITLSSAALSLAQSAYDTGKAGSKVSGDARMQALAAGSAAYSAYGAASSLSQTGSALASGNAASAAQGANISIAVTVGGSKSESKSTQSADQAKGSKLQAGGDVNLIATGGGDASNLLVSGSDITAGRNLLL
-3781 AAQDTVDNQSNQSSK
+3781 AADHDVTIEAAKNTAEQHSTSK
-3796 SSGFSIGVTYDPAA
+3796 SSSAAVGVAVTYGADGFAAGVTL
-3810 AYRSARDAATS
+3810 SA
-3821 NMPDS
+3821 S
-3826 GSTMGKLSRR
+3826 GARGKANGEDVSY
-3836 AEGDT
+3836 ANSHVT
-3841 AGTAAALTPVVIQ
+3841 AGN
-3854 AGSHRSNANQNDS
+3854 NATIISGND
-3867 TSTARV
+3867 TTLKGA
-3873 SQVSAGGNLTLLASD
+3873 QVSADKVIADVGGNL
-3888 GSITSQGTQLSAEG
+3888 
-3902 NALLLASQNIDLG
+3902 N
-3915 VAHTTESSGN
+3915 
-3925 DSRGKGWSFNNA
+3925 
-3937 AGLPFGNYNQKGNGT
+3937 
-3952 GQTDTITGT
+3952 
-3961 QLSVGGNASLSTTQG
+3961 
-3976 DITLTASN
+3976 
-3984 IAAQGDVTMHAAGD
+3984 
-3998 LTIQSGQDTAG
+3998 
-4009 NANVSDNKAIGTVVI
+4009 
-4024 SDTERFSGYHTEK
+4024 
-4037 HRDDNATVTQVAS
+4037 
-4050 SVGSLGGNV
+4050 
-4059 NLSAGG
+4059 
-4065 TYTQSASNV
+4065 
-4074 VAAKDVDVT
+4074 
-4083 AASIQLLT
+4083 
-4091 ANDSHAASSQDDTLK
+4091 
-4106 IGAFAR
+4106 
-4112 VKSPLIDL
+4112 
-4120 INNVDAAR
+4120 
-4128 NSDGR
+4128 
-4133 LSAMQGMAALA
+4133 
-4144 NGYQTA
+4144 
-4150 SAISGVAQKGG
+4150 
-4161 SGVLVQAEAG
+4161 
-4171 VGYATSTEA
+4171 
-4180 YKAGSQ
+4180 
-4186 TAQASTISG
+4186 
-4195 GGNVSLTS
+4195 
-4203 TKGDLHVVQGNLKAG
+4203 
-4218 DTLRLDAARDLVLE
+4218 
-4232 AGNSTATEQSKGSNA
+4232 
-4247 GVEVGVG
+4247 
-4254 VSVGAKTGYYAY
+4254 
-4266 LQANFG
+4266 
-4272 SHSSNVDGATWK
+4272 
-4284 NTELAAQNIS
+4284 
-4294 LTSKGDTTLRGA
+4294 
-4306 VAKADRIDVQTGGDL
+4306 
-4321 TIESLQDTANV
+4321 IESLQDT
-4332 QSKESGYGG
+4332 ST
-4341 RIQVAIG
+4341 
-4348 SAWDLSGYASTAK
+4348 YASKDKSVGGSVTFGMGFSASASYSSNK
-4361 ANGNSTGVTE
+4361 VNGDYASVTE
-4371 QSGLFAGKGGYHV
+4371 QSGIQAGKGGF
-4384 DAGNV
+4384 DIT
-4389 NLVGG
+4389 VGG
-4394 AIASTNAGNSELTA
+4394 NTDLKGAVIASSQEAIDQGKNRLSTGTLTYSDIANASSYDAKGISLSGGYSVGTGDDQAKGSEGQTPSTTNNGSKWSWQNYNTGANGSAAGYGHESGDAQSTTHSGISGGALVITDEAGQQAKTGKSVADTLAGLKRDVVTGDDVNGLTKQWDGQKLQEQVAAQAQITATFGQQATHVIGDYAEKKMTEAADLRRQANDTTDPDQKAQLTA
-4408 TSLTFSD
+4408 
-4415 LQNRMGYSA
+4415 QA
-4424 SSGSVSG
+4424 
-4431 GFGSSGDGGKDANGN
+4431 
-4446 PTSTPSAGDQL
+4446 DQL
-4457 KDIKNTVATGNYGS
+4457 ESQWG
-4471 VNNGGLGGGLPMS
+4471 NNGSLRVLAHTVVGGLTGGL
-4484 ESGKDSTTTRATL
+4484 EGAT
-4497 TEGKLVIGG
+4497 
-4506 KTTTAAQTG
+4506 
-4515 INTDA
+4515 
-4520 SKANEA
+4520 
-4526 LATLPDV
+4526 
-4533 RKVLAEQ
+4533 
-4540 QAMGAAA
+4540 GAAA
-4547 GTVLETSRQVA
+4547 GTLAAPAVATALRDAGVTGPLADTLTALASTAAGAVAGGTAGAATASNEVVNNYLSHPQRDEKARELSKCKTEECRENVERKWDDVSLAQSREMKDRYFDYLTPEQQAELMNLKPGTKEYDAILAAGVSQYASKTTTGVGSSYSLDYQLLTERDWNGPQVKALIGGSSLEDRNRLDTAVLGIFGSPARLTALFGGSPEQVA
-4558 GDIAASAAKKTAE
+4558 AANNFGASMYDVMGAVEVLAPRSTRSGDGPPAFELLVKKDNVVEVGFNKGEIPTLDAIKVVADKPRSNSVDVTETFNYSSRTSAPDGYSVPILREILASSKQLDKKFKHASDFGVGTSKKNPQTLEQFKLELERHMKAQATVEHGTYGFVKDSRVFFNPDTNNVVVVDAKGNFVT
-4571 ARDAY
+4571 
-4576 LKGLNSDEQE
+4576 G
-4586 AFAKLDP
+4586 FKLDP
-4593 TAQQNV
+4593 
-4599 LLSQSTAYSDAYAK
+4599 
-4613 EKQWGTGGEYNRA
+4613 G
-4626 LQAVTT
+4626 
-4632 ALVGG
+4632 
-4637 VSGQGGT
+4637 
-4644 QVASNALAPYAAQLI
+4644 
-4659 GQTFDTNHGS
+4659 
-4669 DPNKSLQLL
+4669 SLQF
-4678 SHALLGAVLAEA
+4678 
-4690 NGSSAVGGALT
+4690 
-4701 GAGGEAAAQYLTKT
+4701 
-4715 LYGADT
+4715 
-4721 KPSDLSEQDKQT
+4721 
-4733 ILALSQAVGALVGG
+4733 
-4747 MTGGSLSDTA
+4747 
-4757 VGSTV
+4757 
-4762 ARNAVENNFLG
+4762 ENF
-4773 DEQKKQLDALRA
+4773 
-4785 KSKTDGLNAQEAR
+4785 
-4798 DLVILDV
+4798 
-4805 SDQVSDGLLQKYRS
+4805 
-4819 GEQLTPAQMQ
+4819 
-4829 DLRIYLGAYAAQNG
+4829 
-4843 ADAAWGLIKNG
+4843 IKNG
-4854 SNPNYGFPYAGLS
+4854 
-4867 ADERAYGDA
+4867 
-4876 NFTWRET
+4876 
-4883 LFGHDKSSNE
+4883 
-4893 QAFVDARNKSGLYYN
+4893 
-4908 TAPNESLTPSGLQFS
+4908 
-4923 SNMAILDT
+4923 
-4931 LGNSVAAGLVY
+4931 
-4942 IGASYFG
+4942 
-4949 ASDRTRD
+4949 
-4956 ALTFTVGQLAE
+4956 
-4967 IGSSFVLPKTGI
+4967 VL
-4979 SPIFGQTSIDALPIK
+4979 
-4994 NLPPISAVVDD
+4994 
-5005 EIGSL
+5005 
-5010 NRIGQNNTNAWA
+5010 R
-5022 NYFHQ
+5022 
-5027 RINERAND
+5027 
-5035 VPLQTRTTNGVDLD
+5035 
-5049 YRLPD
+5049 
-5054 PAAGLDYTP
+5054 
-5063 KLLSSNNPS
+5063 
-5072 IANSHQNGYVEEL
+5072 
-5085 RLANTVANLPDQVVV
+5085 
-5100 KYGDAVGAHGA
+5100 
-5111 DVVSVNVATGEVTL
+5111 
-5125 WDNKFRSG
+5125 
-5133 SSRVGS
+5133 
-5139 SPTFSENS
+5139 
-5147 SALEGA
+5147 
-5153 IDGSIRDIRNSNL
+5153 
-5166 PLEVKEKAVQNLL
+5166 
-5179 SGNFT
+5179 
-5184 ANTVG
+5184 
-5189 SGSAKNSETAVFR
+5189 
-5202 GNKVIN
+5202 
-5208 KGRK
+5208 

>member
-1 MDRND
+1 MDRTD

-209 QLSVGG
+209 QLSVNG

-369 TLFGSELDA
+369 SLFGSELDA

-405 GAAQLQAGAAW
+405 GATQLQAGAAW

-439 GVLDAGAGLRLRSD
+439 GVLDAGAGLSLRSD

-467 ASAQAGGRL
+467 ASVQAGGRL

-498 AGAVVSAG
+498 DGAVVSAG

-704 TLALRSVGDLSLA
+704 SLALRSAGDLSLA

-725 LALSSAAALQNQ
+725 LALSSAGALQNQ

-776 NDGHLYAG
+776 NDGQLYAG
-784 GALGLRAASLTQTGS
+784 GALGLRAGSLAQTGS

-818 DLVGGGDV
+818 DLVGGDAVQLDV
-826 QIDAGSLASSGQ
+826 GSLASSGQ
-838 LGSQHGQ
+838 LGSQRGQ

-891 DLGVAGTVQSTDALQ
+891 DLGVAGAVQSTDTLQ

-933 LGNGAILQSAT
+933 LGNGAILQSAN
-944 ALQVDTAA
+944 ALQMDTAA
-952 LDSQGT
+952 LDSQGA

-969 TGDIHLAGIAQAGR
+969 TGDIHLAGLAQAGR
-983 DVAVLV
+983 DVAVLAD
-989 GGTLDNQAKVFAGRA
+989 GTLDNQAKVFAGRA

-1039 LQAGQAATLT
+1039 VQAGQAAKLT
-1049 VGSLQQSGRSYA
+1049 VGSLQQTGRSYA

-1088 AGSVTSSGQLGSQD
+1088 AGSVASGGQLGSQD

-1108 SAGDLQVTG
+1108 SAGDLQLTG

-1123 VLRLQAAGDLLHA
+1123 ALRLQAAGDLLHA

-1165 AQAQHALQLDG
+1165 AQAQRALQLDG

-1182 SVQLRGAS
+1182 NVQLRGAS

-1203 AIAVDGGSIDSR
+1203 AIAVDGGSIDSQ

-1239 GGNDVR
+1239 GGNDVL

-1299 RGEQSLQLQAGSV
+1299 RGEQTLTLQAGSL
-1312 QHGGTLSTG
+1312 QHSGTLSTG

-1349 SLSNSGQLGSQNG
+1349 SLSSSGQLGSQNG

-1394 DGVAKARAIALS
+1394 DGVAKARAIALN

-1414 GLQSATNATLQAQR
+1414 ALQSATNATLQAQR
-1428 ALRIDGQALTTGDL
+1428 ALRIDGQALTTDDL

-1450 TGNAAVLQSTAGAI
+1450 TGNAAVLQSAAGAI

-1482 LALRSDGT
+1482 LALRSDGA

-1524 VAATGIANAQG
+1524 VAAAGIANAQG

-1555 GTLQSGQAMT
+1555 GILQSGQAMT

-1607 GRIASTGQLGSQS
+1607 ARIASTGQLGSQS
-1620 GQVALTSQGDL
+1620 GQVTMTSQGDL
-1631 TLGGTVAAASEL
+1631 TLGGTVAAATGL

-1673 GQLATTQELQAQAQR
+1673 GQLATTQGLQAQAQR

-1703 LQAGGTLRGGSQSV
+1703 LQAGGTLRSGSQSV
-1717 LHSAGALQLNGTA
+1717 LHSAGALQLNGAA

-1758 AASTLDLR
+1758 AASTIDLR
-1766 ATGALTNAAQLV
+1766 ATGVLTNAAQVV
-1778 AGSDLSLTAASA
+1778 AGSDLTLTAASA
-1790 TNSGSGTLAAL
+1790 TNGSSGLLAAL
-1801 GNATFTVSGLLSNA
+1801 GNGTFTVSGLLSNA

-1901 GFSAQ
+1901 AFSAQ

-1947 AAVLQRG
+1947 AGVLQRG
-1954 VVSGADIALQG
+1954 TVSGADIALQG

-1979 LRLSGGNVA
+1979 LRLSGTDVA

-2073 AGGAL
+2073 AGGTL

-2117 RIAVTRAFDNGGGR
+2117 RIAVTGAFDNGSGR

-2161 TVSSTGALGNAGGR
+2161 TVSSSGALGNAGGR
-2175 ILTQGHLQ
+2175 ILTQGQLQ
-2183 LSTGNTLDNQGGAIA
+2183 LSTGNTLDNQGGVIA

-2301 SGGTLQAGRDL
+2301 SAGTLQAGRDL

-2364 SQGSVVNNGGG
+2364 SQGSIVNNGGG

-2386 NVGSSLGGRGSVVLD
+2386 NVGGSLGGRGSVVLD
-2401 AASIA
+2401 AANIA

-2411 LVAGGDLVANT
+2411 LVAGGDLIANT
-2422 NALDNQGGSVYAGAS
+2422 NALDNQGGSVYAGGS

-2443 GATLDNRNGKIKAEQ
+2443 GATLDNRNGRIKAEQ

-2571 GGSVSNAGDLSASGN
+2571 GGSVTNAGDLSASGN

-2596 TGSLVGGNVLVD
+2596 TGSVVGGNVLVD

-2681 SGSIEADGSILVA
+2681 SGSIEADGSILIA
-2694 ANQINNRRRVLSTQT
+2694 ANQINNRRRVVNTALHQLSASEQEAAGKPREDVRVGDSPST
-2709 GPLSDADKAAA
+2709 GGGTGGNGPCTPNNLNGCTKPSN
-2720 NAAMPSELIEGRG
+2720 NASTTAGNTSSSGGRTGIWNSYKTTAIEKVNSASVEGRIVAG
-2733 IIYPNQP
+2733 GTI
-2740 YYIRVPYQGPSPGVY
+2740 GLSG
-2755 REYSVEQRERLIA
+2755 SLIN
-2768 ASAEGRIAA
+2768 STSTIAA
-2777 GGNIALSGSVTNN
+2777 GGAL
-2790 ASTIAAA
+2790 
-2797 GALMVNQR
+2797 LVNQSST
-2805 GVAGL
+2805 GGL
-2810 YDGMVTGSE
+2810 NSGMINGAETVE
-2819 SVANQALALKQQVV
+2819 NRALALSRTLLETTTDYKNG
-2833 QRDVEHKVIAYI
+2833 EPGKVTGTRQI
-2845 DDCAMTQVSGP
+2845 DD
-2856 NARKSPIC
+2856 
-2864 GYNREN
+2864 
-2870 NVLSTTTVDSSYI
+2870 SYI

-2890 GGQGVSISG
+2890 GGQGVAISG

-2920 ATQGGALNRYGT
+2920 ATQGGALSRYGT

-2951 TKANVGNRIATA
+2951 TKANVGNHIATA

-2977 VGGSSATASQVQASG
+2977 ADGSSATASQVQASG
-2992 VQAQLGGAGSGGRSQ
+2992 VQAQLGGSGSGSRSQ

-3063 SGASVNTLGRAANGL
+3063 NGASVNTLGRAANGL
-3078 GGVKANNSAPG
+3078 GGVKASNSAPG

-3198 EQEYQGQKVLVP
+3198 EQEVQGQKVLVP

-3249 IGGANVSAN
+3249 ISGANVSAN

-3318 ITADN
+3318 ITAGN

-3358 TALRNDGGLMRGG
+3358 TALRNEGGLMRGG
-3371 DGTSLTIG
+3371 DGTSLTVG

-3406 AGHDLSLLTPV
+3406 AGHDLSLTPV

-3445 IRQAQIKAD
+3445 IRQAQVKAD

-3493 TQDIDQQALT
+3493 TQDLDQQALT

-3525 GSGLAVV
+3525 GNGLAVV

-3540 TLTTVDSSS
+3540 TLTTVDSST

-3568 HGTEFTAGG
+3568 HGSEFTAGG
-3577 DIALQSGRDVNLT
+3577 DIALQSGHDVNL
-3590 AANLFT
+3590 AAAKAFT
-3596 DKGALAVSAGNDVNL
+3596 EAGALAVSAGNDVNL
-3611 LTEQEQHDAVQD
+3611 LAAQEQHDAVQD

-3937 AGLPFGNYNQKGNGT
+3937 AGLPFGNYNQKGNGN

-3961 QLSVGGNASLSTTQG
+3961 QLSVGGNASLSTTKG

-4074 VAAKDVDVT
+4074 VAAKDVDIT
-4083 AASIQLLT
+4083 AATIQLLT

-4186 TAQASTISG
+4186 TAQGSTISG

-4284 NTELAAQNIS
+4284 NTELAAQNIAF
-4294 LTSKGDTTLRGA
+4294 TSKGDTTLRGA

-4321 TIESLQDTANV
+4321 TIESLQDTSNI

-4341 RIQVAIG
+4341 RIQVSFG
-4348 SAWDLSGYASTAK
+4348 TAWDASGYASTAK

-4394 AIASTNAGNSELTA
+4394 AIASTNADNSELTA

-4424 SSGSVSG
+4424 SSGSLAG
-4431 GFGSSGDGGKDANGN
+4431 GFGSSGTPATDANGN
-4446 PTSTPSAGDQL
+4446 PVAVSAGDQA
-4457 KDIKNTVATGNYGS
+4457 KNIGSNIANGNYGA
-4471 VNNGGLGGGLPMS
+4471 VNSGGLGGGLPMS
-4484 ESGKDSTTTRATL
+4484 QSGNDSTTTRATL
-4497 TEGKLVIGG
+4497 TEGNITIGG
-4506 KTTTAAQTG
+4506 KRTTAAETG

-4558 GDIAASAAKKTAE
+4558 GDIAANAAKKTAE
-4571 ARDAY
+4571 AGDAY
-4576 LKGLNSDEQE
+4576 LQELAKNDPDQAKIVAGMSGPDKQAYLLANSADYR
-4586 AFAKLDP
+4586 A
-4593 TAQQNV
+4593 
-4599 LLSQSTAYSDAYAK
+4599 AYTTQT
-4613 EKQWGTGGEYNRA
+4613 QWGTGGDYSRA

-4637 VSGQGGT
+4637 VSGQSGT

-4659 GQTFDTNHGS
+4659 GQTFDANHGS
-4669 DPNKSLQLL
+4669 DPNAALQVL

-4690 NGSSAVGGALT
+4690 NGSNGAGGALA
-4701 GAGGEAAAQYLTKT
+4701 GAGGEAAAKYLTKT
-4715 LYGADT
+4715 LYGADA
-4721 KPSDLSEQDKQT
+4721 KPSDLSEQEKQT

-4747 MTGGSLSDTA
+4747 ITGGSLNDAA
-4757 VGSTV
+4757 VGSTI
-4762 ARNAVENNFLG
+4762 ARNAVENNWLKAEENKLKNEVQAECG
-4773 DEQKKQLDALRA
+4773 PQNPLACQLLEELVKLDKTRDE
-4785 KSKTDGLNAQEAR
+4785 G
-4798 DLVILDV
+4798 
-4805 SDQVSDGLLQKYRS
+4805 
-4819 GEQLTPAQMQ
+4819 
-4829 DLRIYLGAYAAQNG
+4829 YAAQVALVNAQMDAEGGQHSQERFDQLMASYWAANG
-4843 ADAAWGLIKNG
+4843 VGGPEDAIPDSTVSRTFPTNGQKLYNALDKIPGGLPGMGIFGMMLPGILDQTGTTVAAWQDLYKPGQATNYFTGASVSGTSAFDERFLGAATVAEIFLTSGGSTVARTGLREVADAAGSTSERSVLHSSAIADSEASAPPLIRSDGMADAASGARLREDLLASMSKPEV
-4854 SNPNYGFPYAGLS
+4854 SNPRLS
-4867 ADERAYGDA
+4867 
-4876 NFTWRET
+4876 
-4883 LFGHDKSSNE
+4883 S
-4893 QAFVDARNKSGLYYN
+4893 
-4908 TAPNESLTPSGLQFS
+4908 
-4923 SNMAILDT
+4923 IIDT
-4931 LGNSVAAGLVY
+4931 LY
-4942 IGASYFG
+4942 RDGA
-4949 ASDRTRD
+4949 
-4956 ALTFTVGQLAE
+4956 
-4967 IGSSFVLPKTGI
+4967 K
-4979 SPIFGQTSIDALPIK
+4979 
-4994 NLPPISAVVDD
+4994 
-5005 EIGSL
+5005 
-5010 NRIGQNNTNAWA
+5010 
-5022 NYFHQ
+5022 
-5027 RINERAND
+5027 
-5035 VPLQTRTTNGVDLD
+5035 
-5049 YRLPD
+5049 
-5054 PAAGLDYTP
+5054 
-5063 KLLSSNNPS
+5063 
-5072 IANSHQNGYVEEL
+5072 
-5085 RLANTVANLPDQVVV
+5085 
-5100 KYGDAVGAHGA
+5100 
-5111 DVVSVNVATGEVTL
+5111 
-5125 WDNKFRSG
+5125 
-5133 SSRVGS
+5133 
-5139 SPTFSENS
+5139 
-5147 SALEGA
+5147 
-5153 IDGSIRDIRNSNL
+5153 
-5166 PLEVKEKAVQNLL
+5166 
-5179 SGNFT
+5179 
-5184 ANTVG
+5184 VG
-5189 SGSAKNSETAVFR
+5189 SGSTADAVRHELKTGQSVGGKFHSQKAADSIIALQRWLDENPGASFSDRSAAQHVMEDMKNALR
-5202 GNKVIN
+5202 GK
-5208 KGRK
+5208 

>member
-1 MDRND
+1 MDRTD

-209 QLSVGG
+209 QLSVNG

-299 LAGTAVARD
+299 LGGTAVARD

-378 GGSLYS
+378 SGSLYS
-384 GGDLALSASG
+384 GGTLALSASG

-439 GVLDAGAGLRLRSD
+439 GVLDAGAGLSLRSD
-453 ADMRLSGLAQSWQD
+453 TDTRLSGLAQSWQD
-467 ASAQAGGRL
+467 ASVQAGGRL

-506 GDVALATPG
+506 GDIALATPG

-527 DLRIDAASVG
+527 DLRIDAGSVG
-537 NSGGSYAGRNATLAS
+537 NTGGSYAGRNATLAS
-552 TAALNNSGS
+552 TAALSNSGS

-651 DGQLRSS
+651 DGQLRSN

-676 QSGQVQT
+676 QSGQVQS

-704 TLALRSVGDLSLA
+704 TLALHSAGDLSLA

-725 LALSSAAALQNQ
+725 LALSSAGALQNQ
-737 AQVVAGGALSAD
+737 AQIVAGGALSAN
-749 ASSLSNAAGASLSA
+749 ASSLGNAAGASLSA

-768 LSSATVLS
+768 LSSATVLF
-776 NDGHLYAG
+776 NDGQLYAG
-784 GALGLRAASLTQTGS
+784 GALGLRAGSLAQTGS

-806 TLSVDGAVANQG
+806 TLTVDGAVANQG
-818 DLVGGGDV
+818 DLVGGSDV

-856 DGVVVAAGALNAQAL
+856 DGVVVAAGTLNAQAL

-880 RAAGVQLAAAG
+880 RAAGVQLVAAG
-891 DLGVAGTVQSTDALQ
+891 DLGVAGTVQSTDTLQ

-916 GQASASGA
+916 GQTSASGA

-944 ALQVDTAA
+944 AMQLDTAA
-952 LDSQGT
+952 LDSLGT

-969 TGDIHLAGIAQAGR
+969 TGDMHLAGLAQAGR
-983 DVAVLV
+983 DVAVRA

-1004 LQLTAASAR
+1004 LQLTAASAS

-1025 LDANVQGNVDNAGL
+1025 LDASVQGNFDNAGL
-1039 LQAGQAATLT
+1039 VQAGQAANLN
-1049 VGSLQQSGRSYA
+1049 VGSLQQSGRTYA

-1081 KHDVAIS
+1081 KQDVAIT
-1088 AGSVTSSGQLGSQD
+1088 AGSVASSGQLGSQD

-1123 VLRLQAAGDLLHA
+1123 ALRLQAAGDLLHA

-1165 AQAQHALQLDG
+1165 AQAQRALQLDG

-1182 SVQLRGAS
+1182 NVQLRGAS

-1203 AIAVDGGSIDSR
+1203 AIAVDGGSIDSQ

-1254 SARVVAGRDLQVQ
+1254 SARVEAGRDLQVQ
-1267 AASAVNR
+1267 AGSAVNR

-1299 RGEQSLQLQAGSV
+1299 RGEQALTLQAGSL
-1312 QHGGTLSTG
+1312 QHSGTLSTG

-1450 TGNAAVLQSTAGAI
+1450 TGNAAVLQSAAGAI

-1482 LALRSDGT
+1482 LALRSDGD
-1490 LAVAGVAQAGR
+1490 LAVVGVAQAGR

-1524 VAATGIANAQG
+1524 VAAAGIGNAQG

-1607 GRIASTGQLGSQS
+1607 ARIASTGQLGSQS
-1620 GQVALTSQGDL
+1620 GQVTLTSQGDL
-1631 TLGGTVAAASEL
+1631 TLGGTVAAATAL

-1673 GQLATTQELQAQAQR
+1673 GQLATTQGVQAQAQR

-1697 AGRDAT
+1697 AGQDAT
-1703 LQAGGTLRGGSQSV
+1703 LQAGRTLRSGSQSV
-1717 LHSAGALQLNGTA
+1717 LHSAGALQLNGAA

-1746 STGDLALGGLVQ
+1746 STGDLTLRGLVQ
-1758 AASTLDLR
+1758 SASTLDLR
-1766 ATGALTNAAQLV
+1766 ATGALNNAAQVV
-1778 AGSDLSLTAASA
+1778 AGSDLTLTAASA
-1790 TNSGSGTLAAL
+1790 TNGSSGLLAAL
-1801 GNATFTVSGLLSNA
+1801 GNGTFTVSGLLSNA

-1901 GFSAQ
+1901 AFSAQ

-1933 AGTLNANQVVLGSD
+1933 AGTLNANQVALGSD
-1947 AAVLQRG
+1947 ASVLQHG
-1954 VVSGADIALQG
+1954 TVSGADVALQG

-2029 AADAAQLALAGS
+2029 AADATQLALAGS
-2041 TARVGGNATLTASGD
+2041 TARVGGDVALTASGD

-2103 NGSGSLVQSGSGTT
+2103 NASGSLVQSGSGTT
-2117 RIAVTRAFDNGGGR
+2117 RIAVTGAFDNGSGR

-2161 TVSSTGALGNAGGR
+2161 TVISSGALGNAGGR
-2175 ILTQGHLQ
+2175 ILTQGQLQ

-2226 GNGALD
+2226 GSGALD
-2232 NRLGVVQATGGSL
+2232 NRLGVVQAAGGSL

-2286 GASTDLTLN
+2286 GASTDLTLS

-2301 SGGTLQAGRDL
+2301 SAGTLQAGRDL

-2364 SQGSVVNNGGG
+2364 SQGSIVNNGGG

-2386 NVGSSLGGRGSVVLD
+2386 NVGGSLGGRGSVVLD

-2422 NALDNQGGSVYAGAS
+2422 NALDNQGGSVYAGGS

-2443 GATLDNRNGKIKAEQ
+2443 GATLDNRSGKIKAEQ
-2458 AVRLNL
+2458 AVRLSL

-2571 GGSVSNAGDLSASGN
+2571 GGSVTNAGDLSASGN

-2596 TGSLVGGNVLVD
+2596 TGSVVGGNVLVD

-2681 SGSIEADGSILVA
+2681 SGSIEADGSILIA
-2694 ANQINNRRRVLSTQT
+2694 ANQINNRRRVLNAQT
-2709 GPLSDADKAAA
+2709 TPLSDAERDAINASTPPEVLYVGQPMPEQNGPNVGDRVGLGATRTYDVISRDK
-2720 NAAMPSELIEGRG
+2720 LI
-2733 IIYPNQP
+2733 
-2740 YYIRVPYQGPSPGVY
+2740 SA
-2755 REYSVEQRERLIA
+2755 SV
-2768 ASAEGRIAA
+2768 EGRIVA
-2777 GGNIALSGSVTNN
+2777 GGNISMSGGVNN
-2790 ASTIAAA
+2790 YASTIAAA
-2797 GALMVNQR
+2797 GLLSVNRR
-2805 GVAGL
+2805 GTSGL
-2810 YDGMVTGSE
+2810 SDGLISGQEVVS
-2819 SVANQALALKQQVV
+2819 NNALALS
-2833 QRDVEHKVIAYI
+2833 QRTKYTDVEQVAVLQ
-2845 DDCAMTQVSGP
+2845 DGDCARGYRADGCTYEVQENETGSGILD
-2856 NARKSPIC
+2856 N
-2864 GYNREN
+2864 
-2870 NVLSTTTVDSSYI
+2870 SYI

-2890 GGQGVSISG
+2890 GGQGVAISG

-2938 GGIAVQAQTAATP
+2938 GGIAVQAQTAASP
-2951 TKANVGNRIATA
+2951 TKANVGNHIATA

-2977 VGGSSATASQVQASG
+2977 ADGSSAIASQVQARG
-2992 VQAQLGGAGSGGRSQ
+2992 VQAQLGGAGSGSRSQ

-3063 SGASVNTLGRAANGL
+3063 NGASVNTLGRAANGL
-3078 GGVKANNSAPG
+3078 GGVKASNSAPG

-3249 IGGANVSAN
+3249 ISGANVSAN

-3293 VLLSAGRDLTSTTRD
+3293 VLLSAGRDLTSTTRE

-3318 ITADN
+3318 ITAGN

-3358 TALRNDGGLMRGG
+3358 TALRNESGLTRGG
-3371 DGTSLTIG
+3371 DLTSLTVG

-3406 AGHDLSLLTPV
+3406 AGHDLSLTPV
-3417 TDANGKATVRTSI
+3417 ADANGKATVRTSI

-3445 IRQAQIKAD
+3445 IRQAQVTAG

-3479 QSRQGKTRVVTTTT
+3479 QTRQGKTRVVTTTT

-3525 GSGLAVV
+3525 GNGLAVV

-3540 TLTTVDSSS
+3540 TLTTVDSST

-3556 FKQTTSTRDETV
+3556 FKQTTNTRDETV
-3568 HGTEFTAGG
+3568 HGSDFTAGG
-3577 DIALQSGRDVNLT
+3577 DIALQSGHDVNLT
-3590 AANLFT
+3590 AAKAFT
-3596 DKGALAVSAGNDVNL
+3596 EAGALAVSAGNDVNL
-3611 LTEQEQHDAVQD
+3611 LAEQEQHDAVQD

-3641 EWHDSLAVGTSLD
+3641 EWHDSAAVATTLSGDT
-3654 AGSVQIKAGND
+3654 VQIAAGHDLLSQGAQVAGTGNVVVAAGND
-3665 IAVVGSTVLA
+3665 LTLETAQNTHSEEHDKKVKKTGLYSGGGFSVTLGASKQTDTLDTTEVSQSGSLVGST
-3675 QQDARLVAGND
+3675 
-3686 VAIVSA
+3686 
-3692 QDQSSE
+3692 
-3698 AHSSAQ
+3698 
-3704 KKSGFSASFSGGVAS
+3704 
-3719 LGYGKSR
+3719 
-3726 SSSDSSTESTTQVAS
+3726 
-3741 AVGAKN
+3741 
-3747 GNLLISAGDQLTI
+3747 
-3760 GASDVAAGK
+3760 
-3769 DLTLAAKDIALL
+3769 
-3781 AAQDTVDNQSNQSSK
+3781 
-3796 SSGFSIGVTYDPAA
+3796 
-3810 AYRSARDAATS
+3810 
-3821 NMPDS
+3821 
-3826 GSTMGKLSRR
+3826 
-3836 AEGDT
+3836 
-3841 AGTAAALTPVVIQ
+3841 
-3854 AGSHRSNANQNDS
+3854 
-3867 TSTARV
+3867 
-3873 SQVSAGGNLTLLASD
+3873 D
-3888 GSITSQGTQLSAEG
+3888 GS
-3902 NALLLASQNIDLG
+3902 
-3915 VAHTTESSGN
+3915 V
-3925 DSRGKGWSFNNA
+3925 
-3937 AGLPFGNYNQKGNGT
+3937 
-3952 GQTDTITGT
+3952 
-3961 QLSVGGNASLSTTQG
+3961 
-3976 DITLTASN
+3976 TL
-3984 IAAQGDVTMHAAGD
+3984 
-3998 LTIQSGQDTAG
+3998 TAG
-4009 NANVSDNKAIGTVVI
+4009 NAVAITGSDVLSKAGTAIVGKDVTI
-4024 SDTERFSGYHTEK
+4024 AAVENRVDTVQTSK
-4037 HRDDNATVTQVAS
+4037 QQ
-4050 SVGSLGGNV
+4050 
-4059 NLSAGG
+4059 SAGITLG
-4065 TYTQSASNV
+4065 
-4074 VAAKDVDVT
+4074 
-4083 AASIQLLT
+4083 LT
-4091 ANDSHAASSQDDTLK
+4091 GGL
-4106 IGAFAR
+4106 
-4112 VKSPLIDL
+4112 
-4120 INNVDAAR
+4120 VDAAQTAYGAVKR
-4128 NSDGR
+4128 GSDVDDDRLKALYAAKAGYAISDAAGLASNGLKGYNGEAVAGNMTKAGEASADGAQGAANATGVSLRIGIGASSASSKTTAHEETTGGSRILSDGNVTIAATGGD
-4133 LSAMQGMAALA
+4133 LNVIGSKIAGDNVALA
-4144 NGYQTA
+4144 AANN
-4150 SAISGVAQKGG
+4150 
-4161 SGVLVQAEAG
+4161 LNLL
-4171 VGYATSTEA
+4171 
-4180 YKAGSQ
+4180 SQ
-4186 TAQASTISG
+4186 QENNT
-4195 GGNVSLTS
+4195 
-4203 TKGDLHVVQGNLKAG
+4203 TKSENK
-4218 DTLRLDAARDLVLE
+4218 
-4232 AGNSTATEQSKGSNA
+4232 NA
-4247 GVEVGVG
+4247 GGEIG
-4254 VSVGAKTGYYAY
+4254 VSVGATTGYYLTVSAGKGNAKGNSN
-4266 LQANFG
+4266 LHTESVVTANDTLTLASGNDTTIKGAQA
-4272 SHSSNVDGATWK
+4272 
-4284 NTELAAQNIS
+4284 I
-4294 LTSKGDTTLRGA
+4294 GDTVL
-4306 VAKADRIDVQTGGDL
+4306 AKVGGDL
-4321 TIESLQDTANV
+4321 LIQSEQDTNDYK
-4332 QSKESGYGG
+4332 SKQQQASLTLATGSGSGG
-4341 RIQVAIG
+4341 SYSQQKV
-4348 SAWDLSGYASTAK
+4348 
-4361 ANGNSTGVTE
+4361 NSSYTSVKE
-4371 QSGLFAGKGGYHV
+4371 QSGIQ
-4384 DAGNV
+4384 AGNGGFDIT
-4389 NLVGG
+4389 VGG
-4394 AIASTNAGNSELTA
+4394 DTHLIGAVIASAADADKNRLSTNGLTVE
-4408 TSLTFSD
+4408 D
-4415 LQNRMGYSA
+4415 LQNKAEYK
-4424 SSGSVSG
+4424 SSGVSVG
-4431 GFGSSGDGGKDANGN
+4431 GGTGSSMVSVAARTGLSMLGN
-4446 PTSTPSAGDQL
+4446 SSD
-4457 KDIKNTVATGNYGS
+4457 S
-4471 VNNGGLGGGLPMS
+4471 S
-4484 ESGKDSTTTRATL
+4484 SSTT
-4497 TEGKLVIGG
+4497 KSDI
-4506 KTTTAAQTG
+4506 
-4515 INTDA
+4515 
-4520 SKANEA
+4520 
-4526 LATLPDV
+4526 
-4533 RKVLAEQ
+4533 
-4540 QAMGAAA
+4540 AA
-4547 GTVLETSRQVA
+4547 GTVEVRNGDTAALSGLDRKATELQQSGLKEIFDEKKLAEQKELAAVA
-4558 GDIAASAAKKTAE
+4558 GEVGFRAAGDVASAMQLKAQQDLINAPDEETRKAAQARLESWSDGGANKILLHGLTGAAVAALGGDGALQGAAAAAGAE
-4571 ARDAY
+4571 AAKSAMSDY
-4576 LKGLNSDEQE
+4576 LVAHGVTDKETYNALMELGSAAIGGVLGGQDGANTALSGDRFNRQLHPEEVTWIRQNAA
-4586 AFAKLDP
+4586 AFAFQEGISEEEAKRRLTVEAAARVDAKINGLIGN
-4593 TAQQNV
+4593 TNVDESAQAF
-4599 LLSQSTAYSDAYAK
+4599 LSTNTNDYAGERAFQATDA
-4613 EKQWGTGGEYNRA
+4613 EYNNFHIYGNELASSPDNFLTVYNSLYQAGIRKDT
-4626 LQAVTT
+4626 LQANYNPELLTFAQTQIGSSGRGVLAVPATG
-4632 ALVGG
+4632 LVVGG
-4637 VSGQGGT
+4637 GAAVGV
-4644 QVASNALAPYAAQLI
+4644 VATPAAITACFANPIACNALAVGAADVLLGDAMGGHSIGSAASFAERKAAQVVAGAAEKVALKEGAKLEGAPLELALTSDAARSAKLLEKDAEIAKAGNGEGLFLKENI
-4659 GQTFDTNHGS
+4659 GPYEPPSKVMGQATEISCVAASCRMAANLDDIPEFYVRGAINTDHSGAWLSDVPNGLRDLGFKGS
-4669 DPNKSLQLL
+4669 AEYL
-4678 SHALLGAVLAEA
+4678 SGASIDRIAEAA
-4690 NGSSAVGGALT
+4690 NGSSSVIVNVRTSGGGLHAIVVDSIDSGRAYIRDPWPLGT
-4701 GAGGEAAAQYLTKT
+4701 GSSYSV
-4715 LYGADT
+4715 
-4721 KPSDLSEQDKQT
+4721 PVNDLRE
-4733 ILALSQAVGALVGG
+4733 V
-4747 MTGGSLSDTA
+4747 
-4757 VGSTV
+4757 
-4762 ARNAVENNFLG
+4762 LG
-4773 DEQKKQLDALRA
+4773 KA
-4785 KSKTDGLNAQEAR
+4785 SKT
-4798 DLVILDV
+4798 
-4805 SDQVSDGLLQKYRS
+4805 
-4819 GEQLTPAQMQ
+4819 GE
-4829 DLRIYLGAYAAQNG
+4829 
-4843 ADAAWGLIKNG
+4843 
-4854 SNPNYGFPYAGLS
+4854 
-4867 ADERAYGDA
+4867 
-4876 NFTWRET
+4876 
-4883 LFGHDKSSNE
+4883 
-4893 QAFVDARNKSGLYYN
+4893 
-4908 TAPNESLTPSGLQFS
+4908 
-4923 SNMAILDT
+4923 
-4931 LGNSVAAGLVY
+4931 
-4942 IGASYFG
+4942 
-4949 ASDRTRD
+4949 
-4956 ALTFTVGQLAE
+4956 
-4967 IGSSFVLPKTGI
+4967 
-4979 SPIFGQTSIDALPIK
+4979 
-4994 NLPPISAVVDD
+4994 
-5005 EIGSL
+5005 
-5010 NRIGQNNTNAWA
+5010 
-5022 NYFHQ
+5022 
-5027 RINERAND
+5027 
-5035 VPLQTRTTNGVDLD
+5035 
-5049 YRLPD
+5049 
-5054 PAAGLDYTP
+5054 
-5063 KLLSSNNPS
+5063 KL
-5072 IANSHQNGYVEEL
+5072 
-5085 RLANTVANLPDQVVV
+5085 
-5100 KYGDAVGAHGA
+5100 
-5111 DVVSVNVATGEVTL
+5111 
-5125 WDNKFRSG
+5125 
-5133 SSRVGS
+5133 
-5139 SPTFSENS
+5139 
-5147 SALEGA
+5147 
-5153 IDGSIRDIRNSNL
+5153 GSIVIIT
-5166 PLEVKEKAVQNLL
+5166 PEVKK
-5179 SGNFT
+5179 
-5184 ANTVG
+5184 
-5189 SGSAKNSETAVFR
+5189 
-5202 GNKVIN
+5202 
-5208 KGRK
+5208 

>member
-1 MDRND
+1 MDRTD

-209 QLSVGG
+209 QLSVNG

-384 GGDLALSASG
+384 GGTLALSASG

-439 GVLDAGAGLRLRSD
+439 GVLDAGAGLSLRSD
-453 ADMRLSGLAQSWQD
+453 TDMRLSGLAQSWQD
-467 ASAQAGGRL
+467 ASVQAGGRL

-486 RLDLGAAAIGNA
+486 RLDLAAAAIGNA

-527 DLRIDAASVG
+527 DLRIDAGSAG
-537 NSGGSYAGRNATLAS
+537 NTGGSYAGRNATLAS

-568 SVDAAQLR
+568 RVDAAQLR

-622 GAGSAQLQAAGD
+622 GAGSAHLQAVGD

-658 ATLAAGGNAT
+658 ATLAAGSNAT

-704 TLALRSVGDLSLA
+704 TLALRSAGDLSLV
-717 GTVQSRGD
+717 GTVQSRDD
-725 LALSSAAALQNQ
+725 LALSSAGALQNQ
-737 AQVVAGGALSAD
+737 AQVVAGGALSAN

-776 NDGHLYAG
+776 NDGHLYAA
-784 GALGLRAASLTQTGS
+784 GALGLRAGSLAQTGS

-806 TLSVDGAVANQG
+806 TLTVDGAVANQG
-818 DLVGGGDV
+818 DLVGGDAVQLDV
-826 QIDAGSLASSGQ
+826 GSLASSGQ

-845 VVLNSRGDVQL
+845 VVLNSRGDLQL

-891 DLGVAGTVQSTDALQ
+891 DLGVAGTVQSTDTLQ

-933 LGNGAILQSAT
+933 LGSGAILQSAT

-969 TGDIHLAGIAQAGR
+969 TGDMHLAGLAQAGR
-983 DVAVLV
+983 DVAVLAD
-989 GGTLDNQAKVFAGRA
+989 GTLDNQAKVFAGRA
-1004 LQLTAASAR
+1004 LQLTAASAS

-1025 LDANVQGNVDNAGL
+1025 LDANVQGNFDNAGL
-1039 LQAGQAATLT
+1039 VQAGQAATLN
-1049 VGSLQQSGRSYA
+1049 VGSLQQSGRTYA
-1061 GDTLTV
+1061 GGTLTV

-1081 KHDVAIS
+1081 KHDVAIV
-1088 AGSVTSSGQLGSQD
+1088 AGSVASSGQLGSQD

-1123 VLRLQAAGDLLHA
+1123 ALRLQAAGDLLHA

-1165 AQAQHALQLDG
+1165 AQAQRALQLDG

-1198 LQSTA
+1198 LQTTA
-1203 AIAVDGGSIDSR
+1203 DIAVDGGSIDSQ

-1245 LTAAGAFDN
+1245 LTAGGAFDN
-1254 SARVVAGRDLQVQ
+1254 SARVVAGRDLLVQ
-1267 AASAVNR
+1267 AGSAVNR

-1279 AAGRGLD
+1279 AAGRGLV

-1299 RGEQSLQLQAGSV
+1299 RGEQSLQLQAGSL
-1312 QHGGTLSTG
+1312 QHSGTLSTG

-1376 SVIAAQALNAT
+1376 SVIAAKALNAI

-1394 DGVAKARAIALS
+1394 DGVAKARTIALS

-1414 GLQSATNATLQAQR
+1414 GLQSATNATLQAHR

-1450 TGNAAVLQSTAGAI
+1450 TGNAAVLQSAAGAI

-1482 LALRSDGT
+1482 LALRSDGA

-1519 GRDLS
+1519 GRDLT
-1524 VAATGIANAQG
+1524 VTAAGIGNAQG

-1607 GRIASTGQLGSQS
+1607 ARIASTGQLGSQS

-1631 TLGGTVAAASEL
+1631 TLGGTVAAASAL

-1658 AQALDL
+1658 AQTLGL
-1664 RAGRDLSLG
+1664 RAGRDLTLG
-1673 GQLATTQELQAQAQR
+1673 GQLATTQGLQAQAQR

-1697 AGRDAT
+1697 AGQDAA
-1703 LQAGGTLRGGSQSV
+1703 LQAGGTLRSGSQSV
-1717 LHSAGALQLNGTA
+1717 LHSAGALQLNGAA
-1730 IDSQGTVDAGT
+1730 IDSHGTVDAGT

-1746 STGDLALGGLVQ
+1746 STGALALGGLVQ
-1758 AASTLDLR
+1758 AASTIDLR
-1766 ATGALTNAAQLV
+1766 ATGALDNAAQVV

-1790 TNSGSGTLAAL
+1790 TNGSSGLLAAL
-1801 GNATFTVSGLLSNA
+1801 GNGTFTVSGLLSNA

-1901 GFSAQ
+1901 AFSAQ

-1933 AGTLNANQVVLGSD
+1933 AGTLNANQVLLGSD
-1947 AAVLQRG
+1947 ASVLQHG
-1954 VVSGADIALQG
+1954 TVSGADIALQG

-2029 AADAAQLALAGS
+2029 AADATQLALAGS

-2117 RIAVTRAFDNGGGR
+2117 RIAVTGAFDNGSGR
-2131 LVSNGSDLQLGA
+2131 LVSNGSALQLGA

-2161 TVSSTGALGNAGGR
+2161 TVSSSGALGNAGGR
-2175 ILTQGHLQ
+2175 ILTQGQLQ
-2183 LSTGNTLDNQGGAIA
+2183 LSAGSTLDNQGGAIA

-2211 NIGGSVSARGLNVQL
+2211 NVGGNVSARGLNLQL

-2232 NRLGVVQATGGSL
+2232 NRNGVLQAAGGSL

-2252 ENRGGT
+2252 DNRGGT
-2258 MQALSS
+2258 LQAVSAN
-2264 GGAGGDLRVDLAHT
+2264 GAGGDLRADLAHALT
-2278 LNNDAGVI
+2278 NDGGLL
-2286 GASTDLTLN
+2286 GASTDLTLG
-2295 AENASN
+2295 AENVSN
-2301 SGGTLQAGRDL
+2301 SAGTLQAGRDL

-2364 SQGSVVNNGGG
+2364 SQGSIVNNGGG
-2375 LTRLTTGGELR
+2375 LTRLTTGGDLR
-2386 NVGSSLGGRGSVVLD
+2386 NVGGSLGGRGSVVLD

-2411 LVAGGDLVANT
+2411 LVAGGDLIANT
-2422 NALDNQGGSVYAGAS
+2422 DALDNQGGSAYAGGS

-2458 AVRLNL
+2458 AVRLTL

-2472 QIGAGSSAGGAGDVV
+2472 QIGAGSSNGGAGDVV

-2534 FVNASALQ
+2534 FVNASTLQ

-2548 INASSINNVAG
+2548 INASNISNLAG
-2559 ASMRSGNVQLNT
+2559 ASMRSGNVQLST
-2571 GGSVSNAGDLSASGN
+2571 GGSVTNAGDLSASGN
-2586 LQVTAGSVSN
+2586 LQVAAGSVSN

-2633 ATSGMTLL
+2633 ATNGMTLL

-2681 SGSIEADGSILVA
+2681 SGSIEADGSILIA
-2694 ANQINNRRRVLSTQT
+2694 ANQINNRRRAITTATSAMT
-2709 GPLSDADKAAA
+2709 ADERAAA
-2720 NAAMPSELIEGRG
+2720 NQAMPEQELRNDPEPAGHRG
-2733 IIYPNQP
+2733 HNLGLFRTFDAQ
-2740 YYIRVPYQGPSPGVY
+2740 S
-2755 REYSVEQRERLIA
+2755 RERVTA
-2768 ASAEGRIAA
+2768 ASAEGRIVA
-2777 GGNIALSGSVTNN
+2777 GGNIALSGSVTNT
-2790 ASTIAAA
+2790 ASTIAA
-2797 GALMVNQR
+2797 GGGLWINQR
-2805 GVAGL
+2805 GVSGL
-2810 YDGMVTGSE
+2810 SDGMIGGNE
-2819 SVANQALALKQQVV
+2819 SVLNQALALKQTVNYTDTEYTDSP
-2833 QRDVEHKVIAYI
+2833 RSGGCTPPPGKTACSI
-2845 DDCAMTQVSGP
+2845 DDSESQSGTGSIGGTRASVVGTGTLQ
-2856 NARKSPIC
+2856 N
-2864 GYNREN
+2864 
-2870 NVLSTTTVDSSYI
+2870 TYI

-2890 GGQGVSISG
+2890 GGQGVAISG

-2920 ATQGGALNRYGT
+2920 ATQGGALSRYGT

-2951 TKANVGNRIATA
+2951 TKANVGNHIATA

-2977 VGGSSATASQVQASG
+2977 ADGSSVNASQVQASG
-2992 VQAQLGGAGSGGRSQ
+2992 VQAQLGGAGSGSRSQ

-3063 SGASVNTLGRAANGL
+3063 NGASVNTLDRAANGL
-3078 GGVKANNSAPG
+3078 GGVKANTSAPG

-3100 VDYNNFISSDYL
+3100 VDYDNFISSDYL

-3229 ASDNGD
+3229 ASDSGD
-3235 VSLNATAGLSNTGT
+3235 VSLNGTAGLSNTGT
-3249 IGGANVSAN
+3249 ISGANVSAN

-3318 ITADN
+3318 ITAGN

-3358 TALRNDGGLMRGG
+3358 TALRDESGLTRGG
-3371 DGTSLTIG
+3371 DGTSLTVG

-3406 AGHDLSLLTPV
+3406 AGHDLSLTPV

-3445 IRQAQIKAD
+3445 IRQAQVKAD

-3479 QSRQGKTRVVTTTT
+3479 QTRQGKTRVVTTTT

-3525 GSGLAVV
+3525 GNGLAVV

-3540 TLTTVDSSS
+3540 TLTTVDSST

-3556 FKQTTSTRDETV
+3556 FKQTTRTRDETV
-3568 HGTEFTAGG
+3568 HGSEFTAGG
-3577 DIALQSGRDVNLT
+3577 DIALQSGHDVNLT
-3590 AANLFT
+3590 ATNVFT

-3611 LTEQEQHDAVQD
+3611 LAEQEQHDAVQD

-3641 EWHDSLAVGTSLD
+3641 EWHDSLAIGTSLD

-3810 AYRSARDAATS
+3810 AYRSARDSATS

-3854 AGSHRSNANQNDS
+3854 AGSHSSTAGQNDS

-3937 AGLPFGNYNQKGNGT
+3937 AGLPFGNYNQKGNGN

-4133 LSAMQGMAALA
+4133 LSAMQGMAAAA

-4150 SAISGVAQKGG
+4150 SAISSMAGGAG
-4161 SGVLVQAEAG
+4161 SGALVSVEAG
-4171 VGYATSTEA
+4171 VGYATSTEK

-4186 TAQASTISG
+4186 TAQGSTISG

-4203 TKGDLHVVQGNLKAG
+4203 TSGDLHVVQGNLKAG
-4218 DTLRLDAARDLVLE
+4218 DTLSLDAARDLVLE
-4232 AGNSTATEQSKGSNA
+4232 AGKSSGSEQSKGSNA
-4247 GVEVGVG
+4247 GLEVGVG
-4254 VSVGAKTGYYAY
+4254 ASVGA
-4266 LQANFG
+4266 
-4272 SHSSNVDGATWK
+4272 
-4284 NTELAAQNIS
+4284 
-4294 LTSKGDTTLRGA
+4294 
-4306 VAKADRIDVQTGGDL
+4306 QTG
-4321 TIESLQDTANV
+4321 V
-4332 QSKESGYGG
+4332 
-4341 RIQVAIG
+4341 
-4348 SAWDLSGYASTAK
+4348 
-4361 ANGNSTGVTE
+4361 
-4371 QSGLFAGKGGYHV
+4371 
-4384 DAGNV
+4384 
-4389 NLVGG
+4389 
-4394 AIASTNAGNSELTA
+4394 
-4408 TSLTFSD
+4408 
-4415 LQNRMGYSA
+4415 
-4424 SSGSVSG
+4424 
-4431 GFGSSGDGGKDANGN
+4431 
-4446 PTSTPSAGDQL
+4446 
-4457 KDIKNTVATGNYGS
+4457 
-4471 VNNGGLGGGLPMS
+4471 
-4484 ESGKDSTTTRATL
+4484 
-4497 TEGKLVIGG
+4497 
-4506 KTTTAAQTG
+4506 
-4515 INTDA
+4515 
-4520 SKANEA
+4520 
-4526 LATLPDV
+4526 
-4533 RKVLAEQ
+4533 
-4540 QAMGAAA
+4540 
-4547 GTVLETSRQVA
+4547 
-4558 GDIAASAAKKTAE
+4558 
-4571 ARDAY
+4571 
-4576 LKGLNSDEQE
+4576 
-4586 AFAKLDP
+4586 
-4593 TAQQNV
+4593 
-4599 LLSQSTAYSDAYAK
+4599 
-4613 EKQWGTGGEYNRA
+4613 
-4626 LQAVTT
+4626 
-4632 ALVGG
+4632 
-4637 VSGQGGT
+4637 
-4644 QVASNALAPYAAQLI
+4644 
-4659 GQTFDTNHGS
+4659 
-4669 DPNKSLQLL
+4669 
-4678 SHALLGAVLAEA
+4678 
-4690 NGSSAVGGALT
+4690 
-4701 GAGGEAAAQYLTKT
+4701 
-4715 LYGADT
+4715 
-4721 KPSDLSEQDKQT
+4721 
-4733 ILALSQAVGALVGG
+4733 
-4747 MTGGSLSDTA
+4747 
-4757 VGSTV
+4757 
-4762 ARNAVENNFLG
+4762 
-4773 DEQKKQLDALRA
+4773 
-4785 KSKTDGLNAQEAR
+4785 
-4798 DLVILDV
+4798 
-4805 SDQVSDGLLQKYRS
+4805 
-4819 GEQLTPAQMQ
+4819 
-4829 DLRIYLGAYAAQNG
+4829 
-4843 ADAAWGLIKNG
+4843 
-4854 SNPNYGFPYAGLS
+4854 
-4867 ADERAYGDA
+4867 
-4876 NFTWRET
+4876 
-4883 LFGHDKSSNE
+4883 
-4893 QAFVDARNKSGLYYN
+4893 
-4908 TAPNESLTPSGLQFS
+4908 
-4923 SNMAILDT
+4923 
-4931 LGNSVAAGLVY
+4931 
-4942 IGASYFG
+4942 
-4949 ASDRTRD
+4949 
-4956 ALTFTVGQLAE
+4956 
-4967 IGSSFVLPKTGI
+4967 
-4979 SPIFGQTSIDALPIK
+4979 
-4994 NLPPISAVVDD
+4994 
-5005 EIGSL
+5005 
-5010 NRIGQNNTNAWA
+5010 
-5022 NYFHQ
+5022 
-5027 RINERAND
+5027 
-5035 VPLQTRTTNGVDLD
+5035 
-5049 YRLPD
+5049 
-5054 PAAGLDYTP
+5054 
-5063 KLLSSNNPS
+5063 
-5072 IANSHQNGYVEEL
+5072 
-5085 RLANTVANLPDQVVV
+5085 
-5100 KYGDAVGAHGA
+5100 
-5111 DVVSVNVATGEVTL
+5111 
-5125 WDNKFRSG
+5125 
-5133 SSRVGS
+5133 
-5139 SPTFSENS
+5139 
-5147 SALEGA
+5147 
-5153 IDGSIRDIRNSNL
+5153 
-5166 PLEVKEKAVQNLL
+5166 
-5179 SGNFT
+5179 
-5184 ANTVG
+5184 
-5189 SGSAKNSETAVFR
+5189 
-5202 GNKVIN
+5202 
-5208 KGRK
+5208 

>member
-1 MDRND
+1 MDRTD

-209 QLSVGG
+209 QLSVNG

-439 GVLDAGAGLRLRSD
+439 GVLDAGGGLSLRSD

-467 ASAQAGGRL
+467 ASVQAGGRL

-506 GDVALATPG
+506 GDIALATPG

-527 DLRIDAASVG
+527 DLRIDAGSVG
-537 NSGGSYAGRNATLAS
+537 NTGGSYAGRNATLTS

-587 VALRSRGDLALAGQV
+587 VVLRSRGDLALAGQV
-602 AAKGALTAQAG
+602 AVKGALTAQAG
-613 GALLQSGTL
+613 GALLQSGTV

-676 QSGQVQT
+676 QSGQVQS

-704 TLALRSVGDLSLA
+704 TLALRSAGDLSLA
-717 GTVQSRGD
+717 GTLQSRGD
-725 LALSSAAALQNQ
+725 LALSSAGALQNQ
-737 AQVVAGGALSAD
+737 AQVVAGGALSAN

-776 NDGHLYAG
+776 NDGQLYAG
-784 GALGLRAASLTQTGS
+784 GALGLRADSLAQTGS

-806 TLSVDGAVANQG
+806 TLTVDGAVANQG
-818 DLVGGGDV
+818 DLVGGSDV

-845 VVLNSRGDVQL
+845 VVLNSRGDLQL

-891 DLGVAGTVQSTDALQ
+891 DLGVAGTVQSTDILQ

-933 LGNGAILQSAT
+933 LGSGAILQSAT

-969 TGDIHLAGIAQAGR
+969 TGDMHLAGLAQAGR
-983 DVAVLV
+983 DVAVLAD
-989 GGTLDNQAKVFAGRA
+989 GALDNQAKVFAGRA
-1004 LQLTAASAR
+1004 LQLTAASAS

-1025 LDANVQGNVDNAGL
+1025 LDASVQGNFDNAGL
-1039 LQAGQAATLT
+1039 VQAGQAATLN

-1067 QAATALTNSGDLIG
+1067 QAANALINRGDLIG
-1081 KHDVAIS
+1081 KHDVAIT
-1088 AGSVTSSGQLGSQD
+1088 AGSVASSGQLGSQD

-1123 VLRLQAAGDLLHA
+1123 ALRLQAAGDLLHA

-1165 AQAQHALQLDG
+1165 AQALRALQLDG

-1182 SVQLRGAS
+1182 SMQLRGAS

-1203 AIAVDGGSIDSR
+1203 DIAVDGGSIDSQ

-1245 LTAAGAFDN
+1245 LTAVGAFDN

-1267 AASAVNR
+1267 AGSAVNR

-1299 RGEQSLQLQAGSV
+1299 RGEQTLTLQAGSV
-1312 QHGGTLSTG
+1312 QHSGTLSTG

-1406 GRDVGVAG
+1406 GNDVGVAG

-1428 ALRIDGQALTTGDL
+1428 ALRIDGQALTTADL

-1450 TGNAAVLQSTAGAI
+1450 TGNAAVLQSAAGAI

-1482 LALRSDGT
+1482 LALRSDGA

-1519 GRDLS
+1519 GRDLN
-1524 VAATGIANAQG
+1524 VAAAGIANAQG

-1581 TLSLRASGAIDS
+1581 TLSLHASGAIDS

-1607 GRIASTGQLGSQS
+1607 ARIASSGQLGSQS
-1620 GQVALTSQGDL
+1620 GQVTLTSQGDL
-1631 TLGGTVAAASEL
+1631 TLGGTVAAATAL

-1673 GQLATTQELQAQAQR
+1673 GQLATTQGLQVQAQR

-1697 AGRDAT
+1697 AGQDAA
-1703 LQAGGTLRGGSQSV
+1703 LQAGRTLRSGSQSV
-1717 LHSAGALQLNGTA
+1717 LHSAGALQLNGAA

-1746 STGDLALGGLVQ
+1746 STGDLTLGGLVQ
-1758 AASTLDLR
+1758 AASTVDLQ
-1766 ATGALTNAAQLV
+1766 ATGAFNNAAQVV
-1778 AGSDLSLTAASA
+1778 AGTDLSVTAASA
-1790 TNSGSGTLAAL
+1790 TNGSSGLLAAL
-1801 GNATFTVSGLLSNA
+1801 GNGTFTVSGLLSNA

-1891 NLGGTLASAG
+1891 TLGGTLASAG
-1901 GFSAQ
+1901 AFSAQ

-1933 AGTLNANQVVLGSD
+1933 AGTLNANQVLLGSD
-1947 AAVLQRG
+1947 ASVLQNG
-1954 VVSGADIALQG
+1954 TVSGADIALQG

-2029 AADAAQLALAGS
+2029 AADAVQLALAGS

-2078 DNSALNGVGG
+2078 DNSVLNGVGG

-2117 RIAVTRAFDNGGGR
+2117 RIAVTGAFDNGSGR

-2150 GRIEHAGSGTL
+2150 GRIEHAGGGTL
-2161 TVSSTGALGNAGGR
+2161 TVSSSGALGNAGGR
-2175 ILTQGHLQ
+2175 ILTQGQLQ

-2211 NIGGSVSARGLNVQL
+2211 NIGGSVSARGLNLQL
-2226 GNGALD
+2226 GSGALD

-2258 MQALSS
+2258 MQALSN

-2286 GASTDLTLN
+2286 GANTDLTLS

-2323 QSGRIGAARDLSVA
+2323 QSGRIGAARDFSVA

-2350 SGNAMTLSGGRIDN
+2350 SGNVMTLSGGRIDN
-2364 SQGSVVNNGGG
+2364 SQGSIVNNGGG
-2375 LTRLTTGGELR
+2375 LTRLTTGGDLR
-2386 NVGSSLGGRGSVVLD
+2386 NGGGSLGGRGSVVLD

-2458 AVRLNL
+2458 AVRLTL

-2472 QIGAGSSAGGAGDVV
+2472 QIGAGSSNGGAGDVV

-2534 FVNASALQ
+2534 FVNASTLQ

-2548 INASSINNVAG
+2548 INASNISNLAG
-2559 ASMRSGNVQLNT
+2559 ASMRSGNVQLST
-2571 GGSVSNAGDLSASGN
+2571 GGSVTNAGDLSASGN

-2667 NGTLTAR
+2667 NGIVTAR

-2681 SGSIEADGSILVA
+2681 SGSIEADGSILIA
-2694 ANQINNRRRVLSTQT
+2694 ANQINNRRRVVNTKT

-2720 NAAMPSELIEGRG
+2720 NAAMPSELIEARS
-2733 IIYPNQP
+2733 IKMPANTSA
-2740 YYIRVPYQGPSPGVY
+2740 RVPYQGKQPGVY
-2755 REYSVEQRERLIA
+2755 REYSVEQRESLLA
-2768 ASAEGRIAA
+2768 ASAEGRIVA

-2790 ASTIAAA
+2790 VSTIAAA

-2805 GVAGL
+2805 GVGGMA
-2810 YDGMVTGSE
+2810 DGMITGGE
-2819 SVANQALALKQQVV
+2819 SVANQALALKQVV
-2833 QRDVEHKVIAYI
+2833 KQSDVEYVVTGVV
-2845 DDCAMTQVSGP
+2845 DDCAQTANGKRMVCYYD
-2856 NARKSPIC
+2856 AEEKPI
-2864 GYNREN
+2864 
-2870 NVLSTTTVDSSYI
+2870 SSTTVDSSYT

-2890 GGQGVSISG
+2890 GGQGVAISG

-2932 MSADGA
+2932 MSADGT

-2977 VGGSSATASQVQASG
+2977 ADGSSATASQVQASG
-2992 VQAQLGGAGSGGRSQ
+2992 VQAQLGGAGSGSRSQ
-3007 VQAGTAQAV
+3007 VHAGTAQAV

-3063 SGASVNTLGRAANGL
+3063 NGASVNTLGRAANGL
-3078 GGVKANNSAPG
+3078 GGVKANTSAPG

-3100 VDYNNFISSDYL
+3100 VDYDNFISSDYL

-3249 IGGANVSAN
+3249 ISGANVSAN

-3318 ITADN
+3318 ITAGN
-3323 NLLLQ
+3323 NVLLQ

-3371 DGTSLTIG
+3371 DITSLTVG

-3393 GVAIAAGGDAALQ
+3393 GVAITAGGDAALQ
-3406 AGHDLSLLTPV
+3406 AGHDLSLTPV

-3445 IRQAQIKAD
+3445 IRQAQVKAD

-3479 QSRQGKTRVVTTTT
+3479 QTRQGKTKVVSTTT
-3493 TQDIDQQALT
+3493 TQDLDQQALT

-3525 GSGLAVV
+3525 GNGLAVI

-3540 TLTTVDSSS
+3540 TLTTVDSST

-3568 HGTEFTAGG
+3568 HGSEFTAGG
-3577 DIALQSGRDVNLT
+3577 DIALQSGHDVNLT

-3611 LTEQEQHDAVQD
+3611 LAAQEQHDAVQD

-3641 EWHDSLAVGTSLD
+3641 EWHDSTAVATTLSGDT
-3654 AGSVQIKAGND
+3654 VQIAAGHDLLSQGAQVAGTGNVVVAAGND
-3665 IAVVGSTVLA
+3665 LTLETAQNTHSEEHDKKVKKTGLYSGGGFSVTLGASKQTNTLDTTEVSQSGSLVGST
-3675 QQDARLVAGND
+3675 
-3686 VAIVSA
+3686 
-3692 QDQSSE
+3692 
-3698 AHSSAQ
+3698 
-3704 KKSGFSASFSGGVAS
+3704 
-3719 LGYGKSR
+3719 
-3726 SSSDSSTESTTQVAS
+3726 
-3741 AVGAKN
+3741 
-3747 GNLLISAGDQLTI
+3747 
-3760 GASDVAAGK
+3760 
-3769 DLTLAAKDIALL
+3769 
-3781 AAQDTVDNQSNQSSK
+3781 
-3796 SSGFSIGVTYDPAA
+3796 
-3810 AYRSARDAATS
+3810 
-3821 NMPDS
+3821 
-3826 GSTMGKLSRR
+3826 
-3836 AEGDT
+3836 
-3841 AGTAAALTPVVIQ
+3841 
-3854 AGSHRSNANQNDS
+3854 
-3867 TSTARV
+3867 
-3873 SQVSAGGNLTLLASD
+3873 D
-3888 GSITSQGTQLSAEG
+3888 GS
-3902 NALLLASQNIDLG
+3902 
-3915 VAHTTESSGN
+3915 V
-3925 DSRGKGWSFNNA
+3925 
-3937 AGLPFGNYNQKGNGT
+3937 
-3952 GQTDTITGT
+3952 
-3961 QLSVGGNASLSTTQG
+3961 
-3976 DITLTASN
+3976 TL
-3984 IAAQGDVTMHAAGD
+3984 
-3998 LTIQSGQDTAG
+3998 TAG
-4009 NANVSDNKAIGTVVI
+4009 NAVAITGSDVLSKTGTAIVGKDVTIAAVENRVDTVQT
-4024 SDTERFSGYHTEK
+4024 SK
-4037 HRDDNATVTQVAS
+4037 QQ
-4050 SVGSLGGNV
+4050 
-4059 NLSAGG
+4059 SAGLTLG
-4065 TYTQSASNV
+4065 LTGAAVEAVQAAYSATKRASE
-4074 VAAKDVDVT
+4074 VD
-4083 AASIQLLT
+4083 
-4091 ANDSHAASSQDDTLK
+4091 
-4106 IGAFAR
+4106 
-4112 VKSPLIDL
+4112 
-4120 INNVDAAR
+4120 
-4128 NSDGR
+4128 DGR
-4133 LSAMQGMAALA
+4133 LKALYAAKTAYAVSDAVSAYQAPPSSDGQDAVSLKIALGASSASSKTTTHEETTGGSRILSDGNVTIAATGGDLNVIGSKISGENVALA
-4144 NGYQTA
+4144 AANNLNLLSNQETN
-4150 SAISGVAQKGG
+4150 
-4161 SGVLVQAEAG
+4161 
-4171 VGYATSTEA
+4171 TSKSEN
-4180 YKAGSQ
+4180 KN
-4186 TAQASTISG
+4186 G
-4195 GGNVSLTS
+4195 GG
-4203 TKGDLHVVQGNLKAG
+4203 
-4218 DTLRLDAARDLVLE
+4218 E
-4232 AGNSTATEQSKGSNA
+4232 I
-4247 GVEVGVG
+4247 G
-4254 VSVGAKTGYYAY
+4254 VSVGTTTGFYVSAYAGKGSAKGNSELHTESVVTAKDTLTLASGNDTTIKGA
-4266 LQANFG
+4266 QA
-4272 SHSSNVDGATWK
+4272 
-4284 NTELAAQNIS
+4284 I
-4294 LTSKGDTTLRGA
+4294 GDTVL
-4306 VAKADRIDVQTGGDL
+4306 AKVGGDL
-4321 TIESLQDTANV
+4321 LIQSEQDTDDYK
-4332 QSKESGYGG
+4332 SKQQQAGVKLVYGFSGS
-4341 RIQVAIG
+4341 
-4348 SAWDLSGYASTAK
+4348 SASYSQQKTDSSYTSVK
-4361 ANGNSTGVTE
+4361 E
-4371 QSGLFAGKGGYHV
+4371 QSGIQAGDGGFDV
-4384 DAGNV
+4384 TVGGNTH
-4389 NLVGG
+4389 LIGG
-4394 AIASTNAGNSELTA
+4394 AIASTADAALNRLSTN
-4408 TSLTFSD
+4408 SLTVED
-4415 LQNRMGYSA
+4415 LQNKAEYKA
-4424 SSGSVSG
+4424 G
-4431 GFGSSGDGGKDANGN
+4431 GFG
-4446 PTSTPSAGDQL
+4446 
-4457 KDIKNTVATGNYGS
+4457 V
-4471 VNNGGLGGGLPMS
+4471 
-4484 ESGKDSTTTRATL
+4484 
-4497 TEGKLVIGG
+4497 
-4506 KTTTAAQTG
+4506 
-4515 INTDA
+4515 
-4520 SKANEA
+4520 
-4526 LATLPDV
+4526 
-4533 RKVLAEQ
+4533 
-4540 QAMGAAA
+4540 
-4547 GTVLETSRQVA
+4547 
-4558 GDIAASAAKKTAE
+4558 
-4571 ARDAY
+4571 
-4576 LKGLNSDEQE
+4576 
-4586 AFAKLDP
+4586 
-4593 TAQQNV
+4593 
-4599 LLSQSTAYSDAYAK
+4599 
-4613 EKQWGTGGEYNRA
+4613 GTG
-4626 LQAVTT
+4626 
-4632 ALVGG
+4632 
-4637 VSGQGGT
+4637 
-4644 QVASNALAPYAAQLI
+4644 
-4659 GQTFDTNHGS
+4659 DW
-4669 DPNKSLQLL
+4669 K
-4678 SHALLGAVLAEA
+4678 
-4690 NGSSAVGGALT
+4690 
-4701 GAGGEAAAQYLTKT
+4701 
-4715 LYGADT
+4715 
-4721 KPSDLSEQDKQT
+4721 
-4733 ILALSQAVGALVGG
+4733 
-4747 MTGGSLSDTA
+4747 
-4757 VGSTV
+4757 
-4762 ARNAVENNFLG
+4762 
-4773 DEQKKQLDALRA
+4773 
-4785 KSKTDGLNAQEAR
+4785 
-4798 DLVILDV
+4798 
-4805 SDQVSDGLLQKYRS
+4805 
-4819 GEQLTPAQMQ
+4819 
-4829 DLRIYLGAYAAQNG
+4829 
-4843 ADAAWGLIKNG
+4843 
-4854 SNPNYGFPYAGLS
+4854 
-4867 ADERAYGDA
+4867 
-4876 NFTWRET
+4876 
-4883 LFGHDKSSNE
+4883 
-4893 QAFVDARNKSGLYYN
+4893 
-4908 TAPNESLTPSGLQFS
+4908 
-4923 SNMAILDT
+4923 
-4931 LGNSVAAGLVY
+4931 SVAAG
-4942 IGASYFG
+4942 A
-4949 ASDRTRD
+4949 
-4956 ALTFTVGQLAE
+4956 ALSLAGNQN
-4967 IGSSFVLPKTGI
+4967 GSSGSTTKSDIAAGSVEVRNGD
-4979 SPIFGQTSIDALPIK
+4979 SAAL
-4994 NLPPISAVVDD
+4994 
-5005 EIGSL
+5005 
-5010 NRIGQNNTNAWA
+5010 
-5022 NYFHQ
+5022 
-5027 RINERAND
+5027 
-5035 VPLQTRTTNGVDLD
+5035 
-5049 YRLPD
+5049 
-5054 PAAGLDYTP
+5054 AGLDRSAT
-5063 KLLSSNNPS
+5063 
-5072 IANSHQNGYVEEL
+5072 EL
-5085 RLANTVANLPDQVVV
+5085 Q
-5100 KYGDAVGAHGA
+5100 
-5111 DVVSVNVATGEVTL
+5111 
-5125 WDNKFRSG
+5125 
-5133 SSRVGS
+5133 
-5139 SPTFSENS
+5139 
-5147 SALEGA
+5147 
-5153 IDGSIRDIRNSNL
+5153 
-5166 PLEVKEKAVQNLL
+5166 Q
-5179 SGNFT
+5179 
-5184 ANTVG
+5184 
-5189 SGSAKNSETAVFR
+5189 
-5202 GNKVIN
+5202 
-5208 KGRK
+5208 

>member
-26 TVTWTSLPLYAQ
+26 SVTWTSLPLYAQ

-56 NGVPVVDIVAPN
+56 NGVPVVDVVAPN

-188 LSIGSNGL
+188 LSVGSNGL

-315 GALSQQGVLGSQQAG
+315 GALSQQGVLGSQQTG

-384 GGDLALSASG
+384 AGDLALSATG

-416 LQQGGTVQ
+416 LQRGGTVQ

-467 ASAQAGGRL
+467 ASVQAGGRL

-537 NSGGSYAGRNATLAS
+537 NTGGSYAGRNATLAS
-552 TAALNNSGS
+552 TAALSNSGS

-568 SVDAAQLR
+568 RVDAAQLR

-622 GAGSAQLQAAGD
+622 GAGRAQLQAAGD

-676 QSGQVQT
+676 QSGQVQS

-697 GVLDAGT
+697 GMLDAGT
-704 TLALRSVGDLSLA
+704 TLALRSAGDLSLA

-725 LALSSAAALQNQ
+725 LALSSAGALQNQ

-776 NDGHLYAG
+776 NDGQLYAG
-784 GALGLRAASLTQTGS
+784 GVLGLRAASLRQTGS

-806 TLSVDGAVANQG
+806 TLTVDGAVANQG

-826 QIDAGSLASSGQ
+826 QLDAGSLASSGQ
-838 LGSQHGQ
+838 LGSRRGQ

-924 VGVNAASVA
+924 VGVSAASVA

-944 ALQVDTAA
+944 TLQVDTAA
-952 LDSQGT
+952 LDSQGA

-983 DVAVLV
+983 DVAVLA

-1025 LDANVQGNVDNAGL
+1025 LDASVQGNFDNAGL
-1039 LQAGQAATLT
+1039 VQAGQAAKLT

-1123 VLRLQAAGDLLHA
+1123 ALRLQAAGDLLHG

-1165 AQAQHALQLDG
+1165 AQALRALQLDG

-1182 SVQLRGAS
+1182 NVQLRGAS

-1267 AASAVNR
+1267 TASAVNR

-1286 LHVDGLL
+1286 LHIDGLL

-1299 RGEQSLQLQAGSV
+1299 RGEQSLQLQAGSL
-1312 QHGGTLSTG
+1312 QHSGTLSTG

-1362 QVTLTSQGDLQLGG
+1362 QVTLNSQGDLQLGG

-1414 GLQSATNATLQAQR
+1414 ALQSATNATLQAQR
-1428 ALRIDGQALTTGDL
+1428 ALRIDGQALTSGDL

-1482 LALRSDGT
+1482 LALRSDGA
-1490 LAVAGVAQAGR
+1490 LSVAGVAQAGR
-1501 DVALAAGTQ
+1501 DVALAADSQ

-1607 GRIASTGQLGSQS
+1607 ARIASTGQLGSQS
-1620 GQVALTSQGDL
+1620 GQVTLTSQGDL
-1631 TLGGTVAAASEL
+1631 QLGGTVAAATAL

-1673 GQLATTQELQAQAQR
+1673 GQLATTQELQAKAQR

-1703 LQAGGTLRGGSQSV
+1703 LQAGGTLRSGSQSV
-1717 LHSAGALQLNGTA
+1717 LHSAGALQLNGAA

-1758 AASTLDLR
+1758 AASTIDLR
-1766 ATGALTNAAQLV
+1766 ATGALTNAAQVV

-1790 TNSGSGTLAAL
+1790 TNSGTGTLAAL

-1906 AGGALNQSGALSA
+1906 AGGALTQSGALSA

-1979 LRLSGGNVA
+1979 LRLSGADVA

-2029 AADAAQLALAGS
+2029 AADATQLALAGS
-2041 TARVGGNATLTASGD
+2041 TTRVGGNATLTASGD

-2117 RIAVTRAFDNGGGR
+2117 RIAVTGAFDNGGGR

-2161 TVSSTGALGNAGGR
+2161 TVSSSGALGNAGGR
-2175 ILTQGHLQ
+2175 ILTQGQLQ

-2226 GNGALD
+2226 GSGALD

-2364 SQGSVVNNGGG
+2364 SQGSIVNNGGG

-2386 NVGSSLGGRGSVVLD
+2386 NVGGSLGGRGSVVLD
-2401 AASIA
+2401 AANIA

-2411 LVAGGDLVANT
+2411 LVAGGDLIANT
-2422 NALDNQGGSVYAGAS
+2422 NALDNQGGSVYAGGS

-2443 GATLDNRNGKIKAEQ
+2443 GATLDNRSGRIKAEQ
-2458 AVRLNL
+2458 AVRLTL

-2681 SGSIEADGSILVA
+2681 SGSIEADGSILIA
-2694 ANQINNRRRVLSTQT
+2694 ANQTNNRRRVLSTQT

-2951 TKANVGNRIATA
+2951 TKANVGNHIATA

-3016 LTAGSVPTQY
+3016 LTAGSVPGQY

-3063 SGASVNTLGRAANGL
+3063 NGASVNTLGRAANGL
-3078 GGVKANNSAPG
+3078 GGVKTNNSAPG

-3229 ASDNGD
+3229 ASDSGD

-3249 IGGANVSAN
+3249 ISGANVSATA
-3258 VGNLLNQGRIVSS
+3258 GNLLNQGRIVSS
-3271 GTVQL
+3271 GTVAL

-3293 VLLSAGRDLTSTTRD
+3293 VLLSAGRDLTSSTRD

-3318 ITADN
+3318 ITAGN

-3358 TALRNDGGLMRGG
+3358 TALRNESGLTRGG
-3371 DGTSLTIG
+3371 DGTSLTVG

-3406 AGHDLSLLTPV
+3406 AGHDLSLTPV

-3430 ATGGSLQLAAGNDLT
+3430 DTGGSLQLAAGNDLT
-3445 IRQAQIKAD
+3445 IRQAQVKAD

-3479 QSRQGKTRVVTTTT
+3479 QTRRGKTKVTTTTT

-3525 GSGLAVV
+3525 GNGLAVV

-3568 HGTEFTAGG
+3568 HGSEFTAGG
-3577 DIALQSGRDVNLT
+3577 DIALQSGHDVNLT
-3590 AANLFT
+3590 AAKAFT
-3596 DKGALAVSAGNDVNL
+3596 ETGALAVSAGNDVNL

-3854 AGSHRSNANQNDS
+3854 AGSHSSTAGQNDS

-3937 AGLPFGNYNQKGNGT
+3937 AGLPFGNYNQKGNGN

-3961 QLSVGGNASLSTTQG
+3961 QLSVGGNANLSTTQG

-4074 VAAKDVDVT
+4074 VAAKDVDIT
-4083 AASIQLLT
+4083 AATIQLLT

-4133 LSAMQGMAALA
+4133 LSAMQGMAAVA

-4150 SAISGVAQKGG
+4150 SAISSIAQNGG
-4161 SGVLVQAEAG
+4161 SGALVSVEAG
-4171 VGYATSTEA
+4171 VGYATSTEK

-4186 TAQASTISG
+4186 TAQGSTISG

-4203 TKGDLHVVQGNLKAG
+4203 TNGDLHVVQGNLKAG
-4218 DTLRLDAARDLVLE
+4218 DTLSLDAARDLVLE
-4232 AGNSTATEQSKGSNA
+4232 AGKSSSSEQSKGSNA
-4247 GVEVGVG
+4247 GLEVGVG
-4254 VSVGAKTGYYAY
+4254 ASVGAQTGVYAY
-4266 LQANFG
+4266 AQASVG
-4272 SHSSNVDGATWK
+4272 SHSSNADSATWK

-4321 TIESLQDTANV
+4321 TIESLQDTSNI

-4341 RIQVAIG
+4341 RIQVSFG
-4348 SAWDLSGYASTAK
+4348 TAWDASGYASTAK

-4389 NLVGG
+4389 NLIGG
-4394 AIASTNAGNSELTA
+4394 AIASTNADNSELTA

-4424 SSGSVSG
+4424 SSGSLAG
-4431 GFGSSGDGGKDANGN
+4431 GFGYSGTPATDANGN
-4446 PTSTPSAGDQL
+4446 PVAVSAGDQA
-4457 KDIKNTVATGNYGS
+4457 KNIGSNIANGNYGAANS
-4471 VNNGGLGGGLPMS
+4471 GGLGGGLPMS
-4484 ESGKDSTTTRATL
+4484 QSGNDSTTTRATL
-4497 TEGKLVIGG
+4497 TEGNITIGG
-4506 KTTTAAQTG
+4506 KRTTAAETG

-4576 LKGLNSDEQE
+4576 VKGLNSDEQE

-4637 VSGQGGT
+4637 VSGQSGT

-4659 GQTFDTNHGS
+4659 GQTFDANHGS

-4747 MTGGSLSDTA
+4747 MTGGSLNDVA
-4757 VGSTV
+4757 VGSAI
-4762 ARNAVENNFLG
+4762 ARNSVENNWLKVDENKLKKEVQAECGPQNPLACQLLEEIVKLDKTRDEGYAAQVALVNAQMDAEGGQHSQERFDQLMASYWAANGVGGPEDAIPDSTVSRTFPTNGQKLYSALDNMPGGMYALVPGAALLPGVLKGAGDTVAGWQDVFNSGLATNYFTGESVSGTAAFDARFMSVVTLTEMALTWGGSTAARTGLREVAEAAGNAGERSSGDSLG
-4773 DEQKKQLDALRA
+4773 TALTPIFRD
-4785 KSKTDGLNAQEAR
+4785 SENGLNAINPVQSINRGRILELAR
-4798 DLVILDV
+4798 DPDKAKLALHEGEAAVQLENTFGGTLTRVEPTLGEKNPDFV
-4805 SDQVSDGLLQKYRS
+4805 FTSGPYSGKTVDFMWTDSSRS
-4819 GEQLTPAQMQ
+4819 GKINQFFE
-4829 DLRIYLGAYAAQNG
+4829 
-4843 ADAAWGLIKNG
+4843 KN
-4854 SNPNYGFPYAGLS
+4854 Y
-4867 ADERAYGDA
+4867 
-4876 NFTWRET
+4876 
-4883 LFGHDKSSNE
+4883 K
-4893 QAFVDARNKSGLYYN
+4893 
-4908 TAPNESLTPSGLQFS
+4908 
-4923 SNMAILDT
+4923 
-4931 LGNSVAAGLVY
+4931 
-4942 IGASYFG
+4942 
-4949 ASDRTRD
+4949 
-4956 ALTFTVGQLAE
+4956 
-4967 IGSSFVLPKTGI
+4967 
-4979 SPIFGQTSIDALPIK
+4979 
-4994 NLPPISAVVDD
+4994 
-5005 EIGSL
+5005 
-5010 NRIGQNNTNAWA
+5010 A
-5022 NYFHQ
+5022 NYVQLVDHLEKAD
-5027 RINERAND
+5027 I
-5035 VPLQTRTTNGVDLD
+5035 VPLD
-5049 YRLPD
+5049 YRNL
-5054 PAAGLDYTP
+5054 TP
-5063 KLLSSNNPS
+5063 KNQE
-5072 IANSHQNGYVEEL
+5072 I
-5085 RLANTVANLPDQVVV
+5085 
-5100 KYGDAVGAHGA
+5100 
-5111 DVVSVNVATGEVTL
+5111 VNAWIE
-5125 WDNKFRSG
+5125 KFSQ
-5133 SSRVGS
+5133 SQKDKI
-5139 SPTFSENS
+5139 
-5147 SALEGA
+5147 L
-5153 IDGSIRDIRNSNL
+5153 IIR
-5166 PLEVKEKAVQNLL
+5166 
-5179 SGNFT
+5179 
-5184 ANTVG
+5184 
-5189 SGSAKNSETAVFR
+5189 
-5202 GNKVIN
+5202 
-5208 KGRK
+5208 

>member
-1 MDRND
+1 MDRTD

-188 LSIGSNGL
+188 LSVGSNGL

-369 TLFGSELDA
+369 SLFGSELDA

-416 LQQGGTVQ
+416 LQRAGTVQ

-439 GVLDAGAGLRLRSD
+439 GVLDAGAGLSLRSD

-467 ASAQAGGRL
+467 ASVQAGGRL

-506 GDVALATPG
+506 RDIALATPG

-561 LVAGAAL
+561 LVAGAGL

-704 TLALRSVGDLSLA
+704 SLSLRSAGDLSLA

-725 LALSSAAALQNQ
+725 LALSSAGVLQNQ
-737 AQVVAGGALSAD
+737 AQVVAGGALSAN

-826 QIDAGSLASSGQ
+826 QLDAGSLASSGQ
-838 LGSQHGQ
+838 LGSQRGQ

-891 DLGVAGTVQSTDALQ
+891 DLGVAGTVQSTDTLQ

-924 VGVNAASVA
+924 VGVSAASVA

-952 LDSQGT
+952 LDSQGA

-969 TGDIHLAGIAQAGR
+969 TGDMHLAGLAQAGR
-983 DVAVLV
+983 DVAVLA

-1020 LAQTT
+1020 LAQAA
-1025 LDANVQGNVDNAGL
+1025 LDASVQGNFDNAGL
-1039 LQAGQAATLT
+1039 VQAGQAAKLT

-1123 VLRLQAAGDLLHA
+1123 ALRLQAAGDLLHA

-1142 SVQLEAGRDLSM
+1142 SLQLEAGRDLSM

-1165 AQAQHALQLDG
+1165 AQALRALQLDG

-1203 AIAVDGGSIDSR
+1203 GIAVEGGSVDSQ

-1239 GGNDVR
+1239 GGNDVL

-1267 AASAVNR
+1267 AGSAVNR

-1299 RGEQSLQLQAGSV
+1299 RGEQALTLQVGSLQHS
-1312 QHGGTLSTG
+1312 GTLSTG
-1321 QALTLRSSGAM
+1321 QALTLRSSGAL

-1428 ALRIDGQALTTGDL
+1428 ALRIDGQALTSGDL

-1450 TGNAAVLQSTAGAI
+1450 TGNAAVLQSAAGAI

-1607 GRIASTGQLGSQS
+1607 ARIASTGQLGSQS
-1620 GQVALTSQGDL
+1620 GQVTLTSQGDL
-1631 TLGGTVAAASEL
+1631 TLGGTVAAASAL

-1673 GQLATTQELQAQAQR
+1673 GQLATTQELQAKAQR

-1717 LHSAGALQLNGTA
+1717 LHSAGALQLNGAA

-1746 STGDLALGGLVQ
+1746 STGALALGGLVQ
-1758 AASTLDLR
+1758 SASTLDLR

-1954 VVSGADIALQG
+1954 TVSGADIALQG

-1979 LRLSGGNVA
+1979 LRLSGGDVV

-2117 RIAVTRAFDNGGGR
+2117 RIAVTGAFDNGGR
-2131 LVSNGSDLQLGA
+2131 PP
-2143 ASINNAQ
+2143 
-2150 GRIEHAGSGTL
+2150 
-2161 TVSSTGALGNAGGR
+2161 
-2175 ILTQGHLQ
+2175 
-2183 LSTGNTLDNQGGAIA
+2183 
-2198 AAGDASVTAAGLG
+2198 
-2211 NIGGSVSARGLNVQL
+2211 
-2226 GNGALD
+2226 
-2232 NRLGVVQATGGSL
+2232 
-2245 VLRADSL
+2245 
-2252 ENRGGT
+2252 
-2258 MQALSS
+2258 
-2264 GGAGGDLRVDLAHT
+2264 
-2278 LNNDAGVI
+2278 
-2286 GASTDLTLN
+2286 
-2295 AENASN
+2295 
-2301 SGGTLQAGRDL
+2301 
-2312 ALTARGQLDNH
+2312 GQ
-2323 QSGRIGAARDLSVA
+2323 
-2337 VTGALLNSGGQLD
+2337 
-2350 SGNAMTLSGGRIDN
+2350 
-2364 SQGSVVNNGGG
+2364 
-2375 LTRLTTGGELR
+2375 
-2386 NVGSSLGGRGSVVLD
+2386 
-2401 AASIA
+2401 
-2406 NGSGQ
+2406 
-2411 LVAGGDLVANT
+2411 
-2422 NALDNQGGSVYAGAS
+2422 
-2437 MLLQRS
+2437 QR
-2443 GATLDNRNGKIKAEQ
+2443 Q
-2458 AVRLNL
+2458 
-2464 QSLSNSGG
+2464 
-2472 QIGAGSSAGGAGDVV
+2472 
-2487 IDTVGFDGGGSILGQ
+2487 
-2502 NLLDLTI
+2502 
-2509 RSDYTHRAGADI
+2509 
-2521 TSNGDFRLAVGGN
+2521 
-2534 FVNASALQ
+2534 
-2542 AGRSLG
+2542 
-2548 INASSINNVAG
+2548 
-2559 ASMRSGNVQLNT
+2559 
-2571 GGSVSNAGDLSASGN
+2571 
-2586 LQVTAGSVSN
+2586 
-2596 TGSLVGGNVLVD
+2596 
-2608 TGTLVNGADLGGA
+2608 
-2621 TDNAAYGSALIG
+2621 
-2633 ATSGMTLL
+2633 
-2641 VRDQLVNRDAKIFS
+2641 
-2655 LGNIAIGAARDG
+2655 
-2667 NGTLTAR
+2667 
-2674 TGTLDNV
+2674 
-2681 SGSIEADGSILVA
+2681 
-2694 ANQINNRRRVLSTQT
+2694 
-2709 GPLSDADKAAA
+2709 
-2720 NAAMPSELIEGRG
+2720 
-2733 IIYPNQP
+2733 
-2740 YYIRVPYQGPSPGVY
+2740 
-2755 REYSVEQRERLIA
+2755 
-2768 ASAEGRIAA
+2768 
-2777 GGNIALSGSVTNN
+2777 
-2790 ASTIAAA
+2790 
-2797 GALMVNQR
+2797 
-2805 GVAGL
+2805 
-2810 YDGMVTGSE
+2810 
-2819 SVANQALALKQQVV
+2819 
-2833 QRDVEHKVIAYI
+2833 
-2845 DDCAMTQVSGP
+2845 
-2856 NARKSPIC
+2856 
-2864 GYNREN
+2864 
-2870 NVLSTTTVDSSYI
+2870 
-2883 ALAANMT
+2883 
-2890 GGQGVSISG
+2890 
-2899 ATISNGAVGS
+2899 
-2909 DGRSIGGASFN
+2909 
-2920 ATQGGALNRYGT
+2920 
-2932 MSADGA
+2932 
-2938 GGIAVQAQTAATP
+2938 
-2951 TKANVGNRIATA
+2951 
-2963 SLGAIRIDDGQATL
+2963 
-2977 VGGSSATASQVQASG
+2977 
-2992 VQAQLGGAGSGGRSQ
+2992 
-3007 VQAGTAQAV
+3007 
-3016 LTAGSVPTQY
+3016 
-3026 QQIDPGTG
+3026 
-3034 QVPQVVGGV
+3034 
-3043 GAPLGNIVLPMGGL
+3043 
-3057 YRLVGS
+3057 
-3063 SGASVNTLGRAANGL
+3063 
-3078 GGVKANNSAPG
+3078 
-3089 RRYLIETDPRF
+3089 
-3100 VDYNNFISSDYL
+3100 
-3112 LDKLGVDP
+3112 
-3120 QWTQTRL
+3120 
-3127 GDGFYEQR
+3127 
-3135 LVLDQ
+3135 
-3140 ITQLT
+3140 
-3145 GRRYLGNYAD
+3145 
-3155 GVAQYRAL
+3155 
-3163 LDGGVAEAGTLH
+3163 
-3175 LSVGVALTADQVAA
+3175 
-3189 LTHDIVWMV
+3189 
-3198 EQEYQGQKVLVP
+3198 
-3210 VVYLSSKT
+3210 
-3218 ALTLRSDGALL
+3218 
-3229 ASDNGD
+3229 
-3235 VSLNATAGLSNTGT
+3235 
-3249 IGGANVSAN
+3249 
-3258 VGNLLNQGRIVSS
+3258 
-3271 GTVQL
+3271 
-3276 QANQD
+3276 
-3281 LLNLGGQIAGRD
+3281 
-3293 VLLSAGRDLTSTTRD
+3293 
-3308 ALAGGDLRSG
+3308 
-3318 ITADN
+3318 
-3323 NLLLQ
+3323 
-3328 AGRDLSLTGTT
+3328 
-3339 VQAGN
+3339 
-3344 SAALLA
+3344 
-3350 GNNLTLQP
+3350 
-3358 TALRNDGGLMRGG
+3358 
-3371 DGTSLTIG
+3371 
-3379 NNLSL
+3379 
-3384 QAGNDLQLH
+3384 
-3393 GVAIAAGGDAALQ
+3393 
-3406 AGHDLSLLTPV
+3406 
-3417 TDANGKATVRTSI
+3417 
-3430 ATGGSLQLAAGNDLT
+3430 
-3445 IRQAQIKAD
+3445 
-3454 GNLIAAAGHDLNVTS
+3454 
-3469 VLGDSRTVTD
+3469 
-3479 QSRQGKTRVVTTTT
+3479 
-3493 TQDIDQQALT
+3493 
-3503 AGGNLVL
+3503 
-3510 SAGHDVNLTAAKLDA
+3510 
-3525 GSGLAVV
+3525 
-3532 AGNDLNST
+3532 
-3540 TLTTVDSSS
+3540 
-3549 TLETRKR
+3549 
-3556 FKQTTSTRDETV
+3556 
-3568 HGTEFTAGG
+3568 
-3577 DIALQSGRDVNLT
+3577 
-3590 AANLFT
+3590 
-3596 DKGALAVSAGNDVNL
+3596 
-3611 LTEQEQHDAVQD
+3611 
-3623 MQKKK
+3623 
-3628 KGFLSSKTTTTHD
+3628 
-3641 EWHDSLAVGTSLD
+3641 
-3654 AGSVQIKAGND
+3654 
-3665 IAVVGSTVLA
+3665 
-3675 QQDARLVAGND
+3675 
-3686 VAIVSA
+3686 
-3692 QDQSSE
+3692 
-3698 AHSSAQ
+3698 
-3704 KKSGFSASFSGGVAS
+3704 
-3719 LGYGKSR
+3719 
-3726 SSSDSSTESTTQVAS
+3726 
-3741 AVGAKN
+3741 
-3747 GNLLISAGDQLTI
+3747 
-3760 GASDVAAGK
+3760 
-3769 DLTLAAKDIALL
+3769 
-3781 AAQDTVDNQSNQSSK
+3781 
-3796 SSGFSIGVTYDPAA
+3796 
-3810 AYRSARDAATS
+3810 
-3821 NMPDS
+3821 
-3826 GSTMGKLSRR
+3826 
-3836 AEGDT
+3836 
-3841 AGTAAALTPVVIQ
+3841 
-3854 AGSHRSNANQNDS
+3854 
-3867 TSTARV
+3867 
-3873 SQVSAGGNLTLLASD
+3873 
-3888 GSITSQGTQLSAEG
+3888 
-3902 NALLLASQNIDLG
+3902 
-3915 VAHTTESSGN
+3915 
-3925 DSRGKGWSFNNA
+3925 
-3937 AGLPFGNYNQKGNGT
+3937 
-3952 GQTDTITGT
+3952 
-3961 QLSVGGNASLSTTQG
+3961 
-3976 DITLTASN
+3976 
-3984 IAAQGDVTMHAAGD
+3984 
-3998 LTIQSGQDTAG
+3998 
-4009 NANVSDNKAIGTVVI
+4009 
-4024 SDTERFSGYHTEK
+4024 
-4037 HRDDNATVTQVAS
+4037 
-4050 SVGSLGGNV
+4050 
-4059 NLSAGG
+4059 
-4065 TYTQSASNV
+4065 
-4074 VAAKDVDVT
+4074 
-4083 AASIQLLT
+4083 
-4091 ANDSHAASSQDDTLK
+4091 
-4106 IGAFAR
+4106 
-4112 VKSPLIDL
+4112 
-4120 INNVDAAR
+4120 
-4128 NSDGR
+4128 
-4133 LSAMQGMAALA
+4133 
-4144 NGYQTA
+4144 
-4150 SAISGVAQKGG
+4150 
-4161 SGVLVQAEAG
+4161 
-4171 VGYATSTEA
+4171 
-4180 YKAGSQ
+4180 
-4186 TAQASTISG
+4186 
-4195 GGNVSLTS
+4195 
-4203 TKGDLHVVQGNLKAG
+4203 
-4218 DTLRLDAARDLVLE
+4218 
-4232 AGNSTATEQSKGSNA
+4232 
-4247 GVEVGVG
+4247 
-4254 VSVGAKTGYYAY
+4254 
-4266 LQANFG
+4266 
-4272 SHSSNVDGATWK
+4272 
-4284 NTELAAQNIS
+4284 
-4294 LTSKGDTTLRGA
+4294 
-4306 VAKADRIDVQTGGDL
+4306 
-4321 TIESLQDTANV
+4321 
-4332 QSKESGYGG
+4332 
-4341 RIQVAIG
+4341 
-4348 SAWDLSGYASTAK
+4348 
-4361 ANGNSTGVTE
+4361 
-4371 QSGLFAGKGGYHV
+4371 
-4384 DAGNV
+4384 
-4389 NLVGG
+4389 
-4394 AIASTNAGNSELTA
+4394 
-4408 TSLTFSD
+4408 
-4415 LQNRMGYSA
+4415 
-4424 SSGSVSG
+4424 
-4431 GFGSSGDGGKDANGN
+4431 
-4446 PTSTPSAGDQL
+4446 
-4457 KDIKNTVATGNYGS
+4457 
-4471 VNNGGLGGGLPMS
+4471 
-4484 ESGKDSTTTRATL
+4484 
-4497 TEGKLVIGG
+4497 
-4506 KTTTAAQTG
+4506 
-4515 INTDA
+4515 
-4520 SKANEA
+4520 
-4526 LATLPDV
+4526 
-4533 RKVLAEQ
+4533 
-4540 QAMGAAA
+4540 
-4547 GTVLETSRQVA
+4547 
-4558 GDIAASAAKKTAE
+4558 
-4571 ARDAY
+4571 
-4576 LKGLNSDEQE
+4576 
-4586 AFAKLDP
+4586 
-4593 TAQQNV
+4593 
-4599 LLSQSTAYSDAYAK
+4599 
-4613 EKQWGTGGEYNRA
+4613 
-4626 LQAVTT
+4626 
-4632 ALVGG
+4632 
-4637 VSGQGGT
+4637 
-4644 QVASNALAPYAAQLI
+4644 
-4659 GQTFDTNHGS
+4659 
-4669 DPNKSLQLL
+4669 
-4678 SHALLGAVLAEA
+4678 
-4690 NGSSAVGGALT
+4690 
-4701 GAGGEAAAQYLTKT
+4701 
-4715 LYGADT
+4715 
-4721 KPSDLSEQDKQT
+4721 
-4733 ILALSQAVGALVGG
+4733 
-4747 MTGGSLSDTA
+4747 
-4757 VGSTV
+4757 
-4762 ARNAVENNFLG
+4762 
-4773 DEQKKQLDALRA
+4773 
-4785 KSKTDGLNAQEAR
+4785 
-4798 DLVILDV
+4798 
-4805 SDQVSDGLLQKYRS
+4805 
-4819 GEQLTPAQMQ
+4819 
-4829 DLRIYLGAYAAQNG
+4829 
-4843 ADAAWGLIKNG
+4843 
-4854 SNPNYGFPYAGLS
+4854 
-4867 ADERAYGDA
+4867 
-4876 NFTWRET
+4876 
-4883 LFGHDKSSNE
+4883 
-4893 QAFVDARNKSGLYYN
+4893 
-4908 TAPNESLTPSGLQFS
+4908 
-4923 SNMAILDT
+4923 
-4931 LGNSVAAGLVY
+4931 
-4942 IGASYFG
+4942 
-4949 ASDRTRD
+4949 
-4956 ALTFTVGQLAE
+4956 
-4967 IGSSFVLPKTGI
+4967 
-4979 SPIFGQTSIDALPIK
+4979 
-4994 NLPPISAVVDD
+4994 
-5005 EIGSL
+5005 
-5010 NRIGQNNTNAWA
+5010 
-5022 NYFHQ
+5022 
-5027 RINERAND
+5027 
-5035 VPLQTRTTNGVDLD
+5035 
-5049 YRLPD
+5049 
-5054 PAAGLDYTP
+5054 
-5063 KLLSSNNPS
+5063 
-5072 IANSHQNGYVEEL
+5072 
-5085 RLANTVANLPDQVVV
+5085 
-5100 KYGDAVGAHGA
+5100 
-5111 DVVSVNVATGEVTL
+5111 
-5125 WDNKFRSG
+5125 
-5133 SSRVGS
+5133 
-5139 SPTFSENS
+5139 
-5147 SALEGA
+5147 
-5153 IDGSIRDIRNSNL
+5153 
-5166 PLEVKEKAVQNLL
+5166 
-5179 SGNFT
+5179 
-5184 ANTVG
+5184 
-5189 SGSAKNSETAVFR
+5189 
-5202 GNKVIN
+5202 
-5208 KGRK
+5208 